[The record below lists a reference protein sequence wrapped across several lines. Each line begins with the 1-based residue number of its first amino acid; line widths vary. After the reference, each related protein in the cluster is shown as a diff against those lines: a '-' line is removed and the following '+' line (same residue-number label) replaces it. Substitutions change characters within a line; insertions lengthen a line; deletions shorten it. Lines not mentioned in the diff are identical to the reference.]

1 MLRGFI
7 DSNNKEEFVRNADFV
22 QSSTSDTYMSIG
34 EAYSHLNN
42 MFKAYEAET
51 DAVKKQRQG
60 MDAIN
65 FQNTLNAAIA
75 DPSMPYYNPYTRATN
90 YNIVD
95 NLKKYYNID
104 LSNGITQST
113 INDLKKNVDYSR
125 ISYNYGG
132 SIASNTKDA
141 NQQLAYYI
149 AMLEDDEAITQKAE
163 SELQSLQ
170 NDVWMMVQQGYSDN
184 DISRKIDMSK
194 YPTLSKM
201 DEGKRTN
208 APLTLN
214 RRVNYSQDYLPAYI
228 WAARNDYQLKDD
240 DSYVMALIGS
250 NDGVG
255 NVYKP
260 NSKSYASLDPSSE
273 YFAPYSQATTLFELG
288 SKYHTSA
295 FDSKW
300 LETHK
305 SKLLNGDS
313 TAQKDYQ
320 KIATAV
326 ETADKA
332 AQELEK
338 LNRWRNAQLKGK
350 SADEVVA
357 MITRRMEDGTF
368 AEDYPTLASMENKR
382 RRGAALELGYSVD
395 FSMPIFEAQTRK
407 MEQTRQTEEV
417 EDAEAD
423 TNVTPTELNALRAAA
438 GVTTETESVQPT
450 KAPEQPTE
458 KVQASEEK
466 RAIEAPSAKEEPK
479 ATEKPA
485 GKSISGSTST
495 APFSVIAF
503 KESLAGKSAVEQN
516 TAMSNLED
524 EIAAYKNGTPME
536 NLSEEAQSFISSN
549 KELFGGRQYYEKQHY
564 DETEKVYYDSRQ
576 NTLTQTFWNDT
587 FTSTGVG
594 EEVANA
600 IQRAD
605 VGVEDGVLTPEDN
618 AAFLIGIA
626 EAKEKAKAA
635 GLTLEA
641 YMQSDKAAYDSTIGV
656 LDETLEKNRAEMEV
670 YQQKVQDE
678 FVAQYSAAQANTW
691 NGNASDDDTRLMRQ
705 INTFNVDFSKDV
717 VYADASIEVNDY
729 VQELLYENGYSYEED
744 YSKKTAVSSWMEFGT
759 GSASI
764 VSGNVQQAAMS
775 VYNEDMRAAR
785 YLGFKNLTE
794 FYERYP
800 ELEARAQK
808 RAEAAADE
816 KIDEYNSAVEEFN
829 ELYQNAMQASSKG
842 KSTVEHDGET
852 YDVLDAIEIA
862 RNSVGQI
869 MTEDSERYKS
879 NTASEFSGVEP
890 APEEERWGLIEAPV
904 KVAWKSAKSG
914 LVSVPLSF
922 ADAIDY
928 YFYTNTQSDI
938 EAYVRSNM
946 TRAEYRAMIE
956 YAVSDE
962 SGVIPD
968 ENRRKALRTK
978 LYGDEELGIAAY
990 SGDIYDFGYDVSR
1003 EDILKYIESREKY
1016 LQGNRDDV
1024 AKYAPGYLDGYDTM
1038 VSAVDNIARMG
1049 VVMGLTAATGGGGVA
1064 SFAASGVAYGVTEGA
1079 TFGRL
1084 LEDKFGLSHDKAAA
1098 WSVLYGAGITAME
1111 SFMFD
1116 KLESGAMKGVD
1127 EDNFASYGRN
1137 AVRDWIKKG
1146 SLNPSNARK
1155 NFAWFGGKATEFTL
1169 STLSESL
1176 QEGGEALWQNAV
1188 VSIATKDTEIL
1199 PGETYTPEAFWGTTV
1214 DAIPVSAILTLVTGA
1229 IGDSQLGRWAKKYEK
1244 QTAIT
1249 YEQAQLGVEAA
1260 KADLEALRTKV
1271 ETEGWQGIVDQNKV
1285 EEYTLNRFL
1294 ESLDGIK
1301 NSAESQQ
1308 AAEAQQAVEEQKQ
1321 KRSKAQQEYD
1331 AAQARAQQEAESLMN
1346 EEIPSTDTIASMQD
1360 AQAELDKHADALK
1373 KENELLDKA
1382 QTTASEKQA
1391 QLDAIKQQAF
1401 NEAQAAAEQRVRQEH
1416 AEEEILQK
1424 QKRVEEEQQK
1434 VDEYLNETSKA
1445 IAESLEEEGARGN
1458 PDAIKSKILKYGENF
1473 SKYIGTQQE
1482 RLSKQFA
1489 NSVPGWKLQFDT
1501 FSDAGT
1507 QGYVDKNSKTI
1518 HLSNGITMMEAMR
1531 ATIGHELTHIL
1542 EGLPDYAEIRDAIF
1556 DGYYNGDVDKIQS
1569 DLQAIE
1575 NRYNKQADE
1584 TGNEGFRLDTDEKQ
1598 RQELFGDLVGQ
1609 VLFKADPYVINRIA
1623 SQNQSVVRKIFRKIS
1638 DLVKSLGI
1646 RLSRD
1651 GGKEAARAYREL
1663 SRMRDTFAEALSRA
1677 SGLEQ
1682 QTGSVDVAGMQ
1693 QVGERV
1699 EAPVDTLT
1707 AEDVLRQKAPV
1718 QEEITV
1724 EQEAPAQQEEVVAEN
1739 ETTNV
1744 PVEQEKTKTPTAAQE
1759 AQTQMNDEDYAAANT
1774 KADAKA
1780 YAPVD
1785 GSDPKFYTKR
1795 KYDFRK
1801 SEREG
1806 KQITIENVN
1815 DAQSANRIIKL
1826 LGNDSIPFATTRI
1839 FTNNPDVAQRWWGYI
1854 DYQVKANSVS
1864 EYIEA
1869 LKNPDVDNVVFEGQN
1884 ASTMPTFYYKDG
1896 SWHVDFSGVTEQQRA
1911 LANAIEA
1918 EGLEMAYAMK
1928 SPIERTTENA
1938 DYVSNRNAGSRAMWS
1953 VIAEEKQEAK
1963 AQAEKERAA
1972 QEEQRKATLDTP
1984 VDGKLAPETPTAI
1997 KERVS
2002 NLLTTEAAPEIV
2014 KVADIQVDPETYQF
2028 KGDVNEQGV
2037 TKPLTG
2043 DYKPGLSQ
2051 PLILHERLDGTLYVA
2066 DGHHRLDLAKR
2077 NGVDTVSAV
2086 VLKEADGYTPADV
2099 RVYAALRNLSQG
2111 RGTSIDAAKLF
2122 RDAEFTREELAEYG
2136 LSTNETIVEQG
2147 MNIANLSEDAFNRVV
2162 NGEIPVYAGALMG
2175 EMFADDVSR
2184 QNTFLKEMH
2193 GKNLTQQEQRYLAED
2208 IQRAVPVEREGE
2220 QLAFDDALFQQ
2231 INTNLAERAQIV
2243 SGLKNRLAKEANQ
2256 FSTLS
2261 KQKTVD
2267 KVSAV
2272 GQNVLDAEANK
2283 AHAQTAQAANALLS
2297 TYHLTGETNQQVR
2310 AILDKYATE
2319 LATNPKMSKNAAIN
2333 AAYNEIMAIAEGGM
2347 TSEVRGSQK
2356 ADDATSDRAGLE
2368 GQGGTGK
2375 IPAIPAEGRTGGVLE
2390 GGRGTVETAQGGKN
2404 LNPQY
2409 SVRFDEDERLDALIS
2424 FARDNN
2430 AADLLQ
2436 DLYGKK
2442 LRSLFGSRDTRT
2454 SFEQVNPV
2462 RILKT
2467 LAANL
2472 GTQIY
2477 TADIKDDVI
2486 MGYYDQAARAIVVD
2500 ENSLSNLRVGLFGI
2514 GQYVYDA
2521 IGDKFKLRGITRFD
2535 FFREFAEYMT
2545 HATDDVN
2552 PMFRSNLRSL
2562 VNEKMFKA
2570 IEDARAQ
2577 IIMYSSLSDVQQTMN
2592 RVRDRY
2598 EERAGKKSMRRLI
2611 RDFYINNVNA
2621 PFAAN
2626 TVDRITGTD
2635 ALSLAARYLPYAKR
2649 MSDSI
2654 LTREYVRPDGSNGGA
2669 SFADVLQNAGVTT
2682 ENQQKVFTYMLL
2694 QHEQETRNNTRTRRN
2709 SMTGEIEVV
2718 EAPIY
2723 IFPEKTL
2730 YQEEIEM
2737 AEIEQQ
2743 IPGVEN
2749 MAKSIRAWWT
2759 QFMQDWYVNE
2769 GFMPQEKFAE
2779 WQTKYANYVPHFR
2792 FGKEGTDG
2800 TVKRSKGSGR
2810 DVINPLDTYVE
2821 YIQSI
2826 VNRAQQNRVARTF
2839 HQLYQTNS
2847 SMSAIAKYVPVS
2859 GVDEYKKWSQDIQA
2873 YLDLSNG
2880 FNPADVFDNMA
2891 KMTRKKG
2898 SDGQNLTVYLENG
2911 AIVRYEITDPS
2922 LYNLLSGR
2930 DGRNLNTFARGLKRV
2945 TNTFARLTTG
2955 INPMFSVKNAIRDM
2969 QHSINW
2975 GSWASNYGSGIAK
2988 WMENFVYTAD
2998 NYIKEQ
3004 RGLKT
3009 DKAYAQYRALGGGES
3024 ERYNTRD
3031 YKSVKGL
3038 RKELLGQNPTTFE
3051 AAKSIVWKAL
3061 TWEDLNNIIEMNSR
3075 LIEYRF
3081 GKQETKTLEG
3091 RKRAFM
3097 NAQEAT
3103 VDFQR
3108 RGLGGVGS
3116 FLSAAIPFF
3125 NATVQGIDQQVR
3137 MFSSGERS
3145 RLGTRLAK
3153 TAINNAL
3160 MGVLQVLMVG
3170 VFGDDDDKE
3179 GYSWLLDST
3188 KNDFFLFP
3196 LHWIDN
3202 DVARG
3207 FVRLPLAQDA
3217 LSKGMF
3223 AFGRN
3228 LAAGTLGEEYQ
3239 DEFSVDLLKTAY
3251 DIILDQIPD
3260 TSIFSSFIDV
3270 LLNQTWYGTQMES
3283 DYKQKLSEVN
3293 RTNTNMPEFFN
3304 MLAQRLSAMG
3314 AHGKFASPIMLKYLF
3329 QQNTGVIGQFLIP
3342 MLSPDA
3348 NGNLNPLRAFWT
3360 TWRNSL
3366 TLEPAYTNKV
3376 RGTYDELSTII
3387 ETTIYDG
3394 NAGLIGGQ
3402 LKPGLTSAEAAEA
3415 YEQALDFQNGL
3426 IKRTDQAVAQIYGEI
3441 NSINANETLSA
3452 SEKETLVVAKQKEI
3466 VRAQEAANDE
3476 LNEWYDRY
3484 CADVSFLTRLVGRQ
3498 AVISPYTVPQKL
3510 SRKFGYGV
3518 DDVQPMFEYG
3528 YDLATELKSETGTGS
3543 TQTYPNPR
3551 YKSTSSEKKPYEVS
3565 EEDRPGFDAAYIEEY
3580 ETLFNEEANAL
3591 EELPIEDQKKILV
3604 GIHKKAQ
3611 QAAVD
3616 WYFENHTTE

>member
-22 QSSTSDTYMSIG
+22 RSSTSDTYMPIG

-51 DAVKKQRQG
+51 DAVKKQQQG
-60 MDAIN
+60 MEAIN

-113 INDLKKNVDYSR
+113 INDLKKNVDYSK

-149 AMLEDDEAITQKAE
+149 SMLEDDEAITQKAE
-163 SELQSLQ
+163 QELNSLQ

-250 NDGVG
+250 NDRVG

-260 NSKSYASLDPSSE
+260 NSKTYASLDPSSE

-300 LETHK
+300 LEAHK
-305 SKLLNGDS
+305 SELLNGDS

-338 LNRWRNAQLKGK
+338 LNKWRNAQLKGK
-350 SADEVVA
+350 SADEVVD

-395 FSMPIFEAQTRK
+395 FSMPIFEAQTRE

-423 TNVTPTELNALRAAA
+423 TNVTPTELNMLRAAA

-466 RAIEAPSAKEEPK
+466 RATEAPSAKEEPK

-485 GKSISGSTST
+485 GKLVSGSTST

-536 NLSEEAQSFISSN
+536 KLSEEAQSFISSN

-576 NTLTQTFWNDT
+576 NTLNRTFWNDT

-594 EEVANA
+594 EDVANA

-618 AAFLIGIA
+618 AAFLIGVA

-635 GLTLEA
+635 GLTLEE
-641 YMQSDKAAYDSTIGV
+641 YLQSDKAAYDSTIGV

-705 INTFNVDFSKDV
+705 INTFNVDLSKDV
-717 VYADASIEVNDY
+717 VYADASAEVNDY

-800 ELEARAQK
+800 ELEVRAQK
-808 RAEAAADE
+808 RAEEAADE

-869 MTEDSERYKS
+869 MTEDSERYKTS
-879 NTASEFSGVEP
+879 AANEPGSVEP
-890 APEEERWGLIEAPV
+890 VSEEERWGIIEAPA
-904 KVAWKSAKSG
+904 KTAWKATKSG

-928 YFYTNTQSDI
+928 YFYTNTKSDI

-956 YAVSDE
+956 NAVGDE

-1038 VSAVDNIARMG
+1038 VSAVDNIARMA
-1049 VVMGLTAATGGGGVA
+1049 VVTGLTAATGGGAAA

-1146 SLNPSNARK
+1146 SLNPSNASK

-1308 AAEAQQAVEEQKQ
+1308 AVEAQKVVEEQKRKQ
-1321 KRSKAQQEYD
+1321 SEAQQEYA
-1331 AAQARAQQEAESLMN
+1331 AAQARAQQEAEILMN

-1445 IAESLEEEGARGN
+1445 IAESLEEEGAHGN
-1458 PDAIKSKILKYGENF
+1458 PDAIKSKILKYGKNF

-1518 HLSNGITMMEAMR
+1518 HLSNGITMMDAMR

-1542 EGLPDYAEIRDAIF
+1542 EGLPDYTEIRDAIF
-1556 DGYYNGDVDKIQS
+1556 KGYYNGDVDKIQS

-1584 TGNEGFRLDTDEKQ
+1584 TGNEGFRLDTDEKK

-1623 SQNQSVVRKIFRKIS
+1623 SQNQGVVRKIFRKIS

-1707 AEDVLRQKAPV
+1707 AEDVLRQDAPV
-1718 QEEITV
+1718 QEEVAV

-1739 ETTNV
+1739 ETTNT
-1744 PVEQEKTKTPTAAQE
+1744 PVQQSEEAVMTADASSLDNLKKHWEDLNRAERQEKQFT
-1759 AQTQMNDEDYAAANT
+1759 
-1774 KADAKA
+1774 
-1780 YAPVD
+1780 
-1785 GSDPKFYTKR
+1785 F
-1795 KYDFRK
+1795 
-1801 SEREG
+1801 
-1806 KQITIENVN
+1806 ENVN
-1815 DAQSANRIIKL
+1815 DKDVAVAIDAVRNSAGYTYFR
-1826 LGNDSIPFATTRI
+1826 A
-1839 FTNNPDVAQRWWGYI
+1839 FTNDLNLRNAYSWL
-1854 DYQVKANSVS
+1854 DYQVKVDTVEDYVN
-1864 EYIEA
+1864 A

-1884 ASTMPTFYYKDG
+1884 AATMPTFYYKDG
-1896 SWHVDFSGVTEQQRA
+1896 DWHVDFGGVTEQQRA
-1911 LANAIEA
+1911 LAAEIEA
-1918 EGLEMAYAMK
+1918 EGLGLEYAMK
-1928 SPIERTTENA
+1928 SPVERTTENA
-1938 DYVSNRNAGSRAMWS
+1938 DYVSNRDAGSRAMW
-1953 VIAEEKQEAK
+1953 EAK
-1963 AQAEKERAA
+1963 A
-1972 QEEQRKATLDTP
+1972 EE
-1984 VDGKLAPETPTAI
+1984 E
-1997 KERVS
+1997 
-2002 NLLTTEAAPEIV
+2002 N
-2014 KVADIQVDPETYQF
+2014 
-2028 KGDVNEQGV
+2028 
-2037 TKPLTG
+2037 
-2043 DYKPGLSQ
+2043 
-2051 PLILHERLDGTLYVA
+2051 
-2066 DGHHRLDLAKR
+2066 
-2077 NGVDTVSAV
+2077 
-2086 VLKEADGYTPADV
+2086 
-2099 RVYAALRNLSQG
+2099 
-2111 RGTSIDAAKLF
+2111 AAKT
-2122 RDAEFTREELAEYG
+2122 ETRE
-2136 LSTNETIVEQG
+2136 
-2147 MNIANLSEDAFNRVV
+2147 
-2162 NGEIPVYAGALMG
+2162 
-2175 EMFADDVSR
+2175 
-2184 QNTFLKEMH
+2184 
-2193 GKNLTQQEQRYLAED
+2193 
-2208 IQRAVPVEREGE
+2208 
-2220 QLAFDDALFQQ
+2220 
-2231 INTNLAERAQIV
+2231 
-2243 SGLKNRLAKEANQ
+2243 
-2256 FSTLS
+2256 S
-2261 KQKTVD
+2261 K
-2267 KVSAV
+2267 
-2272 GQNVLDAEANK
+2272 
-2283 AHAQTAQAANALLS
+2283 
-2297 TYHLTGETNQQVR
+2297 
-2310 AILDKYATE
+2310 
-2319 LATNPKMSKNAAIN
+2319 
-2333 AAYNEIMAIAEGGM
+2333 
-2347 TSEVRGSQK
+2347 
-2356 ADDATSDRAGLE
+2356 
-2368 GQGGTGK
+2368 
-2375 IPAIPAEGRTGGVLE
+2375 
-2390 GGRGTVETAQGGKN
+2390 
-2404 LNPQY
+2404 PQY

-2430 AADLLQ
+2430 AADLLK

-2442 LRSLFGSRDTRT
+2442 LSILFGGRDTRT

-2545 HATDDVN
+2545 HANDDVN
-2552 PMFRSNLRSL
+2552 PMFRSNLRSF

-2577 IIMYSSLSDVQQTMN
+2577 IITYSSLSDVQQTMN

-2626 TVDRITGTD
+2626 MVDRITGTD

-2654 LTREYVRPDGSNGGA
+2654 LTREYVRPDGSRGGD
-2669 SFADVLQNAGVTT
+2669 SFADVLQKVGVTT
-2682 ENQQKVFTYMLL
+2682 ENQLKVFTYMLL
-2694 QHEQETRNNTRTRRN
+2694 QHELETRQNTRTQRN
-2709 SMTGEIEVV
+2709 KMTGEIEVI

-2730 YQEEIEM
+2730 YQVEIEM

-2769 GFMPQEKFAE
+2769 GFMPQEQFAE

-2792 FGKEGTDG
+2792 FGKEGTNG

-3038 RKELLGQNPTTFE
+3038 RKELLGQNPTAFE
-3051 AAKSIVWKAL
+3051 TAKSIVWKAM

-3125 NATVQGIDQQVR
+3125 NATVQGVDQQVR

-3304 MLAQRLSAMG
+3304 LLAQRLSAMG

-3387 ETTIYDG
+3387 ETTINDG

-3426 IKRTDQAVAQIYGEI
+3426 IKRTDQAVSQIYSEI

-3484 CADVSFLTRLVGRQ
+3484 CADVSFLTRLVGSQ

-3565 EEDRPGFDAAYIEEY
+3565 EEDRPGFDAAYIKEY

>member
-42 MFKAYEAET
+42 MFKAYETET
-51 DAVKKQRQG
+51 DAVKKQQQG

-65 FQNTLNAAIA
+65 FRNTLNAAIA

-125 ISYNYGG
+125 INYNYGG
-132 SIASNTKDA
+132 SISSNTKDA

-149 AMLEDDEAITQKAE
+149 AMLEDDETITQKAE

-208 APLTLN
+208 TPLTLN

-228 WAARNDYQLKDD
+228 WAARNDYQLKGD

-305 SKLLNGDS
+305 SELLNGDS

-395 FSMPIFEAQTRK
+395 FSMPIFEAQTRE

-423 TNVTPTELNALRAAA
+423 TNVTPTEVNALRAAA

-450 KAPEQPTE
+450 KAPKQPTE

-466 RAIEAPSAKEEPK
+466 RATEAPSAKEEPK

-485 GKSISGSTST
+485 RKSVSGSTST

-536 NLSEEAQSFISSN
+536 NLSEEARSFISSN

-594 EEVANA
+594 EDVANA

-618 AAFLIGIA
+618 AAFLIGVA

-635 GLTLEA
+635 GLTLEE
-641 YMQSDKAAYDSTIGV
+641 YLQSDKAAYDSTIGV

-678 FVAQYSAAQANTW
+678 FVAQYSAAQTNTW

-705 INTFNVDFSKDV
+705 INTFNVDLSKDV
-717 VYADASIEVNDY
+717 VYADASTEVNDY
-729 VQELLYENGYSYEED
+729 VQELLHENGYSYEED

-829 ELYQNAMQASSKG
+829 DLYQNAMQASSKG

-956 YAVSDE
+956 NAVGDE

-1038 VSAVDNIARMG
+1038 VSAVDNIARMA
-1049 VVMGLTAATGGGGVA
+1049 VVTGLTAVTGGGAAA

-1146 SLNPSNARK
+1146 SLNPSNAWK

-1308 AAEAQQAVEEQKQ
+1308 AVEAQKVVEEQKRKQ
-1321 KRSKAQQEYD
+1321 SEAQQEYD
-1331 AAQARAQQEAESLMN
+1331 AAQARAQQEAEILMN

-1401 NEAQAAAEQRVRQEH
+1401 NEAQAEAEQRVRQEH

-1424 QKRVEEEQQK
+1424 QKRVEEEQQR
-1434 VDEYLNETSKA
+1434 VDAYLNDASKA
-1445 IAESLEEEGARGN
+1445 IAESLEEEGTRGN
-1458 PDAIKSKILKYGENF
+1458 PDVIKNKILKYGENF

-1518 HLSNGITMMEAMR
+1518 HLSNGITMMDAMR

-1556 DGYYNGDVDKIQS
+1556 EGYYNGDVDKIQS

-1623 SQNQSVVRKIFRKIS
+1623 SQNQGVVRKIFRKIS

-1646 RLSRD
+1646 RISRD

-1677 SGLEQ
+1677 SGLDQ

-1724 EQEAPAQQEEVVAEN
+1724 EQEAPAQQKEVVAEN
-1739 ETTNV
+1739 ETTNT
-1744 PVEQEKTKTPTAAQE
+1744 PVQQSEEAVMTADASSLDNLKKHLEDLYKAERQEKQFT
-1759 AQTQMNDEDYAAANT
+1759 
-1774 KADAKA
+1774 
-1780 YAPVD
+1780 
-1785 GSDPKFYTKR
+1785 F
-1795 KYDFRK
+1795 
-1801 SEREG
+1801 
-1806 KQITIENVN
+1806 ENVN
-1815 DAQSANRIIKL
+1815 DKDVAVAIDAVRNSTGYTYFRA
-1826 LGNDSIPFATTRI
+1826 
-1839 FTNNPDVAQRWWGYI
+1839 FTNDLNLRNAYSWL
-1854 DYQVKANSVS
+1854 DYQVKVDTVEDYVN
-1864 EYIEA
+1864 A

-1884 ASTMPTFYYKDG
+1884 AATMPTFYYKDG
-1896 SWHVDFSGVTEQQRA
+1896 DWHVDFGGVTEQQRA
-1911 LANAIEA
+1911 LAAEIEA
-1918 EGLEMAYAMK
+1918 EGLGLEYAMK
-1928 SPIERTTENA
+1928 SPIERTAENEA
-1938 DYVSNRNAGSRAMWS
+1938 YVSNRNAGSRDMWS
-1953 VIAEEKQEAK
+1953 AKAEEEQGAK

-1984 VDGKLAPETPTAI
+1984 VDGKLTPE
-1997 KERVS
+1997 
-2002 NLLTTEAAPEIV
+2002 
-2014 KVADIQVDPETYQF
+2014 
-2028 KGDVNEQGV
+2028 
-2037 TKPLTG
+2037 
-2043 DYKPGLSQ
+2043 
-2051 PLILHERLDGTLYVA
+2051 
-2066 DGHHRLDLAKR
+2066 
-2077 NGVDTVSAV
+2077 
-2086 VLKEADGYTPADV
+2086 
-2099 RVYAALRNLSQG
+2099 
-2111 RGTSIDAAKLF
+2111 
-2122 RDAEFTREELAEYG
+2122 
-2136 LSTNETIVEQG
+2136 
-2147 MNIANLSEDAFNRVV
+2147 
-2162 NGEIPVYAGALMG
+2162 
-2175 EMFADDVSR
+2175 
-2184 QNTFLKEMH
+2184 
-2193 GKNLTQQEQRYLAED
+2193 
-2208 IQRAVPVEREGE
+2208 
-2220 QLAFDDALFQQ
+2220 
-2231 INTNLAERAQIV
+2231 
-2243 SGLKNRLAKEANQ
+2243 
-2256 FSTLS
+2256 
-2261 KQKTVD
+2261 
-2267 KVSAV
+2267 
-2272 GQNVLDAEANK
+2272 
-2283 AHAQTAQAANALLS
+2283 
-2297 TYHLTGETNQQVR
+2297 
-2310 AILDKYATE
+2310 
-2319 LATNPKMSKNAAIN
+2319 
-2333 AAYNEIMAIAEGGM
+2333 
-2347 TSEVRGSQK
+2347 
-2356 ADDATSDRAGLE
+2356 
-2368 GQGGTGK
+2368 
-2375 IPAIPAEGRTGGVLE
+2375 
-2390 GGRGTVETAQGGKN
+2390 
-2404 LNPQY
+2404 Y

-2424 FARDNN
+2424 FARDNS
-2430 AADLLQ
+2430 AADLLK

-2442 LRSLFGSRDTRT
+2442 LSSLFGGRDTRT

-2486 MGYYDQAARAIVVD
+2486 MGYYDQAARTIVVD
-2500 ENSLSNLRVGLFGI
+2500 ENSISNLRVGLFGI
-2514 GQYVYDA
+2514 GQYVYDS
-2521 IGDKFKLRGITRFD
+2521 IRDKFNMKGVARAD
-2535 FFREFAEYMT
+2535 FFMKFAEYMT
-2545 HATDDVN
+2545 HTDDN
-2552 PMFRSNLRSL
+2552 IDPAFRSNLRSL

-2577 IIMYSSLSDVQQTMN
+2577 IITYSSLSDVQQTMN

-2654 LTREYVRPDGSNGGA
+2654 LTREYVRPDGSRGGD
-2669 SFADVLQNAGVTT
+2669 SFADVLQKTGVTT

-2694 QHEQETRNNTRTRRN
+2694 QHDQETRKNTRTQRN
-2709 SMTGEIEVV
+2709 KMTGETEVV

-2730 YQEEIEM
+2730 YQEAAEM
-2737 AEIEQQ
+2737 KEIEQQ
-2743 IPGVEN
+2743 IPGVKN
-2749 MAKSIRAWWT
+2749 MVRPIRAWWT
-2759 QFMQDWYVNE
+2759 RFMQDWYVSE
-2769 GFMPQEKFAE
+2769 GFMPQEKFDV

-2873 YLDLSNG
+2873 YLEPSND

-2975 GSWASNYGSGIAK
+2975 GSWASNYGSGVAK

-3009 DKAYAQYRALGGGES
+3009 DEAYAQYRALGGGES

-3038 RKELLGQNPTTFE
+3038 RKELLGQNPTAFE
-3051 AAKSIVWKAL
+3051 TAKSIVWKAM

-3304 MLAQRLSAMG
+3304 LLAQRLSAMG

-3387 ETTIYDG
+3387 ETTINDG

-3484 CADVSFLTRLVGRQ
+3484 CVDVSFLTRLVGRQ

-3518 DDVQPMFEYG
+3518 DDVQPIFEYG

-3616 WYFENHTTE
+3616 WYFENQTTE

>member
-1 MLRGFI
+1 ML
-7 DSNNKEEFVRNADFV
+7 NNWGEKTALN
-22 QSSTSDTYMSIG
+22 STSAQKNVGNWNEKTALVPAFKKEPVINVRSNTPNYMSIG
-34 EAYSHLNN
+34 QAYSKLNN
-42 MFKAYEAET
+42 MAKAYSSET
-51 DAVKKQRQG
+51 DTAKRQQQYND
-60 MDAIN
+60 MLKFSD
-65 FQNTLNAAIA
+65 TLNRAMA
-75 DPSMPYYNPYTRATN
+75 DPTMPYYNPYTRATN

-95 NLKKYYNID
+95 NINKYYGID
-104 LSNGITQST
+104 LSGGITQDT
-113 INDLKKNVDYSR
+113 INALKKNVDYSK

-132 SIASNTKDA
+132 SISSNTKDA

-149 AMLEDDEAITQKAE
+149 SMLEDDEAITQKAE
-163 SELQSLQ
+163 QELNSLQ

-228 WAARNDYQLKDD
+228 WAARNDYQLNSDEA
-240 DSYVMALIGS
+240 YVNALIGS
-250 NDGVG
+250 YDGVG
-255 NVYKP
+255 EHYIP
-260 NSKSYASLDPSSE
+260 RSSSYASLDPSSE

-305 SKLLNGDS
+305 SELLNGDS

-395 FSMPIFEAQTRK
+395 FSMPIFEAQTRE
-407 MEQTRQTEEV
+407 MEQMRQTEEV
-417 EDAEAD
+417 EDAEAY

-438 GVTTETESVQPT
+438 GVTAETESVQPT

-466 RAIEAPSAKEEPK
+466 RATEAPSAKEEPK

-485 GKSISGSTST
+485 GKSVLGSTST

-576 NTLTQTFWNDT
+576 NTLNRTFWDDT

-594 EEVANA
+594 EDVANA

-618 AAFLIGIA
+618 AAFLIGVA
-626 EAKEKAKAA
+626 EAKEKAKAS
-635 GLTLEA
+635 GLTLEE
-641 YMQSDKAAYDSTIGV
+641 YLQSDKAAYDSTIGV

-705 INTFNVDFSKDV
+705 INTFNVDLSKDI

-729 VQELLYENGYSYEED
+729 VQELLHENGYSYEED

-800 ELEARAQK
+800 KLEARAQK

-869 MTEDSERYKS
+869 MTEDSERYKTS
-879 NTASEFSGVEP
+879 AANEPDSVEP
-890 APEEERWGLIEAPV
+890 VSEEERWGIIEAPA
-904 KVAWKSAKSG
+904 KTAWKATKSG

-956 YAVSDE
+956 NAVGDE

-1038 VSAVDNIARMG
+1038 VSAVDNIARMA
-1049 VVMGLTAATGGGGVA
+1049 VVTGLTAATGGGGVA

-1146 SLNPSNARK
+1146 SLNPSNAWK

-1214 DAIPVSAILTLVTGA
+1214 DAIPVSAILTLATGA

-1308 AAEAQQAVEEQKQ
+1308 AVEAQKVVEEQKRKQ
-1321 KRSKAQQEYD
+1321 SEAQQEYD
-1331 AAQARAQQEAESLMN
+1331 AAQARAQQEAEILMN

-1501 FSDAGT
+1501 FRDAGT

-1518 HLSNGITMMEAMR
+1518 HLSNGITMMDAMR

-1556 DGYYNGDVDKIQS
+1556 EGYYNGDVDKIQS

-1598 RQELFGDLVGQ
+1598 RQELFGDLIGQ

-1623 SQNQSVVRKIFRKIS
+1623 SQNQGVVRKIFRKIS
-1638 DLVKSLGI
+1638 DFVKSLGI
-1646 RLSRD
+1646 RISRD

-1663 SRMRDTFAEALSRA
+1663 SRMRDTFAEALNRA

-1739 ETTNV
+1739 ETTNT
-1744 PVEQEKTKTPTAAQE
+1744 PVQQSEEAVMTADASSLDNLKKHLEDLYKAERQEKQFT
-1759 AQTQMNDEDYAAANT
+1759 
-1774 KADAKA
+1774 
-1780 YAPVD
+1780 
-1785 GSDPKFYTKR
+1785 F
-1795 KYDFRK
+1795 
-1801 SEREG
+1801 
-1806 KQITIENVN
+1806 ENVN
-1815 DAQSANRIIKL
+1815 DKDVAVAIDTVRNSTGYTYFRA
-1826 LGNDSIPFATTRI
+1826 
-1839 FTNNPDVAQRWWGYI
+1839 FTNDLNLRNAYSWL
-1854 DYQVKANSVS
+1854 DYQVKVDTVEDYVN
-1864 EYIEA
+1864 A

-1884 ASTMPTFYYKDG
+1884 AATMPTFYYKDG
-1896 SWHVDFSGVTEQQRA
+1896 DWHVDFGGVTEQQRA
-1911 LANAIEA
+1911 LAAEIEA
-1918 EGLEMAYAMK
+1918 EGLGLEYAMK
-1928 SPIERTTENA
+1928 SPVERTTENA
-1938 DYVSNRNAGSRAMWS
+1938 DYVSNRDVGSRAMW
-1953 VIAEEKQEAK
+1953 EAK
-1963 AQAEKERAA
+1963 A
-1972 QEEQRKATLDTP
+1972 EE
-1984 VDGKLAPETPTAI
+1984 E
-1997 KERVS
+1997 
-2002 NLLTTEAAPEIV
+2002 N
-2014 KVADIQVDPETYQF
+2014 
-2028 KGDVNEQGV
+2028 
-2037 TKPLTG
+2037 
-2043 DYKPGLSQ
+2043 
-2051 PLILHERLDGTLYVA
+2051 
-2066 DGHHRLDLAKR
+2066 
-2077 NGVDTVSAV
+2077 
-2086 VLKEADGYTPADV
+2086 
-2099 RVYAALRNLSQG
+2099 
-2111 RGTSIDAAKLF
+2111 AAKT
-2122 RDAEFTREELAEYG
+2122 ETRE
-2136 LSTNETIVEQG
+2136 
-2147 MNIANLSEDAFNRVV
+2147 
-2162 NGEIPVYAGALMG
+2162 
-2175 EMFADDVSR
+2175 
-2184 QNTFLKEMH
+2184 
-2193 GKNLTQQEQRYLAED
+2193 
-2208 IQRAVPVEREGE
+2208 
-2220 QLAFDDALFQQ
+2220 
-2231 INTNLAERAQIV
+2231 
-2243 SGLKNRLAKEANQ
+2243 
-2256 FSTLS
+2256 S
-2261 KQKTVD
+2261 K
-2267 KVSAV
+2267 
-2272 GQNVLDAEANK
+2272 
-2283 AHAQTAQAANALLS
+2283 
-2297 TYHLTGETNQQVR
+2297 
-2310 AILDKYATE
+2310 
-2319 LATNPKMSKNAAIN
+2319 
-2333 AAYNEIMAIAEGGM
+2333 
-2347 TSEVRGSQK
+2347 
-2356 ADDATSDRAGLE
+2356 
-2368 GQGGTGK
+2368 
-2375 IPAIPAEGRTGGVLE
+2375 
-2390 GGRGTVETAQGGKN
+2390 
-2404 LNPQY
+2404 PQY
-2409 SVRFDEDERLDALIS
+2409 SVRFDEDERLDALIN
-2424 FARDNN
+2424 FARDNS
-2430 AADLLQ
+2430 AADLLK

-2442 LRSLFGSRDTRT
+2442 LSILFGGRDTRT

-2486 MGYYDQAARAIVVD
+2486 MGYYDQAARTIVVD
-2500 ENSLSNLRVGLFGI
+2500 ENSISNLRVGLFGI

-2545 HATDDVN
+2545 HATDDVD
-2552 PMFRSNLRSL
+2552 PMFRSYLRSL

-2577 IIMYSSLSDVQQTMN
+2577 IITYSSLSDVQQTMN

-2598 EERAGKKSMRRLI
+2598 EERAGKKSMRRWI

-2626 TVDRITGTD
+2626 MVDRITGTD

-2654 LTREYVRPDGSNGGA
+2654 LTREYVRPDGSRGGD
-2669 SFADVLQNAGVTT
+2669 SFADVLQKTGVTP

-2694 QHEQETRNNTRTRRN
+2694 QHEQETRKNTRTQRN
-2709 SMTGEIEVV
+2709 KMTGETEVV

-2743 IPGVEN
+2743 VPGVKN
-2749 MAKSIRAWWT
+2749 MARSIRAWWT
-2759 QFMQDWYVNE
+2759 QFMQDWYVKE
-2769 GFMPQEKFAE
+2769 GFMPQEQFTE

-2839 HQLYQTNS
+2839 HRLYQTNS

-2859 GVDEYKKWSQDIQA
+2859 GVDEYNAWSNNIQA
-2873 YLDLSNG
+2873 YLDISDPL
-2880 FNPADVFDNMA
+2880 NPADVFDNMA

-2975 GSWASNYGSGIAK
+2975 GSWSSNYGSGIAK

-3038 RKELLGQNPTTFE
+3038 RKELLGQNPTAFE
-3051 AAKSIVWKAL
+3051 TAKSIVWKAM

-3145 RLGTRLAK
+3145 RLSTRLAK

-3251 DIILDQIPD
+3251 DIILGQIPD

-3387 ETTIYDG
+3387 ETTINDG

-3498 AVISPYTVPQKL
+3498 EVISPYTVPQKL

-3565 EEDRPGFDAAYIEEY
+3565 EEDRPGFDAAYIKEY
-3580 ETLFNEEANAL
+3580 EQLFNEEANAL

>member
-7 DSNNKEEFVRNADFV
+7 DSNNKEKFVRNADFV
-22 QSSTSDTYMSIG
+22 RSSTSDTYMSIG

-113 INDLKKNVDYSR
+113 INDLKKNVDYSK

-228 WAARNDYQLKDD
+228 WAARNDYQLKGD

-305 SKLLNGDS
+305 SELLNGDS

-395 FSMPIFEAQTRK
+395 FSMPIFEAQTRE
-407 MEQTRQTEEV
+407 MEQMRQTEEV

-438 GVTTETESVQPT
+438 GVTAETESVQPT

-466 RAIEAPSAKEEPK
+466 RATEAPSAKEEPK

-485 GKSISGSTST
+485 GKSVSGSTST

-576 NTLTQTFWNDT
+576 NTLNRTFWNDT

-594 EEVANA
+594 EDVANA

-618 AAFLIGIA
+618 AAFLIGVA

-635 GLTLEA
+635 GLTLEE
-641 YMQSDKAAYDSTIGV
+641 YLQSDKAAYDSTIGV

-678 FVAQYSAAQANTW
+678 FVAQYSAAQTNTW

-717 VYADASIEVNDY
+717 VYADASAEVNDY

-869 MTEDSERYKS
+869 MTEDSERYKTS
-879 NTASEFSGVEP
+879 AANEPDSVEP
-890 APEEERWGLIEAPV
+890 VSEEERWGIIEAPA
-904 KVAWKSAKSG
+904 KTAWKATKSG

-956 YAVSDE
+956 NAVSDE

-1038 VSAVDNIARMG
+1038 VSAVDNIARMSI
-1049 VVMGLTAATGGGGVA
+1049 VTGLTAATGGGAAA

-1146 SLNPSNARK
+1146 SLNPSNAWK

-1214 DAIPVSAILTLVTGA
+1214 DAIPVSAILTLATGA

-1308 AAEAQQAVEEQKQ
+1308 AVEAQKAVEEQKRKQ
-1321 KRSKAQQEYD
+1321 SEAQQEYD
-1331 AAQARAQQEAESLMN
+1331 AAQARAQQEAEILMN
-1346 EEIPSTDTIASMQD
+1346 EEIPSTDTIASMQN
-1360 AQAELDKHADALK
+1360 AQAELNKHADALK

-1416 AEEEILQK
+1416 AEKEILQK

-1518 HLSNGITMMEAMR
+1518 HLSNGITMMDAMR

-1542 EGLPDYAEIRDAIF
+1542 EGLPDYTEIRDAIF
-1556 DGYYNGDVDKIQS
+1556 KGYYNGDVDKIQS

-1623 SQNQSVVRKIFRKIS
+1623 SQNQGVVRKIFRKIS
-1638 DLVKSLGI
+1638 DFVKSLGI
-1646 RLSRD
+1646 RISRD

-1663 SRMRDTFAEALSRA
+1663 SRMRDTFAEALNRA

-1739 ETTNV
+1739 ETTNT
-1744 PVEQEKTKTPTAAQE
+1744 PVQQSEEAVMTADASSLDNLKKHLEDLYKAERQEKQFT
-1759 AQTQMNDEDYAAANT
+1759 
-1774 KADAKA
+1774 
-1780 YAPVD
+1780 
-1785 GSDPKFYTKR
+1785 F
-1795 KYDFRK
+1795 
-1801 SEREG
+1801 
-1806 KQITIENVN
+1806 ENVN
-1815 DAQSANRIIKL
+1815 DKDVAVAIDTVRNSAGYTYFR
-1826 LGNDSIPFATTRI
+1826 A
-1839 FTNNPDVAQRWWGYI
+1839 FTNDLNLRNAYSWL
-1854 DYQVKANSVS
+1854 DYQVKVDTVEDYVN
-1864 EYIEA
+1864 A

-1884 ASTMPTFYYKDG
+1884 AATMPTFYYKDG
-1896 SWHVDFSGVTEQQRA
+1896 DWHVDFGGVTEQQRA
-1911 LANAIEA
+1911 LAAEIEA
-1918 EGLEMAYAMK
+1918 EGLCLEYAMK

-1938 DYVSNRNAGSRAMWS
+1938 DYVSNRDAGSRAMW
-1953 VIAEEKQEAK
+1953 EAK
-1963 AQAEKERAA
+1963 A
-1972 QEEQRKATLDTP
+1972 EE
-1984 VDGKLAPETPTAI
+1984 E
-1997 KERVS
+1997 
-2002 NLLTTEAAPEIV
+2002 N
-2014 KVADIQVDPETYQF
+2014 
-2028 KGDVNEQGV
+2028 
-2037 TKPLTG
+2037 
-2043 DYKPGLSQ
+2043 
-2051 PLILHERLDGTLYVA
+2051 
-2066 DGHHRLDLAKR
+2066 
-2077 NGVDTVSAV
+2077 
-2086 VLKEADGYTPADV
+2086 
-2099 RVYAALRNLSQG
+2099 
-2111 RGTSIDAAKLF
+2111 AAK
-2122 RDAEFTREELAEYG
+2122 T
-2136 LSTNETIVEQG
+2136 ET
-2147 MNIANLSEDAFNRVV
+2147 
-2162 NGEIPVYAGALMG
+2162 
-2175 EMFADDVSR
+2175 
-2184 QNTFLKEMH
+2184 
-2193 GKNLTQQEQRYLAED
+2193 QE
-2208 IQRAVPVEREGE
+2208 
-2220 QLAFDDALFQQ
+2220 
-2231 INTNLAERAQIV
+2231 
-2243 SGLKNRLAKEANQ
+2243 
-2256 FSTLS
+2256 S
-2261 KQKTVD
+2261 K
-2267 KVSAV
+2267 
-2272 GQNVLDAEANK
+2272 
-2283 AHAQTAQAANALLS
+2283 
-2297 TYHLTGETNQQVR
+2297 
-2310 AILDKYATE
+2310 
-2319 LATNPKMSKNAAIN
+2319 
-2333 AAYNEIMAIAEGGM
+2333 
-2347 TSEVRGSQK
+2347 
-2356 ADDATSDRAGLE
+2356 
-2368 GQGGTGK
+2368 
-2375 IPAIPAEGRTGGVLE
+2375 
-2390 GGRGTVETAQGGKN
+2390 
-2404 LNPQY
+2404 PQY

-2430 AADLLQ
+2430 AADLLK

-2442 LRSLFGSRDTRT
+2442 LSSLFGGRDTRT

-2500 ENSLSNLRVGLFGI
+2500 ENSISNLRVGLFGI

-2577 IIMYSSLSDVQQTMN
+2577 IITYSSLSDVQQTMN

-2598 EERAGKKSMRRLI
+2598 EERAGKKSMRRWI

-2654 LTREYVRPDGSNGGA
+2654 LTREYVRPDGSRGGD
-2669 SFADVLQNAGVTT
+2669 SFADVLQKAGVTT

-2694 QHEQETRNNTRTRRN
+2694 QHEQETRQNTRTQRN
-2709 SMTGEIEVV
+2709 KMTGETEVI

-2743 IPGVEN
+2743 IPGVEK
-2749 MAKSIRAWWT
+2749 MARSIRAWWT
-2759 QFMQDWYVNE
+2759 RFMQDWYVSE
-2769 GFMPQEKFAE
+2769 GFMPQEQFAE

-3038 RKELLGQNPTTFE
+3038 RKELLGQNPTAFE
-3051 AAKSIVWKAL
+3051 TAKSIVWKAM

-3137 MFSSGERS
+3137 MFSSSERS

-3251 DIILDQIPD
+3251 DIILGQIPD

-3304 MLAQRLSAMG
+3304 LLAQRLSAMG

-3387 ETTIYDG
+3387 KTTINDG

-3565 EEDRPGFDAAYIEEY
+3565 EEDRPGFDAAYIKEY
-3580 ETLFNEEANAL
+3580 EQLFNEEANAL

>member
-228 WAARNDYQLKDD
+228 WAARNDYQLKGD

-305 SKLLNGDS
+305 SELLNGDS

-395 FSMPIFEAQTRK
+395 FSMPIFEAQTRE

-417 EDAEAD
+417 EYAEAG

-466 RAIEAPSAKEEPK
+466 RATEVPSVKEEPK

-594 EEVANA
+594 EDVANA

-656 LDETLEKNRAEMEV
+656 LDEKLEKNRAEMEV

-678 FVAQYSAAQANTW
+678 FVAQYSAAQTNTW

-705 INTFNVDFSKDV
+705 INTFNVDLSKDV
-717 VYADASIEVNDY
+717 VYADASAEVNDY

-869 MTEDSERYKS
+869 MTEDSERYKTS
-879 NTASEFSGVEP
+879 AANEPGSVEP
-890 APEEERWGLIEAPV
+890 VSEEERWGIIEAPA
-904 KVAWKSAKSG
+904 KTAWKATKSG

-956 YAVSDE
+956 NAVSDE

-1038 VSAVDNIARMG
+1038 VSAVDNIARMA
-1049 VVMGLTAATGGGGVA
+1049 VVTGLTAATGGGGVA

-1214 DAIPVSAILTLVTGA
+1214 DAIPVSAILTLATGA

-1308 AAEAQQAVEEQKQ
+1308 AVEAQKVVEEQKRKQ
-1321 KRSKAQQEYD
+1321 SEAQQEYD
-1331 AAQARAQQEAESLMN
+1331 AAQARAQQEAEILMN
-1346 EEIPSTDTIASMQD
+1346 EEIPSTDTIASMQN
-1360 AQAELDKHADALK
+1360 AQAELNKHADALK

-1556 DGYYNGDVDKIQS
+1556 EGYYNGDVDKIQS

-1623 SQNQSVVRKIFRKIS
+1623 SQNQGVVRKIFRKIS
-1638 DLVKSLGI
+1638 DFVKSLGI
-1646 RLSRD
+1646 RISRD

-1739 ETTNV
+1739 ETTNT
-1744 PVEQEKTKTPTAAQE
+1744 PVQQSEEAVMTADASSLDNLKKHLEDLYKAERQEKQFT
-1759 AQTQMNDEDYAAANT
+1759 
-1774 KADAKA
+1774 
-1780 YAPVD
+1780 
-1785 GSDPKFYTKR
+1785 F
-1795 KYDFRK
+1795 
-1801 SEREG
+1801 
-1806 KQITIENVN
+1806 ENVN
-1815 DAQSANRIIKL
+1815 DKDVAVAIDAVRNSTGYTYFRA
-1826 LGNDSIPFATTRI
+1826 
-1839 FTNNPDVAQRWWGYI
+1839 FTNDLNLRNAYSWL
-1854 DYQVKANSVS
+1854 DYQVKVDTVEDYVN
-1864 EYIEA
+1864 A

-1884 ASTMPTFYYKDG
+1884 AATMPTFYYKDG
-1896 SWHVDFSGVTEQQRA
+1896 DWHVDFGGVTEQQRA
-1911 LANAIEA
+1911 LAAEIEA
-1918 EGLEMAYAMK
+1918 EGLGLEYAMK
-1928 SPIERTTENA
+1928 SPVERTTENA
-1938 DYVSNRNAGSRAMWS
+1938 DYVSNRNAGSRAMW
-1953 VIAEEKQEAK
+1953 EAK
-1963 AQAEKERAA
+1963 AEEENAA
-1972 QEEQRKATLDTP
+1972 KTETRE
-1984 VDGKLAPETPTAI
+1984 PEAREI
-1997 KERVS
+1997 
-2002 NLLTTEAAPEIV
+2002 PE
-2014 KVADIQVDPETYQF
+2014 
-2028 KGDVNEQGV
+2028 
-2037 TKPLTG
+2037 
-2043 DYKPGLSQ
+2043 
-2051 PLILHERLDGTLYVA
+2051 LDG
-2066 DGHHRLDLAKR
+2066 
-2077 NGVDTVSAV
+2077 S
-2086 VLKEADGYTPADV
+2086 
-2099 RVYAALRNLSQG
+2099 
-2111 RGTSIDAAKLF
+2111 
-2122 RDAEFTREELAEYG
+2122 
-2136 LSTNETIVEQG
+2136 
-2147 MNIANLSEDAFNRVV
+2147 
-2162 NGEIPVYAGALMG
+2162 
-2175 EMFADDVSR
+2175 
-2184 QNTFLKEMH
+2184 
-2193 GKNLTQQEQRYLAED
+2193 
-2208 IQRAVPVEREGE
+2208 
-2220 QLAFDDALFQQ
+2220 
-2231 INTNLAERAQIV
+2231 
-2243 SGLKNRLAKEANQ
+2243 
-2256 FSTLS
+2256 
-2261 KQKTVD
+2261 
-2267 KVSAV
+2267 
-2272 GQNVLDAEANK
+2272 
-2283 AHAQTAQAANALLS
+2283 
-2297 TYHLTGETNQQVR
+2297 
-2310 AILDKYATE
+2310 
-2319 LATNPKMSKNAAIN
+2319 
-2333 AAYNEIMAIAEGGM
+2333 
-2347 TSEVRGSQK
+2347 
-2356 ADDATSDRAGLE
+2356 
-2368 GQGGTGK
+2368 
-2375 IPAIPAEGRTGGVLE
+2375 VLE

-2442 LRSLFGSRDTRT
+2442 LSILFGGRDTRT

-2486 MGYYDQAARAIVVD
+2486 MGYYDQAARTIVVD
-2500 ENSLSNLRVGLFGI
+2500 ENNLANLRVGLFGI

-2521 IGDKFKLRGITRFD
+2521 IGDKFKLKGITRID
-2535 FFREFAEYMT
+2535 FFRDFAEYMT
-2545 HATDDVN
+2545 HTDDN
-2552 PMFRSNLRSL
+2552 IDPTFRANLRSL

-2577 IIMYSSLSDVQQTMN
+2577 IITYSSLSDVQQTMN

-2654 LTREYVRPDGSNGGA
+2654 LTREYVRPDGSRGGD
-2669 SFADVLQNAGVTT
+2669 SFADVLQNAGVTP

-2694 QHEQETRNNTRTRRN
+2694 QHEQETRQNTRTQRN
-2709 SMTGEIEVV
+2709 KMTGETEVV

-2730 YQEEIEM
+2730 YQEEAEM

-2749 MAKSIRAWWT
+2749 MARSIRAWWT

-2769 GFMPQEKFAE
+2769 GFMPQDEFAV

-2800 TVKRSKGSGR
+2800 TVKRSKGSSR

-3038 RKELLGQNPTTFE
+3038 RKELLGQNPTAFE
-3051 AAKSIVWKAL
+3051 SAKSIVWKAM

-3145 RLGTRLAK
+3145 RLGTRFAK

-3348 NGNLNPLRAFWT
+3348 NGDLNPLRAFWT

-3376 RGTYDELSTII
+3376 RSTYDELSTII

-3426 IKRTDQAVAQIYGEI
+3426 IKRTDQAVSQIYGEI

-3580 ETLFNEEANAL
+3580 ETLFNEEASAL

>member
-22 QSSTSDTYMSIG
+22 RSSTSDTYMPIG

-42 MFKAYEAET
+42 MFKSYEAET
-51 DAVKKQRQG
+51 DAVKKQQQG

-113 INDLKKNVDYSR
+113 INDLKKNVDYSK

-149 AMLEDDEAITQKAE
+149 SMLEDDEAITQKAE
-163 SELQSLQ
+163 QELNSLQ

-240 DSYVMALIGS
+240 DSYIMALIGS

-260 NSKSYASLDPSSE
+260 NSKTYASLDPSSE

-305 SKLLNGDS
+305 SELLNGDS

-395 FSMPIFEAQTRK
+395 FSMPIFEAQTRE
-407 MEQTRQTEEV
+407 MEQTRQPEKV

-466 RAIEAPSAKEEPK
+466 RATEAPSAKEEPK

-485 GKSISGSTST
+485 GKSVSSSTSA

-576 NTLTQTFWNDT
+576 NTLNRTFWNDT

-594 EEVANA
+594 EDVANA

-618 AAFLIGIA
+618 AAFLIGVA

-635 GLTLEA
+635 GLTLEE
-641 YMQSDKAAYDSTIGV
+641 YLQSDKAAYDNTIGV

-869 MTEDSERYKS
+869 MTEDSERYKTS
-879 NTASEFSGVEP
+879 AANEPDSVEP
-890 APEEERWGLIEAPV
+890 VSEEERWGLIEAPV
-904 KVAWKSAKSG
+904 KVAWKATKSG

-928 YFYTNTQSDI
+928 YFYTNTKNDV
-938 EAYVRSNM
+938 EAFVRSNM
-946 TRAEYRAMIE
+946 TRSEYRAMIE
-956 YAVSDE
+956 NAVSDE

-1038 VSAVDNIARMG
+1038 VSAVDNIARMSI
-1049 VVMGLTAATGGGGVA
+1049 VTGLTAATGGGAAA

-1146 SLNPSNARK
+1146 SLNPSNTWK

-1214 DAIPVSAILTLVTGA
+1214 DAIPVSAILTLATGA

-1308 AAEAQQAVEEQKQ
+1308 AVEAQKVVEEQKRKQ
-1321 KRSKAQQEYD
+1321 SEAQQEYD
-1331 AAQARAQQEAESLMN
+1331 AAQARAQQEAEILMN
-1346 EEIPSTDTIASMQD
+1346 EEIPSTDTIASMQN
-1360 AQAELDKHADALK
+1360 AQAELNKHADALK

-1401 NEAQAAAEQRVRQEH
+1401 NEAQAEAEQRVRQEH

-1424 QKRVEEEQQK
+1424 QKRVEEEQQR
-1434 VDEYLNETSKA
+1434 VDAYLNDASKA

-1518 HLSNGITMMEAMR
+1518 HLSNGITMMDAMR

-1556 DGYYNGDVDKIQS
+1556 KGYYNGDVDKIQS

-1623 SQNQSVVRKIFRKIS
+1623 SQNQGVVRKIFRKIS
-1638 DLVKSLGI
+1638 DFVKSLGI
-1646 RLSRD
+1646 RISRD

-1663 SRMRDTFAEALSRA
+1663 SRMRDTFAEALNRA

-1739 ETTNV
+1739 ETTNT
-1744 PVEQEKTKTPTAAQE
+1744 PVQQSEEAVMTADASSLDNLKKHLEDLYKAERQEKQFT
-1759 AQTQMNDEDYAAANT
+1759 
-1774 KADAKA
+1774 
-1780 YAPVD
+1780 
-1785 GSDPKFYTKR
+1785 F
-1795 KYDFRK
+1795 
-1801 SEREG
+1801 
-1806 KQITIENVN
+1806 ENVN
-1815 DAQSANRIIKL
+1815 DKDVAVAIDAVRNSTGYTYFRA
-1826 LGNDSIPFATTRI
+1826 
-1839 FTNNPDVAQRWWGYI
+1839 FTNDLNLRNAYSWL
-1854 DYQVKANSVS
+1854 DYQVKVDTVEDYVN
-1864 EYIEA
+1864 A

-1911 LANAIEA
+1911 LAAEIEA
-1918 EGLEMAYAMK
+1918 EGLGLEYAMK
-1928 SPIERTTENA
+1928 SPVERTTENA
-1938 DYVSNRNAGSRAMWS
+1938 DYVSNRDAGSRAMW
-1953 VIAEEKQEAK
+1953 EAK
-1963 AQAEKERAA
+1963 A
-1972 QEEQRKATLDTP
+1972 EE
-1984 VDGKLAPETPTAI
+1984 E
-1997 KERVS
+1997 
-2002 NLLTTEAAPEIV
+2002 N
-2014 KVADIQVDPETYQF
+2014 
-2028 KGDVNEQGV
+2028 
-2037 TKPLTG
+2037 
-2043 DYKPGLSQ
+2043 
-2051 PLILHERLDGTLYVA
+2051 
-2066 DGHHRLDLAKR
+2066 
-2077 NGVDTVSAV
+2077 
-2086 VLKEADGYTPADV
+2086 
-2099 RVYAALRNLSQG
+2099 
-2111 RGTSIDAAKLF
+2111 AAK
-2122 RDAEFTREELAEYG
+2122 T
-2136 LSTNETIVEQG
+2136 ET
-2147 MNIANLSEDAFNRVV
+2147 
-2162 NGEIPVYAGALMG
+2162 
-2175 EMFADDVSR
+2175 
-2184 QNTFLKEMH
+2184 
-2193 GKNLTQQEQRYLAED
+2193 QE
-2208 IQRAVPVEREGE
+2208 
-2220 QLAFDDALFQQ
+2220 
-2231 INTNLAERAQIV
+2231 
-2243 SGLKNRLAKEANQ
+2243 
-2256 FSTLS
+2256 S
-2261 KQKTVD
+2261 K
-2267 KVSAV
+2267 
-2272 GQNVLDAEANK
+2272 
-2283 AHAQTAQAANALLS
+2283 
-2297 TYHLTGETNQQVR
+2297 
-2310 AILDKYATE
+2310 
-2319 LATNPKMSKNAAIN
+2319 
-2333 AAYNEIMAIAEGGM
+2333 
-2347 TSEVRGSQK
+2347 
-2356 ADDATSDRAGLE
+2356 
-2368 GQGGTGK
+2368 
-2375 IPAIPAEGRTGGVLE
+2375 
-2390 GGRGTVETAQGGKN
+2390 
-2404 LNPQY
+2404 PQY
-2409 SVRFDEDERLDALIS
+2409 SVRFDEDERLDALIN

-2442 LRSLFGSRDTRT
+2442 LSSLFGSRDTRT

-2577 IIMYSSLSDVQQTMN
+2577 IITYSSLSDVQQTMN

-2598 EERAGKKSMRRLI
+2598 EERAGKKSMRRWI

-2654 LTREYVRPDGSNGGA
+2654 LTREYVRPDGSRGGD
-2669 SFADVLQNAGVTT
+2669 SFADVLQKAGVTT

-2694 QHEQETRNNTRTRRN
+2694 QHEQETRQNTRTQRN
-2709 SMTGEIEVV
+2709 KMTGEIEVV

-2743 IPGVEN
+2743 IPGVEK
-2749 MAKSIRAWWT
+2749 MARSIRAWWT
-2759 QFMQDWYVNE
+2759 RFMQDWYVSE
-2769 GFMPQEKFAE
+2769 GFMPQSEFDE

-2880 FNPADVFDNMA
+2880 FNPADVFDNME

-3038 RKELLGQNPTTFE
+3038 RKELLGQNPTAFE
-3051 AAKSIVWKAL
+3051 TAKSIVWKAM

-3251 DIILDQIPD
+3251 DIILGQIPD

-3387 ETTIYDG
+3387 ETTINDG

-3426 IKRTDQAVAQIYGEI
+3426 IKRTDQAVSQIYSEI

-3498 AVISPYTVPQKL
+3498 EVISPYTVPQKL

-3565 EEDRPGFDAAYIEEY
+3565 EEDRPGFDAAYIKEY

>member
-22 QSSTSDTYMSIG
+22 RSSTSDTYMPIG

-113 INDLKKNVDYSR
+113 INDLKKNVDYSK

-149 AMLEDDEAITQKAE
+149 SMLEDDEAITQKAE
-163 SELQSLQ
+163 QELNSLQ

-305 SKLLNGDS
+305 SELLNGDS

-338 LNRWRNAQLKGK
+338 LNKWRNAQLKGK

-395 FSMPIFEAQTRK
+395 FSMPIFEAQTRE

-423 TNVTPTELNALRAAA
+423 TNVTPTELNVLRAAA

-466 RAIEAPSAKEEPK
+466 RATEAPSAKEEPK

-485 GKSISGSTST
+485 GKSVSSSTSA

-536 NLSEEAQSFISSN
+536 NLSKEAQSFISSN

-594 EEVANA
+594 EDVANA

-678 FVAQYSAAQANTW
+678 FVAQYSAAQTNTW

-705 INTFNVDFSKDV
+705 INTFNVDLSKDV
-717 VYADASIEVNDY
+717 VYADASAEVNDY

-842 KSTVEHDGET
+842 RSTVEHDGET

-869 MTEDSERYKS
+869 MTEDSERYKTS
-879 NTASEFSGVEP
+879 ATNEP
-890 APEEERWGLIEAPV
+890 GSIEPVSEEERWGIIEAPA
-904 KVAWKSAKSG
+904 KTAWKATKSG

-956 YAVSDE
+956 NAVSDE

-1038 VSAVDNIARMG
+1038 VSAVDNIARMA
-1049 VVMGLTAATGGGGVA
+1049 VVTGLTAATGGGAAA

-1214 DAIPVSAILTLVTGA
+1214 DAIPVSAILTLATGA

-1308 AAEAQQAVEEQKQ
+1308 AAEAQKVVEEQKRKQ
-1321 KRSKAQQEYD
+1321 SEAQQEYD
-1331 AAQARAQQEAESLMN
+1331 AAQARAQQEAEILMN
-1346 EEIPSTDTIASMQD
+1346 EEIPSTDTIASMQN
-1360 AQAELDKHADALK
+1360 AQAELNKHADALK

-1401 NEAQAAAEQRVRQEH
+1401 NEAQAEAEQRVRQEH

-1542 EGLPDYAEIRDAIF
+1542 EGLPDYTEIRDAIF
-1556 DGYYNGDVDKIQS
+1556 KGYYNGDVDKIQS

-1623 SQNQSVVRKIFRKIS
+1623 SQNQGVVRKIFRKIS

-1663 SRMRDTFAEALSRA
+1663 SRMRDTFAEALNRA

-1739 ETTNV
+1739 ETTNT
-1744 PVEQEKTKTPTAAQE
+1744 PVQQSEEAVMTADASSLDNLKKHWEDLNRAERQEKQFT
-1759 AQTQMNDEDYAAANT
+1759 
-1774 KADAKA
+1774 
-1780 YAPVD
+1780 
-1785 GSDPKFYTKR
+1785 F
-1795 KYDFRK
+1795 
-1801 SEREG
+1801 
-1806 KQITIENVN
+1806 ENVN
-1815 DAQSANRIIKL
+1815 DKDVAVAIDAVRNSAGYTYFR
-1826 LGNDSIPFATTRI
+1826 A
-1839 FTNNPDVAQRWWGYI
+1839 FTNDLNLRNAYSWL
-1854 DYQVKANSVS
+1854 DYQVKVDTVEDYVN
-1864 EYIEA
+1864 A

-1884 ASTMPTFYYKDG
+1884 AATMPTFYYKDG
-1896 SWHVDFSGVTEQQRA
+1896 DWHVDFGGVTEQQRA
-1911 LANAIEA
+1911 LAAEIEA
-1918 EGLEMAYAMK
+1918 EGLGLEYAMK
-1928 SPIERTTENA
+1928 SPVERTTENA
-1938 DYVSNRNAGSRAMWS
+1938 DYVSNRDAGSRAMW
-1953 VIAEEKQEAK
+1953 EAK
-1963 AQAEKERAA
+1963 A
-1972 QEEQRKATLDTP
+1972 EE
-1984 VDGKLAPETPTAI
+1984 E
-1997 KERVS
+1997 
-2002 NLLTTEAAPEIV
+2002 N
-2014 KVADIQVDPETYQF
+2014 
-2028 KGDVNEQGV
+2028 
-2037 TKPLTG
+2037 
-2043 DYKPGLSQ
+2043 
-2051 PLILHERLDGTLYVA
+2051 
-2066 DGHHRLDLAKR
+2066 
-2077 NGVDTVSAV
+2077 
-2086 VLKEADGYTPADV
+2086 
-2099 RVYAALRNLSQG
+2099 
-2111 RGTSIDAAKLF
+2111 AAK
-2122 RDAEFTREELAEYG
+2122 T
-2136 LSTNETIVEQG
+2136 ET
-2147 MNIANLSEDAFNRVV
+2147 
-2162 NGEIPVYAGALMG
+2162 
-2175 EMFADDVSR
+2175 
-2184 QNTFLKEMH
+2184 
-2193 GKNLTQQEQRYLAED
+2193 QE
-2208 IQRAVPVEREGE
+2208 
-2220 QLAFDDALFQQ
+2220 
-2231 INTNLAERAQIV
+2231 
-2243 SGLKNRLAKEANQ
+2243 
-2256 FSTLS
+2256 S
-2261 KQKTVD
+2261 K
-2267 KVSAV
+2267 
-2272 GQNVLDAEANK
+2272 
-2283 AHAQTAQAANALLS
+2283 
-2297 TYHLTGETNQQVR
+2297 
-2310 AILDKYATE
+2310 
-2319 LATNPKMSKNAAIN
+2319 
-2333 AAYNEIMAIAEGGM
+2333 
-2347 TSEVRGSQK
+2347 
-2356 ADDATSDRAGLE
+2356 
-2368 GQGGTGK
+2368 
-2375 IPAIPAEGRTGGVLE
+2375 
-2390 GGRGTVETAQGGKN
+2390 
-2404 LNPQY
+2404 PQY
-2409 SVRFDEDERLDALIS
+2409 SVRFDEDERLDALIN

-2436 DLYGKK
+2436 DLYRKK
-2442 LRSLFGSRDTRT
+2442 LSSLFGSRDTRT

-2598 EERAGKKSMRRLI
+2598 EERAGKKSMRRWI

-2654 LTREYVRPDGSNGGA
+2654 LTREYVRPDGRRGGD
-2669 SFADVLQNAGVTT
+2669 SFADVLQKAGVTT

-2694 QHEQETRNNTRTRRN
+2694 QHEQETRNNTRTQRN

-2769 GFMPQEKFAE
+2769 GFMPQEQFAE

-2800 TVKRSKGSGR
+2800 TVKRSKGSSR

-2880 FNPADVFDNMA
+2880 FNPADVFDNME

-2988 WMENFVYTAD
+2988 WMENFAYTAD

-3009 DKAYAQYRALGGGES
+3009 DEAYAQYRALGGGES

-3038 RKELLGQNPTTFE
+3038 RKELLGQNPTAFE
-3051 AAKSIVWKAL
+3051 TAKSIVWKAM

-3137 MFSSGERS
+3137 MFSSSERS

-3426 IKRTDQAVAQIYGEI
+3426 IKRTDQAVSQIYSEI

-3498 AVISPYTVPQKL
+3498 EVISPYTVPQKL

-3528 YDLATELKSETGTGS
+3528 YDLANELKSETGTGS

-3565 EEDRPGFDAAYIEEY
+3565 EEDRPGFDAAYIKEY
-3580 ETLFNEEANAL
+3580 EQLFNEEANAL

>member
-7 DSNNKEEFVRNADFV
+7 DSNNKEKFVRNADFV

-51 DAVKKQRQG
+51 DAVKKQQQG

-65 FQNTLNAAIA
+65 FRNTLNAAIA

-228 WAARNDYQLKDD
+228 WAARNDYQLKGD

-288 SKYHTSA
+288 SKYHTSV

-305 SKLLNGDS
+305 SELLNGDS

-395 FSMPIFEAQTRK
+395 FSMPIFEAQTRE
-407 MEQTRQTEEV
+407 MEQTQQTEEV

-423 TNVTPTELNALRAAA
+423 TNVTPTQVNALRAAA
-438 GVTTETESVQPT
+438 GVTSETESVQPT

-466 RAIEAPSAKEEPK
+466 RATEAPSAKEEPK

-485 GKSISGSTST
+485 GKSVSSSTST

-576 NTLTQTFWNDT
+576 NTLNRTFWNDT

-594 EEVANA
+594 EDVANA

-618 AAFLIGIA
+618 AAFLIGVA

-635 GLTLEA
+635 GLTLEE
-641 YMQSDKAAYDSTIGV
+641 YLQSDKAAYDSTIGV

-678 FVAQYSAAQANTW
+678 FVAQYSAAQVNTW

-705 INTFNVDFSKDV
+705 INTFNVDLSKDV
-717 VYADASIEVNDY
+717 VYADASAEVNDY

-869 MTEDSERYKS
+869 MTEDSERYKTS
-879 NTASEFSGVEP
+879 AANEPGSVEP
-890 APEEERWGLIEAPV
+890 VSEEERWGIIEAPA
-904 KVAWKSAKSG
+904 KTAWKATKSG

-956 YAVSDE
+956 NAVGDE

-1038 VSAVDNIARMG
+1038 VSAVDNIARMA
-1049 VVMGLTAATGGGGVA
+1049 VVTGLTAATGGGGVA

-1146 SLNPSNARK
+1146 SLNPSNAWK

-1214 DAIPVSAILTLVTGA
+1214 DAIPVSAILTLATGA

-1308 AAEAQQAVEEQKQ
+1308 AVEAQKVVEEQKRKQ
-1321 KRSKAQQEYD
+1321 SEAQQEYD
-1331 AAQARAQQEAESLMN
+1331 AAQARAQQEAEILMN

-1518 HLSNGITMMEAMR
+1518 HLSNGITMMDAMR

-1542 EGLPDYAEIRDAIF
+1542 EGLPDYTEIRDAIF
-1556 DGYYNGDVDKIQS
+1556 KGYYNGDVDKIQS

-1623 SQNQSVVRKIFRKIS
+1623 SQNQGVVRKIFRKIS
-1638 DLVKSLGI
+1638 DFVKSLGI
-1646 RLSRD
+1646 RISRD

-1739 ETTNV
+1739 ETTNT
-1744 PVEQEKTKTPTAAQE
+1744 PVQQSEEAVMTADASSLDNLKKHLEDLYKAERQEKQFT
-1759 AQTQMNDEDYAAANT
+1759 
-1774 KADAKA
+1774 
-1780 YAPVD
+1780 
-1785 GSDPKFYTKR
+1785 F
-1795 KYDFRK
+1795 
-1801 SEREG
+1801 
-1806 KQITIENVN
+1806 ENVN
-1815 DAQSANRIIKL
+1815 DKDVAVAIDTVRNSTGYTYFRA
-1826 LGNDSIPFATTRI
+1826 
-1839 FTNNPDVAQRWWGYI
+1839 FTNDLNLRNAYSWL
-1854 DYQVKANSVS
+1854 DYQVKVDTVEDYVN
-1864 EYIEA
+1864 A

-1884 ASTMPTFYYKDG
+1884 AATMPTFYYKDG
-1896 SWHVDFSGVTEQQRA
+1896 DWHVDFGGVTEQQRA
-1911 LANAIEA
+1911 LAAEIEA
-1918 EGLEMAYAMK
+1918 EGLGLEYAMK

-1938 DYVSNRNAGSRAMWS
+1938 DYVSNRDAGSRAMW
-1953 VIAEEKQEAK
+1953 EAK
-1963 AQAEKERAA
+1963 A
-1972 QEEQRKATLDTP
+1972 EE
-1984 VDGKLAPETPTAI
+1984 E
-1997 KERVS
+1997 
-2002 NLLTTEAAPEIV
+2002 N
-2014 KVADIQVDPETYQF
+2014 
-2028 KGDVNEQGV
+2028 
-2037 TKPLTG
+2037 
-2043 DYKPGLSQ
+2043 
-2051 PLILHERLDGTLYVA
+2051 
-2066 DGHHRLDLAKR
+2066 
-2077 NGVDTVSAV
+2077 
-2086 VLKEADGYTPADV
+2086 
-2099 RVYAALRNLSQG
+2099 
-2111 RGTSIDAAKLF
+2111 AAK
-2122 RDAEFTREELAEYG
+2122 T
-2136 LSTNETIVEQG
+2136 ET
-2147 MNIANLSEDAFNRVV
+2147 
-2162 NGEIPVYAGALMG
+2162 
-2175 EMFADDVSR
+2175 
-2184 QNTFLKEMH
+2184 
-2193 GKNLTQQEQRYLAED
+2193 QE
-2208 IQRAVPVEREGE
+2208 
-2220 QLAFDDALFQQ
+2220 
-2231 INTNLAERAQIV
+2231 
-2243 SGLKNRLAKEANQ
+2243 
-2256 FSTLS
+2256 S
-2261 KQKTVD
+2261 K
-2267 KVSAV
+2267 
-2272 GQNVLDAEANK
+2272 
-2283 AHAQTAQAANALLS
+2283 
-2297 TYHLTGETNQQVR
+2297 
-2310 AILDKYATE
+2310 
-2319 LATNPKMSKNAAIN
+2319 
-2333 AAYNEIMAIAEGGM
+2333 
-2347 TSEVRGSQK
+2347 
-2356 ADDATSDRAGLE
+2356 
-2368 GQGGTGK
+2368 
-2375 IPAIPAEGRTGGVLE
+2375 
-2390 GGRGTVETAQGGKN
+2390 
-2404 LNPQY
+2404 PQY
-2409 SVRFDEDERLDALIS
+2409 SVRFDEDERLDALIN
-2424 FARDNN
+2424 FARDNS
-2430 AADLLQ
+2430 AADLLK

-2442 LRSLFGSRDTRT
+2442 LSSLFGSRDTRT

-2486 MGYYDQAARAIVVD
+2486 MGYYDQAARTIVVD
-2500 ENSLSNLRVGLFGI
+2500 ENSISNLRVGLFGI
-2514 GQYVYDA
+2514 GQYVYDS
-2521 IGDKFKLRGITRFD
+2521 IRDKFNMKGVARAD
-2535 FFREFAEYMT
+2535 FFMKFAEYMT
-2545 HATDDVN
+2545 HTDDN
-2552 PMFRSNLRSL
+2552 IDPMFRSYLRSL

-2570 IEDARAQ
+2570 IEDARSQ
-2577 IIMYSSLSDVQQTMN
+2577 IITYSSLSDVQQTMN

-2626 TVDRITGTD
+2626 MVDRITGTD

-2654 LTREYVRPDGSNGGA
+2654 LTREYVRPDGSRGGD
-2669 SFADVLQNAGVTT
+2669 SFADVLQNAGVTP

-2694 QHEQETRNNTRTRRN
+2694 QHEQETRKNTRTQRN
-2709 SMTGEIEVV
+2709 KMTGETEVV

-2730 YQEEIEM
+2730 YQETAEM
-2737 AEIEQQ
+2737 KEIEQQ
-2743 IPGVEN
+2743 IPGVKN
-2749 MAKSIRAWWT
+2749 MARSIRAWWT
-2759 QFMQDWYVNE
+2759 QFMQDWYVKE
-2769 GFMPQEKFAE
+2769 GFMPQEQFTE

-2839 HQLYQTNS
+2839 HRLYQTNS

-2859 GVDEYKKWSQDIQA
+2859 GVDEYNAWSNNIQA
-2873 YLDLSNG
+2873 YLDMSDTL
-2880 FNPADVFDNMA
+2880 NPADVFDNMA

-3004 RGLKT
+3004 RGLET
-3009 DKAYAQYRALGGGES
+3009 DEAYAQYRALGGGES

-3038 RKELLGQNPTTFE
+3038 RKELLGQNPTAFE
-3051 AAKSIVWKAL
+3051 TAKSIVWKAM

-3387 ETTIYDG
+3387 ETTINDG

-3426 IKRTDQAVAQIYGEI
+3426 IKRTDQAVSQIYGEI

-3580 ETLFNEEANAL
+3580 ERLFNEEANAL

>member
-1 MLRGFI
+1 MLNFSSVLNRI
-7 DSNNKEEFVRNADFV
+7 NASNMPAQTQPTKD
-22 QSSTSDTYMSIG
+22 DYMSLG
-34 EAYSHLNN
+34 KAYSKLNN
-42 MFKAYEAET
+42 MYKAYEAET

-65 FQNTLNAAIA
+65 FRNTLNAAIA

-104 LSNGITQST
+104 LSNGVTQIT

-125 ISYNYGG
+125 INYNYGG

-208 APLTLN
+208 RPLTLN

-240 DSYVMALIGS
+240 DSYIMALIGS
-250 NDGVG
+250 NDRAG

-288 SKYHTSA
+288 SKYHTSV
-295 FDSKW
+295 FDRGW
-300 LETHK
+300 LEAHK
-305 SKLLNGDS
+305 SELLNGDS

-338 LNRWRNAQLKGK
+338 LNKWRNAQLEGK
-350 SADEVVA
+350 SADEVIA

-368 AEDYPTLASMENKR
+368 SEDYPTLASMENKR

-395 FSMPIFEAQTRK
+395 FSMPIFDAQTRE
-407 MEQTRQTEEV
+407 MEQTRRTEEV
-417 EDAEAD
+417 EDAEEGA
-423 TNVTPTELNALRAAA
+423 NVTPTELNMLRAAA

-458 KVQASEEK
+458 KAQASEEK
-466 RAIEAPSAKEEPK
+466 RASETPSVKEEPK

-485 GKSISGSTST
+485 GKSVSSSTST

-524 EIAAYKNGTPME
+524 EITAYKNGAPME
-536 NLSEEAQSFISSN
+536 NLSKEAQSFISSN

-576 NTLTQTFWNDT
+576 KTLNRTFWNDT
-587 FTSTGVG
+587 FTNTGIG
-594 EEVANA
+594 EDVANA
-600 IQRAD
+600 IERAD
-605 VGVEDGVLTPEDN
+605 DGVEDGVLTPEDN

-635 GLTLEA
+635 KLTLEE
-641 YMQSDKAAYDSTIGV
+641 YLQSDKAAYDSTIGL
-656 LDETLEKNRAEMEV
+656 LDKTLDKNRAEMEV

-691 NGNASDDDTRLMRQ
+691 NGDASDDDTRLMQQ

-717 VYADASIEVNDY
+717 VYADASVEVNDY
-729 VQELLYENGYSYEED
+729 VQKLLHENGYSYEED
-744 YSKKTAVSSWMEFGT
+744 YSRKTAVSSWMEFGT

-794 FYERYP
+794 FYDRYP
-800 ELEARAQK
+800 ELEARAQR
-808 RAEAAADE
+808 RAEAAAD
-816 KIDEYNSAVEEFN
+816 KKVGEYNSAVEEFN

-842 KSTVEHDGET
+842 KSTVEHDGKT
-852 YDVLDAIEIA
+852 YNILNAIEAA
-862 RNSVGQI
+862 RNGVGQI
-869 MTEDSERYKS
+869 MTEDSERYKA
-879 NTASEFSGVEP
+879 NTANEFDGVEP

-914 LVSVPLSF
+914 VVSVPLSF

-928 YFYTNTQSDI
+928 YFYTNTRSDI

-956 YAVSDE
+956 NAVSDE
-962 SGVIPD
+962 GGVIPD
-968 ENRRKALRTK
+968 ENRRRALRTK
-978 LYGDEELGIAAY
+978 LYGDEELGISAY

-1003 EDILKYIESREKY
+1003 ESILKYIESREKY

-1038 VSAVDNIARMG
+1038 VGAVDNIARMAI
-1049 VVMGLTAATGGGGVA
+1049 VAGLTAATGGGGVA
-1064 SFAASGVAYGVTEGA
+1064 SFAASGVAYGFTEGA

-1098 WSVLYGAGITAME
+1098 WSVMYGAGITAME

-1146 SLNPSNARK
+1146 SLNPSNVRR
-1155 NFAWFGGKATEFTL
+1155 NFAWLGGKATEFTL

-1176 QEGGEALWQNAV
+1176 QEGTEAIWQNSI

-1214 DAIPVSAILTLVTGA
+1214 DAIPVSAILTLVTNA

-1308 AAEAQQAVEEQKQ
+1308 AVEAQQAVEEQKQ
-1321 KRSKAQQEYD
+1321 KQSEAQQEYN
-1331 AAQARAQQEAESLMN
+1331 AAQARVQQEAESLMN
-1346 EEIPSTDTIASMQD
+1346 EEIPSTDAIASMQD
-1360 AQAELDKHADALK
+1360 AQTELDKHADALK

-1391 QLDAIKQQAF
+1391 RLDAIKQQAF

-1434 VDEYLNETSKA
+1434 VDQYLNDTSKA
-1445 IAESLEEEGARGN
+1445 IAESLGEEGARGN
-1458 PDAIKSKILKYGENF
+1458 PDAIKNKILKYGENF
-1473 SKYIGTQQE
+1473 SKYIGTQYE

-1518 HLSNGITMMEAMR
+1518 HLSNDITMMDAMR

-1556 DGYYNGDVDKIQS
+1556 EGYYNGDVDKIQS

-1598 RQELFGDLVGQ
+1598 RQELFGDLIGQ

-1623 SQNQSVVRKIFRKIS
+1623 SKNQGVVRRIFRKIS
-1638 DLVKSLGI
+1638 DFVKSLGI
-1646 RLSRD
+1646 RISRD

-1707 AEDVLRQKAPV
+1707 AEDALRQNGPV
-1718 QEEITV
+1718 QEEVTA
-1724 EQEAPAQQEEVVAEN
+1724 EQEAPAQQSEEAVMTADVSSLDNLKKHLEDLYKAER
-1739 ETTNV
+1739 
-1744 PVEQEKTKTPTAAQE
+1744 QEKQFT
-1759 AQTQMNDEDYAAANT
+1759 
-1774 KADAKA
+1774 
-1780 YAPVD
+1780 
-1785 GSDPKFYTKR
+1785 F
-1795 KYDFRK
+1795 
-1801 SEREG
+1801 
-1806 KQITIENVN
+1806 ENVN
-1815 DAQSANRIIKL
+1815 DKDVAVAIDAVRNSAGYTYFR
-1826 LGNDSIPFATTRI
+1826 A
-1839 FTNNPDVAQRWWGYI
+1839 FTNDLNLRNTYSWL
-1854 DYQVKANSVS
+1854 DYQAKADTVEDYVN
-1864 EYIEA
+1864 A

-1884 ASTMPTFYYKDG
+1884 AATMPTFYYKDG
-1896 SWHVDFSGVTEQQRA
+1896 DWHVDFGGVTEQQRA
-1911 LANAIEA
+1911 LANMIEA
-1918 EGLEMAYAMK
+1918 EGLGLEYAMK

-1953 VIAEEKQEAK
+1953 AVAEEKQEAK

-1972 QEEQRKATLDTP
+1972 REEQRKATPDTP
-1984 VDGKLAPETPTAI
+1984 VDGKLAPEAPTTT

-2002 NLLTTEAAPEIV
+2002 KLLSSDATVETV
-2014 KVADIQVDPETYQF
+2014 KVEDINVDPDTYQF
-2028 KGDVNEQGV
+2028 KGDVDERGV

-2051 PLILHERLDGTLYVA
+2051 PLILHQRLDGTLYVA

-2077 NGVDTVSAV
+2077 NGVQEVSAV
-2086 VLKEADGYTPADV
+2086 VLKESDGFTPADV

-2122 RDAEFTREELAEYG
+2122 RDAEFSREELAEYG

-2162 NGEIPVYAGALMG
+2162 NGEIPVYTGALMG
-2175 EMFADDVSR
+2175 EMFADDVAR
-2184 QNTFLKEMH
+2184 QNTFLKEIH

-2220 QLAFDDALFQQ
+2220 QLAFDDALFWQ
-2231 INTNLAERAQIV
+2231 IDTNLAERAQIA
-2243 SGLKNRLAKEANQ
+2243 SGLKNRMTKEAGQ
-2256 FSTLS
+2256 FSSLS
-2261 KQKTVD
+2261 KAKTVD
-2267 KVSAV
+2267 KVGKV
-2272 GQNVLDAEANK
+2272 GQNVLDAKANK
-2283 AHAQTAQAANALLS
+2283 AHAQTVQVALQMLES
-2297 TYHLTGETNQQVR
+2297 YHLTTDTGRQVR
-2310 AILDKYATE
+2310 NVLDKYATE
-2319 LATNPKMSKNAAIN
+2319 LAESKISKNKAID
-2333 AAYNEIMAIAEGGM
+2333 AAYNEIMQIAERGRQ
-2347 TSEVRGSQK
+2347 SEVRGQNEGN
-2356 ADDATSDRAGLE
+2356 DATGNRAGLE
-2368 GQGGTGK
+2368 GQRGTGEVSSNLAAGGTGD
-2375 IPAIPAEGRTGGVLE
+2375 VLE
-2390 GGRGTVETAQGGKN
+2390 GGRGTLETAQGGEN

-2409 SVRFDEDERLDALIS
+2409 SVRFDEDERLNALIN

-2430 AADLLQ
+2430 AADLLK

-2442 LRSLFGSRDTRT
+2442 LSSLFSGRDTRT

-2486 MGYYDQAARAIVVD
+2486 MGYYDQAARTIVVD
-2500 ENSLSNLRVGLFGI
+2500 ENNLANLRVGLFGI
-2514 GQYVYDA
+2514 GQYVYDT
-2521 IGDKFKLRGITRFD
+2521 IGEKFKLKGITRMD

-2545 HATDDVN
+2545 HTSDDID
-2552 PMFRSNLRSL
+2552 PMFRSTLRGL
-2562 VNEKMFKA
+2562 VNENMFKA

-2577 IIMYSSLSDVQQTMN
+2577 IITYSSLSDVQQTMN

-2654 LTREYVRPDGSNGGA
+2654 LTREYVRPDGVRGGV
-2669 SFADVLQNAGVTT
+2669 SFADMLQNAGVTT

-2694 QHEQETRNNTRTRRN
+2694 QHEQETRNNTRTQRN
-2709 SMTGEIEVV
+2709 RMTGEIEVV

-2730 YQEEIEM
+2730 YQEKAEM

-2749 MAKSIRAWWT
+2749 MARSIRKWWT
-2759 QFMQDWYVNE
+2759 RFMQDWYVNE
-2769 GFMPQEKFAE
+2769 GFMPQDEFAV
-2779 WQTKYANYVPHFR
+2779 WQTKYADYVPHFR

-2810 DVINPLDTYVE
+2810 DVINPLDAYVE

-2873 YLDLSNG
+2873 YLDLSDG
-2880 FNPADVFDNMA
+2880 FNPADVYDNMA
-2891 KMTRKKG
+2891 KMTKKKG
-2898 SDGQNLTVYLENG
+2898 SDGRNLTVYLENG
-2911 AIVRYEITDPS
+2911 AVVRYEIADPS
-2922 LYNLLSGR
+2922 LYKLLSGR
-2930 DGRNLNTFARGLKRV
+2930 DGHNLSTFARGLKRF

-2975 GSWASNYGSGIAK
+2975 GSWASNYGSGVAK

-3009 DKAYAQYRALGGGES
+3009 DEAYAQYRALGGGES

-3038 RKELLGQNPTTFE
+3038 RKELLGQNPTAVET
-3051 AAKSIVWKAL
+3051 AKSIVWKAL

-3075 LIEYRF
+3075 LVEYRF

-3153 TAINNAL
+3153 TALNNAL

-3217 LSKGMF
+3217 LSRGMF

-3239 DEFSVDLLKTAY
+3239 DEFSDDLLKTAY

-3260 TSIFSSFIDV
+3260 TSIFSSFVDV
-3270 LLNQTWYGTQMES
+3270 LLNRTWYGTQMES

-3293 RTNTNMPEFFN
+3293 RSNTNMPEFFN
-3304 MLAQRLSAMG
+3304 MVAERLSAMG
-3314 AHGKFASPIMLKYLF
+3314 VHNKFASPIMLKYLF
-3329 QQNTGVIGQFLIP
+3329 QQNAGVIGQFLIP

-3348 NGNLNPLRAFWT
+3348 NGNLNPLRSLWT

-3376 RGTYDELSTII
+3376 RGTYDELATII
-3387 ETTIYDG
+3387 KTTINDG

-3415 YEQALDFQNGL
+3415 YEQALDYQNGL

-3476 LNEWYDRY
+3476 LETWYERY
-3484 CADVSFLTRLVGRQ
+3484 CANVSVLTRLVGRQ
-3498 AVISPYTVPQKL
+3498 AVISPYTTPQRI

-3518 DDVQPMFEYG
+3518 DDVQPMYEYG
-3528 YDLATELKSETGTGS
+3528 YGLAAELKDKTGTGS

-3551 YKSTSSEKKPYEVS
+3551 YKSTASEKKQYEVS
-3565 EEDRPGFDAAYIEEY
+3565 EEERPGFDAAYIKEY
-3580 ETLFNEEANAL
+3580 ERLFNDEANAL
-3591 EELPIEDQKKILV
+3591 EALPLEEQKKILV
-3604 GIHKKAQ
+3604 NIHKRAQ
-3611 QAAVD
+3611 QAAVN
-3616 WYFENHTTE
+3616 WYFANHTTE

>member
-1 MLRGFI
+1 MF
-7 DSNNKEEFVRNADFV
+7 NNWGEKTALN
-22 QSSTSDTYMSIG
+22 STSAQKNVGNWNKKTALVPAFKKEPVINVRSNTPNYMSIG
-34 EAYSHLNN
+34 QAYSKLNN
-42 MFKAYEAET
+42 MAKAYSSET
-51 DAVKKQRQG
+51 DTAKRQQQYND
-60 MDAIN
+60 MLKFSD
-65 FQNTLNAAIA
+65 TLNRAMA
-75 DPSMPYYNPYTRATN
+75 DPTMPYYNPYTRATN

-95 NLKKYYNID
+95 NINKYYGID
-104 LSNGITQST
+104 LSDGITQDT
-113 INDLKKNVDYSR
+113 INALKKNVDYSK

-208 APLTLN
+208 TPLTLN

-228 WAARNDYQLKDD
+228 WAARNDYQLKGD

-300 LETHK
+300 LGTHK
-305 SKLLNGDS
+305 SELLNGDS

-338 LNRWRNAQLKGK
+338 LNRWRTAQLLKGK

-357 MITRRMEDGTF
+357 LITRWMGDGRF
-368 AEDYPTLASMENKR
+368 AEYYPTLASMENKR

-395 FSMPIFEAQTRK
+395 FSMPIFEAQTRE

-417 EDAEAD
+417 EDAEAG
-423 TNVTPTELNALRAAA
+423 TNVTPTEVNALRAAT
-438 GVTTETESVQPT
+438 GVTAETENVQPT
-450 KAPEQPTE
+450 KAPKQPTE
-458 KVQASEEK
+458 KTQVSEEK
-466 RAIEAPSAKEEPK
+466 RATEAPSVKEEPK
-479 ATEKPA
+479 ATTKPA
-485 GKSISGSTST
+485 GTSVSGSTST

-536 NLSEEAQSFISSN
+536 NLSEEARSFISSN

-594 EEVANA
+594 EDVANA

-618 AAFLIGIA
+618 AAFLIGVA

-635 GLTLEA
+635 GLTLEE
-641 YMQSDKAAYDSTIGV
+641 YLQSDKAAYDSTIGV

-678 FVAQYSAAQANTW
+678 FVAQYSAAQTNTW

-717 VYADASIEVNDY
+717 VYADASAEVNDY

-842 KSTVEHDGET
+842 RSTVEHDGET

-869 MTEDSERYKS
+869 MTEDSERYKTS
-879 NTASEFSGVEP
+879 AANEPGSVEP
-890 APEEERWGLIEAPV
+890 VSEEERWGIIEAPA
-904 KVAWKSAKSG
+904 KTAWKATKSG

-956 YAVSDE
+956 NAVGDE

-1024 AKYAPGYLDGYDTM
+1024 AKYAPGYLGGYDVM
-1038 VSAVDNIARMG
+1038 VSSVDNIARMA
-1049 VVMGLTAATGGGGVA
+1049 VVTGLTAATGGGAAA

-1146 SLNPSNARK
+1146 SLNPSNAWK

-1308 AAEAQQAVEEQKQ
+1308 AVEAQKVVEEQKRKQ
-1321 KRSKAQQEYD
+1321 SEAQQEYD
-1331 AAQARAQQEAESLMN
+1331 AAQARAQQEAEILMN

-1373 KENELLDKA
+1373 KENALLDKA

-1401 NEAQAAAEQRVRQEH
+1401 NEAQAEAEQRVRQEH
-1416 AEEEILQK
+1416 AEEEILEK
-1424 QKRVEEEQQK
+1424 QKRVEEEQQR
-1434 VDEYLNETSKA
+1434 VDAYLNDASKA

-1458 PDAIKSKILKYGENF
+1458 PDVVKNKILKYGKNF
-1473 SKYIGTQQE
+1473 SEYIGTQQE

-1518 HLSNGITMMEAMR
+1518 HLSNGITMMDAMR

-1542 EGLPDYAEIRDAIF
+1542 EGLPDYTEIRDAIF
-1556 DGYYNGDVDKIQS
+1556 EGYYNGDVDKIQS

-1598 RQELFGDLVGQ
+1598 RQELFGDLIGQ

-1623 SQNQSVVRKIFRKIS
+1623 SQNQGVVRKILRKIS

-1646 RLSRD
+1646 RISRD

-1663 SRMRDTFAEALSRA
+1663 SRMRNTFAEALNRA
-1677 SGLEQ
+1677 YGLEQ

-1707 AEDVLRQKAPV
+1707 AEEVLRQKAPV

-1739 ETTNV
+1739 ETTNT
-1744 PVEQEKTKTPTAAQE
+1744 PVRQSEEAVVTADASSLDNLKKHWEDLNRAERQEKQFT
-1759 AQTQMNDEDYAAANT
+1759 
-1774 KADAKA
+1774 
-1780 YAPVD
+1780 
-1785 GSDPKFYTKR
+1785 F
-1795 KYDFRK
+1795 
-1801 SEREG
+1801 
-1806 KQITIENVN
+1806 ENVN
-1815 DAQSANRIIKL
+1815 DKDVAAAIDAVRNSTGYTYFRA
-1826 LGNDSIPFATTRI
+1826 
-1839 FTNNPDVAQRWWGYI
+1839 FTNDLNLRNAYSWL
-1854 DYQVKANSVS
+1854 DYQVKVDTVEDYVN
-1864 EYIEA
+1864 A

-1884 ASTMPTFYYKDG
+1884 AATMPTFYYKDG
-1896 SWHVDFSGVTEQQRA
+1896 DWHVDFGGVTEQQRA
-1911 LANAIEA
+1911 LAAEIEA
-1918 EGLEMAYAMK
+1918 EGLGLEYAMK
-1928 SPIERTTENA
+1928 SPVERTTENA
-1938 DYVSNRNAGSRAMWS
+1938 DYVSNRDAGSRAMW
-1953 VIAEEKQEAK
+1953 EAK
-1963 AQAEKERAA
+1963 A
-1972 QEEQRKATLDTP
+1972 EE
-1984 VDGKLAPETPTAI
+1984 E
-1997 KERVS
+1997 
-2002 NLLTTEAAPEIV
+2002 N
-2014 KVADIQVDPETYQF
+2014 
-2028 KGDVNEQGV
+2028 
-2037 TKPLTG
+2037 
-2043 DYKPGLSQ
+2043 
-2051 PLILHERLDGTLYVA
+2051 
-2066 DGHHRLDLAKR
+2066 
-2077 NGVDTVSAV
+2077 
-2086 VLKEADGYTPADV
+2086 
-2099 RVYAALRNLSQG
+2099 
-2111 RGTSIDAAKLF
+2111 AAKT
-2122 RDAEFTREELAEYG
+2122 ETRE
-2136 LSTNETIVEQG
+2136 
-2147 MNIANLSEDAFNRVV
+2147 
-2162 NGEIPVYAGALMG
+2162 
-2175 EMFADDVSR
+2175 
-2184 QNTFLKEMH
+2184 
-2193 GKNLTQQEQRYLAED
+2193 
-2208 IQRAVPVEREGE
+2208 
-2220 QLAFDDALFQQ
+2220 
-2231 INTNLAERAQIV
+2231 
-2243 SGLKNRLAKEANQ
+2243 
-2256 FSTLS
+2256 S
-2261 KQKTVD
+2261 K
-2267 KVSAV
+2267 
-2272 GQNVLDAEANK
+2272 
-2283 AHAQTAQAANALLS
+2283 
-2297 TYHLTGETNQQVR
+2297 
-2310 AILDKYATE
+2310 
-2319 LATNPKMSKNAAIN
+2319 
-2333 AAYNEIMAIAEGGM
+2333 
-2347 TSEVRGSQK
+2347 
-2356 ADDATSDRAGLE
+2356 
-2368 GQGGTGK
+2368 
-2375 IPAIPAEGRTGGVLE
+2375 
-2390 GGRGTVETAQGGKN
+2390 
-2404 LNPQY
+2404 PQY
-2409 SVRFDEDERLDALIS
+2409 SVQFDEDERLDALIN
-2424 FARDNN
+2424 FARDNS
-2430 AADLLQ
+2430 AADLLK

-2442 LRSLFGSRDTRT
+2442 LSILFGGRDTRT

-2486 MGYYDQAARAIVVD
+2486 MGYYDQAARTIVVD
-2500 ENSLSNLRVGLFGI
+2500 ENSISNLRVGLFGI
-2514 GQYVYDA
+2514 GQYVYDS
-2521 IGDKFKLRGITRFD
+2521 IRDKFNMKGVARAD
-2535 FFREFAEYMT
+2535 FFMKFAEYMT
-2545 HATDDVN
+2545 HTDDN
-2552 PMFRSNLRSL
+2552 IDPAFRSNLRSL

-2577 IIMYSSLSDVQQTMN
+2577 IITYSSLSDVQQTMN

-2626 TVDRITGTD
+2626 IVDRITGTD
-2635 ALSLAARYLPYAKR
+2635 ALSLAARFLPYAKR

-2654 LTREYVRPDGSNGGA
+2654 LTREYVRPDGTRGGD
-2669 SFADVLQNAGVTT
+2669 SFADVLQKVGVTT
-2682 ENQQKVFTYMLL
+2682 ENQLKVFTYMLL
-2694 QHEQETRNNTRTRRN
+2694 QHDQETRQNTRTQRN
-2709 SMTGEIEVV
+2709 KMTGETEVV

-2730 YQEEIEM
+2730 YQEAAEM
-2737 AEIEQQ
+2737 KKIEQQ
-2743 IPGVEN
+2743 IPGVKN
-2749 MAKSIRAWWT
+2749 MAKSIRAWWK
-2759 QFMQDWYVNE
+2759 QFMQDWYVKE
-2769 GFMPQEKFAE
+2769 GFMPQEKFDV

-2873 YLDLSNG
+2873 YLEPSND

-2898 SDGQNLTVYLENG
+2898 SDEQNLTVYLENG

-2930 DGRNLNTFARGLKRV
+2930 DGRNLNTFARRLKRV

-2975 GSWASNYGSGIAK
+2975 GSWASNYGSGVAK
-2988 WMENFVYTAD
+2988 WMENFAYTAD

-3009 DKAYAQYRALGGGES
+3009 DEAYAQYRALGGGES

-3038 RKELLGQNPTTFE
+3038 RKELLGQNPTAFE

-3081 GKQETKTLEG
+3081 GKQETQTLEG

-3314 AHGKFASPIMLKYLF
+3314 VHNKFASPIMLKYLF

-3387 ETTIYDG
+3387 ETTINDG

-3441 NSINANETLSA
+3441 NSINANKTLSA

-3528 YDLATELKSETGTGS
+3528 YKLAAELKKETGTGS

-3551 YKSTSSEKKPYEVS
+3551 YKSTSSEKKPYEVL

-3591 EELPIEDQKKILV
+3591 KELSIEEQKEILV

>member
-7 DSNNKEEFVRNADFV
+7 DSNNKEKFVRNADFV
-22 QSSTSDTYMSIG
+22 RSSTSDTYMSIG

-51 DAVKKQRQG
+51 DAVKKQQQG

-65 FQNTLNAAIA
+65 FRNTLNAAIA

-228 WAARNDYQLKDD
+228 WAARNDYQLKGD

-305 SKLLNGDS
+305 SELLNGDS

-395 FSMPIFEAQTRK
+395 FSMPIFEAQTRE

-423 TNVTPTELNALRAAA
+423 TNVTPTELNALRSAA
-438 GVTTETESVQPT
+438 GVTAETESVQPT

-485 GKSISGSTST
+485 GKSVSGSTST

-594 EEVANA
+594 EDVANA

-618 AAFLIGIA
+618 AAFLIGVA

-635 GLTLEA
+635 GLTLEE
-641 YMQSDKAAYDSTIGV
+641 YLQSDKAAYDSTIGV
-656 LDETLEKNRAEMEV
+656 LDEILEKNRAEMEV

-869 MTEDSERYKS
+869 MTEDSERYKTS
-879 NTASEFSGVEP
+879 ATNEP
-890 APEEERWGLIEAPV
+890 GSIEPVSEEERWGIIEAPA
-904 KVAWKSAKSG
+904 KTAWKATKSG

-956 YAVSDE
+956 NAVGDE

-1038 VSAVDNIARMG
+1038 VSAVDNIARMAI
-1049 VVMGLTAATGGGGVA
+1049 VTGLTSVTGGGAAA

-1146 SLNPSNARK
+1146 SLNPSNAWK

-1331 AAQARAQQEAESLMN
+1331 AAQARAQQEAEILMN

-1401 NEAQAAAEQRVRQEH
+1401 NEAQAEAEQRVRQEH

-1445 IAESLEEEGARGN
+1445 IAESLEEEGTRGN
-1458 PDAIKSKILKYGENF
+1458 ADVIKNKILKYGKNF
-1473 SKYIGTQQE
+1473 SEYIGTQQE

-1501 FSDAGT
+1501 FRDAGT

-1518 HLSNGITMMEAMR
+1518 HLSNGITMMDAMR

-1542 EGLPDYAEIRDAIF
+1542 EGLPDYTEIRDAIF
-1556 DGYYNGDVDKIQS
+1556 EGYYNGDVDKIQS

-1598 RQELFGDLVGQ
+1598 RQELFGDLIGQ

-1623 SQNQSVVRKIFRKIS
+1623 SQNQGVVRKIFRKIS
-1638 DLVKSLGI
+1638 DFVKSLGI
-1646 RLSRD
+1646 RISRD

-1663 SRMRDTFAEALSRA
+1663 SRMRDTFAEALNRA

-1739 ETTNV
+1739 ETTNT
-1744 PVEQEKTKTPTAAQE
+1744 PVQQSEEAVMTADASSLDNLKKHLEDLYKAERQEKQFT
-1759 AQTQMNDEDYAAANT
+1759 
-1774 KADAKA
+1774 
-1780 YAPVD
+1780 
-1785 GSDPKFYTKR
+1785 F
-1795 KYDFRK
+1795 
-1801 SEREG
+1801 
-1806 KQITIENVN
+1806 ENVN
-1815 DAQSANRIIKL
+1815 DKDVAVAIDAVRNSTGYTYFRA
-1826 LGNDSIPFATTRI
+1826 
-1839 FTNNPDVAQRWWGYI
+1839 FTNDLNLRNAYSWL
-1854 DYQVKANSVS
+1854 DYQVKVDTVEDYVN
-1864 EYIEA
+1864 A

-1884 ASTMPTFYYKDG
+1884 AATMPTFYYKDG
-1896 SWHVDFSGVTEQQRA
+1896 DWHVDFGGVTEQQRA
-1911 LANAIEA
+1911 LAAEIEA
-1918 EGLEMAYAMK
+1918 EGLGLEYAMK
-1928 SPIERTTENA
+1928 SPVERTTENA
-1938 DYVSNRNAGSRAMWS
+1938 DYVSNRNAGSRAMW
-1953 VIAEEKQEAK
+1953 EAK
-1963 AQAEKERAA
+1963 AEEENAA
-1972 QEEQRKATLDTP
+1972 KTETRE
-1984 VDGKLAPETPTAI
+1984 PEAREI
-1997 KERVS
+1997 
-2002 NLLTTEAAPEIV
+2002 PE
-2014 KVADIQVDPETYQF
+2014 
-2028 KGDVNEQGV
+2028 
-2037 TKPLTG
+2037 
-2043 DYKPGLSQ
+2043 
-2051 PLILHERLDGTLYVA
+2051 LDG
-2066 DGHHRLDLAKR
+2066 
-2077 NGVDTVSAV
+2077 S
-2086 VLKEADGYTPADV
+2086 
-2099 RVYAALRNLSQG
+2099 
-2111 RGTSIDAAKLF
+2111 
-2122 RDAEFTREELAEYG
+2122 
-2136 LSTNETIVEQG
+2136 
-2147 MNIANLSEDAFNRVV
+2147 
-2162 NGEIPVYAGALMG
+2162 
-2175 EMFADDVSR
+2175 
-2184 QNTFLKEMH
+2184 
-2193 GKNLTQQEQRYLAED
+2193 
-2208 IQRAVPVEREGE
+2208 
-2220 QLAFDDALFQQ
+2220 
-2231 INTNLAERAQIV
+2231 
-2243 SGLKNRLAKEANQ
+2243 
-2256 FSTLS
+2256 
-2261 KQKTVD
+2261 
-2267 KVSAV
+2267 
-2272 GQNVLDAEANK
+2272 
-2283 AHAQTAQAANALLS
+2283 
-2297 TYHLTGETNQQVR
+2297 
-2310 AILDKYATE
+2310 
-2319 LATNPKMSKNAAIN
+2319 
-2333 AAYNEIMAIAEGGM
+2333 
-2347 TSEVRGSQK
+2347 
-2356 ADDATSDRAGLE
+2356 
-2368 GQGGTGK
+2368 
-2375 IPAIPAEGRTGGVLE
+2375 VLE

-2430 AADLLQ
+2430 AADLLK

-2442 LRSLFGSRDTRT
+2442 LSSLFGGRDTRT

-2486 MGYYDQAARAIVVD
+2486 MGYYDQAARTIVVD
-2500 ENSLSNLRVGLFGI
+2500 ENNLANLRVGLFGI

-2521 IGDKFKLRGITRFD
+2521 IGDKFKLKGITRID
-2535 FFREFAEYMT
+2535 FFRDFAEYMT
-2545 HATDDVN
+2545 HTDDN
-2552 PMFRSNLRSL
+2552 IDPTFRANLRSL

-2577 IIMYSSLSDVQQTMN
+2577 IITYSSLSDVQQTMN

-2654 LTREYVRPDGSNGGA
+2654 LTREYVRPDGSRGGD
-2669 SFADVLQNAGVTT
+2669 SFADVLQNAGVTP

-2694 QHEQETRNNTRTRRN
+2694 QHEQETRQNTRTQRN
-2709 SMTGEIEVV
+2709 KMTGETEVV

-2730 YQEEIEM
+2730 YQEEAEM

-2743 IPGVEN
+2743 IPGVKN
-2749 MAKSIRAWWT
+2749 MARSIRAWWT

-2769 GFMPQEKFAE
+2769 GFMPQDEFAV

-2839 HQLYQTNS
+2839 HKLYQTNS

-2891 KMTRKKG
+2891 NMTRKKG

-2975 GSWASNYGSGIAK
+2975 GSWASNYGSGVAK

-3038 RKELLGQNPTTFE
+3038 RKELLGQNPTAFE
-3051 AAKSIVWKAL
+3051 TAKSIVWKAL

-3137 MFSSGERS
+3137 MFSSSERS

-3304 MLAQRLSAMG
+3304 MLAQRLSAMD

-3387 ETTIYDG
+3387 ETTINDG
-3394 NAGLIGGQ
+3394 KAGLIGGQ

-3426 IKRTDQAVAQIYGEI
+3426 IKRTDQAVSQIYGEI

-3528 YDLATELKSETGTGS
+3528 YDLATELKNETGTGS

-3580 ETLFNEEANAL
+3580 ETLFNEEASAL
-3591 EELPIEDQKKILV
+3591 EELPIEEQKKILV

>member
-22 QSSTSDTYMSIG
+22 RSSTSDTYMSIG

-113 INDLKKNVDYSR
+113 INDLKKNVDYSK

-149 AMLEDDEAITQKAE
+149 SMLEDDEAITQKAE
-163 SELQSLQ
+163 QELNSLQ

-240 DSYVMALIGS
+240 DSYIMALIGS

-260 NSKSYASLDPSSE
+260 NSKTYASLDPSSE

-305 SKLLNGDS
+305 SELLNGDS

-338 LNRWRNAQLKGK
+338 LNKWRNAQLKGK
-350 SADEVVA
+350 SADEVIA

-395 FSMPIFEAQTRK
+395 FSMPIFEAQTRE

-466 RAIEAPSAKEEPK
+466 RAAEAPSAKEEPK

-485 GKSISGSTST
+485 GKSVSSSTSA

-576 NTLTQTFWNDT
+576 NTLNRTFWNDT

-594 EEVANA
+594 EDVANA

-618 AAFLIGIA
+618 AAFLIGVA

-635 GLTLEA
+635 GLTLEE
-641 YMQSDKAAYDSTIGV
+641 YLQSDKATYDSTIGV

-678 FVAQYSAAQANTW
+678 FVAQYSAAQTNTW

-705 INTFNVDFSKDV
+705 INTFNVDLSKDV
-717 VYADASIEVNDY
+717 VYADASAEVNDY

-869 MTEDSERYKS
+869 MTEDSERYKTS
-879 NTASEFSGVEP
+879 AANEPGSVEP
-890 APEEERWGLIEAPV
+890 VSEEERWGLIEAPV
-904 KVAWKSAKSG
+904 KVAWKATKSG

-928 YFYTNTQSDI
+928 YFYTNTKNDV
-938 EAYVRSNM
+938 EAFVRSNM
-946 TRAEYRAMIE
+946 TRSEYRAMIE
-956 YAVSDE
+956 NAVSDE

-1038 VSAVDNIARMG
+1038 VSAVDNIARMA
-1049 VVMGLTAATGGGGVA
+1049 VVTGLTAATGGGAAA

-1146 SLNPSNARK
+1146 SLNPSNAWK

-1214 DAIPVSAILTLVTGA
+1214 DAIPVSAILTLATGA

-1308 AAEAQQAVEEQKQ
+1308 AVEAQKVVEEQKRKQ
-1321 KRSKAQQEYD
+1321 SEAQQEYD
-1331 AAQARAQQEAESLMN
+1331 AAQARAQQEAEILMN
-1346 EEIPSTDTIASMQD
+1346 EEIPSTDTIASMQN

-1401 NEAQAAAEQRVRQEH
+1401 NEAQAEAEQRVRQEH

-1424 QKRVEEEQQK
+1424 QKRVEEEQQR
-1434 VDEYLNETSKA
+1434 VDAYLNDASKA

-1518 HLSNGITMMEAMR
+1518 HLSNGITMMDAMR

-1542 EGLPDYAEIRDAIF
+1542 EGLPDYTEIRDAIF
-1556 DGYYNGDVDKIQS
+1556 KGYYNGDVDKIQS

-1623 SQNQSVVRKIFRKIS
+1623 SQNQGVVRKIFRKIS
-1638 DLVKSLGI
+1638 DFVKSLGI
-1646 RLSRD
+1646 RISRD

-1663 SRMRDTFAEALSRA
+1663 SRMRDTFAEALNRA

-1707 AEDVLRQKAPV
+1707 AEDVLRQDAPV
-1718 QEEITV
+1718 QEEVTV

-1739 ETTNV
+1739 ETTNT
-1744 PVEQEKTKTPTAAQE
+1744 PVQQSEEAVMTADASSLDNLKKHWEDLNRAERQEKQFT
-1759 AQTQMNDEDYAAANT
+1759 
-1774 KADAKA
+1774 
-1780 YAPVD
+1780 
-1785 GSDPKFYTKR
+1785 F
-1795 KYDFRK
+1795 
-1801 SEREG
+1801 
-1806 KQITIENVN
+1806 ENVN
-1815 DAQSANRIIKL
+1815 DKDVAVAIDAVRNSTGYTYFRA
-1826 LGNDSIPFATTRI
+1826 
-1839 FTNNPDVAQRWWGYI
+1839 FTNDLNLRNAYSWL
-1854 DYQVKANSVS
+1854 DYQVKVDTVEDYVN
-1864 EYIEA
+1864 A

-1884 ASTMPTFYYKDG
+1884 AATMPTFYYKDG
-1896 SWHVDFSGVTEQQRA
+1896 DWHVDFGGVTEQQRA
-1911 LANAIEA
+1911 LAAEIEA
-1918 EGLEMAYAMK
+1918 EGLGLEYAMK

-1938 DYVSNRNAGSRAMWS
+1938 DYVSNRDAGSRAMW
-1953 VIAEEKQEAK
+1953 EAK
-1963 AQAEKERAA
+1963 A
-1972 QEEQRKATLDTP
+1972 EE
-1984 VDGKLAPETPTAI
+1984 E
-1997 KERVS
+1997 
-2002 NLLTTEAAPEIV
+2002 N
-2014 KVADIQVDPETYQF
+2014 
-2028 KGDVNEQGV
+2028 
-2037 TKPLTG
+2037 
-2043 DYKPGLSQ
+2043 
-2051 PLILHERLDGTLYVA
+2051 
-2066 DGHHRLDLAKR
+2066 
-2077 NGVDTVSAV
+2077 
-2086 VLKEADGYTPADV
+2086 
-2099 RVYAALRNLSQG
+2099 
-2111 RGTSIDAAKLF
+2111 AAK
-2122 RDAEFTREELAEYG
+2122 T
-2136 LSTNETIVEQG
+2136 ET
-2147 MNIANLSEDAFNRVV
+2147 
-2162 NGEIPVYAGALMG
+2162 
-2175 EMFADDVSR
+2175 
-2184 QNTFLKEMH
+2184 
-2193 GKNLTQQEQRYLAED
+2193 QE
-2208 IQRAVPVEREGE
+2208 
-2220 QLAFDDALFQQ
+2220 
-2231 INTNLAERAQIV
+2231 
-2243 SGLKNRLAKEANQ
+2243 
-2256 FSTLS
+2256 S
-2261 KQKTVD
+2261 K
-2267 KVSAV
+2267 
-2272 GQNVLDAEANK
+2272 
-2283 AHAQTAQAANALLS
+2283 
-2297 TYHLTGETNQQVR
+2297 
-2310 AILDKYATE
+2310 
-2319 LATNPKMSKNAAIN
+2319 
-2333 AAYNEIMAIAEGGM
+2333 
-2347 TSEVRGSQK
+2347 
-2356 ADDATSDRAGLE
+2356 
-2368 GQGGTGK
+2368 
-2375 IPAIPAEGRTGGVLE
+2375 
-2390 GGRGTVETAQGGKN
+2390 
-2404 LNPQY
+2404 PQY

-2430 AADLLQ
+2430 AADLLK

-2442 LRSLFGSRDTRT
+2442 LSSLFGGRDTRT

-2577 IIMYSSLSDVQQTMN
+2577 IITYSSLSDVQQTMN

-2598 EERAGKKSMRRLI
+2598 EERAGKKSMRRWI

-2654 LTREYVRPDGSNGGA
+2654 LTREYVRPDGSRGGD
-2669 SFADVLQNAGVTT
+2669 SFADVLQKAGVTT

-2694 QHEQETRNNTRTRRN
+2694 QHEQETRQNTRTQRN
-2709 SMTGEIEVV
+2709 KMTGAIEVV

-2743 IPGVEN
+2743 IPGVEK
-2749 MAKSIRAWWT
+2749 MARSIRAWWT
-2759 QFMQDWYVNE
+2759 RFMQDWYVSE
-2769 GFMPQEKFAE
+2769 GFMPQSEFDE

-2880 FNPADVFDNMA
+2880 FNPADVFDNME

-3038 RKELLGQNPTTFE
+3038 RKELLGQNPTAFE
-3051 AAKSIVWKAL
+3051 TAKSIVWKAM

-3251 DIILDQIPD
+3251 DIILGQIPD

-3387 ETTIYDG
+3387 ETTINDG

-3426 IKRTDQAVAQIYGEI
+3426 IKRTDQAVSQIYGEI

-3565 EEDRPGFDAAYIEEY
+3565 EEDRPGFDAAYIKEY

>member
-22 QSSTSDTYMSIG
+22 RSSTSDTYMPIG

-42 MFKAYEAET
+42 MFKAYESET
-51 DAVKKQRQG
+51 DAVKKQQQG

-65 FQNTLNAAIA
+65 FRNTLNAAIA

-113 INDLKKNVDYSR
+113 INDLKKKVDYSK

-132 SIASNTKDA
+132 SIASNTKDS

-149 AMLEDDEAITQKAE
+149 SMLEDDEAITQKAE
-163 SELQSLQ
+163 QELNSLQ

-240 DSYVMALIGS
+240 DSYIMALIGS

-260 NSKSYASLDPSSE
+260 DSKTYASLDPSSE

-300 LETHK
+300 LEAHK

-395 FSMPIFEAQTRK
+395 FSMPIFEAQTRE

-417 EDAEAD
+417 EDAEAG

-594 EEVANA
+594 EDVANA

-618 AAFLIGIA
+618 AAFLIGVA

-635 GLTLEA
+635 GLTLEE
-641 YMQSDKAAYDSTIGV
+641 YLQSDKAAYDSTIGV

-678 FVAQYSAAQANTW
+678 FVAQYSAAQTNTW

-705 INTFNVDFSKDV
+705 INTFNVDLSKDV
-717 VYADASIEVNDY
+717 VYADASAEVNDY

-869 MTEDSERYKS
+869 MTEDSERYKTS
-879 NTASEFSGVEP
+879 AANEPGSVEP
-890 APEEERWGLIEAPV
+890 VSEEERWGIIEAPA
-904 KVAWKSAKSG
+904 KTAWKATKSG

-956 YAVSDE
+956 NAVSDE

-1038 VSAVDNIARMG
+1038 VSAVDNIARMA
-1049 VVMGLTAATGGGGVA
+1049 VVTGLTAATGGGAAA

-1214 DAIPVSAILTLVTGA
+1214 DAIPVSAILTLATGA

-1308 AAEAQQAVEEQKQ
+1308 AVEAQKVVEEQKRKQ
-1321 KRSKAQQEYD
+1321 SEAQQEYD
-1331 AAQARAQQEAESLMN
+1331 AAQARAQQEAEILMN
-1346 EEIPSTDTIASMQD
+1346 EEIPSTDTIASMQN
-1360 AQAELDKHADALK
+1360 AQAELNKHADALK

-1556 DGYYNGDVDKIQS
+1556 EGYYNGDVDKIQS

-1623 SQNQSVVRKIFRKIS
+1623 SQNQGVVRKIFRKIS
-1638 DLVKSLGI
+1638 DFVKSLGI
-1646 RLSRD
+1646 RISRD

-1663 SRMRDTFAEALSRA
+1663 SRMRDTFAEALNRA

-1739 ETTNV
+1739 ETTNT
-1744 PVEQEKTKTPTAAQE
+1744 PVQQSEEAVMTADASSLDNLKKHLEDLYKAERQEKQFT
-1759 AQTQMNDEDYAAANT
+1759 
-1774 KADAKA
+1774 
-1780 YAPVD
+1780 
-1785 GSDPKFYTKR
+1785 F
-1795 KYDFRK
+1795 
-1801 SEREG
+1801 
-1806 KQITIENVN
+1806 ENVN
-1815 DAQSANRIIKL
+1815 DKDVAVAIDAVRNSAGYTYFR
-1826 LGNDSIPFATTRI
+1826 A
-1839 FTNNPDVAQRWWGYI
+1839 FTNDLNLRNAYSWL
-1854 DYQVKANSVS
+1854 DYQVKVDTVEDYVN
-1864 EYIEA
+1864 A

-1884 ASTMPTFYYKDG
+1884 AATMPTFYYKDG
-1896 SWHVDFSGVTEQQRA
+1896 DWHVDFGGVTEQQRA
-1911 LANAIEA
+1911 LAAEIEA
-1918 EGLEMAYAMK
+1918 EGLGLEYAMK
-1928 SPIERTTENA
+1928 SPVERTAENEA
-1938 DYVSNRNAGSRAMWS
+1938 YVSNRNAGSRDMWS
-1953 VIAEEKQEAK
+1953 AKAEEEQGAK

-1972 QEEQRKATLDTP
+1972 QEERRKATLDTP
-1984 VDGKLAPETPTAI
+1984 VDGKLTPE
-1997 KERVS
+1997 
-2002 NLLTTEAAPEIV
+2002 
-2014 KVADIQVDPETYQF
+2014 
-2028 KGDVNEQGV
+2028 
-2037 TKPLTG
+2037 
-2043 DYKPGLSQ
+2043 
-2051 PLILHERLDGTLYVA
+2051 
-2066 DGHHRLDLAKR
+2066 
-2077 NGVDTVSAV
+2077 
-2086 VLKEADGYTPADV
+2086 
-2099 RVYAALRNLSQG
+2099 
-2111 RGTSIDAAKLF
+2111 
-2122 RDAEFTREELAEYG
+2122 
-2136 LSTNETIVEQG
+2136 
-2147 MNIANLSEDAFNRVV
+2147 
-2162 NGEIPVYAGALMG
+2162 
-2175 EMFADDVSR
+2175 
-2184 QNTFLKEMH
+2184 
-2193 GKNLTQQEQRYLAED
+2193 
-2208 IQRAVPVEREGE
+2208 
-2220 QLAFDDALFQQ
+2220 
-2231 INTNLAERAQIV
+2231 
-2243 SGLKNRLAKEANQ
+2243 
-2256 FSTLS
+2256 
-2261 KQKTVD
+2261 
-2267 KVSAV
+2267 
-2272 GQNVLDAEANK
+2272 
-2283 AHAQTAQAANALLS
+2283 
-2297 TYHLTGETNQQVR
+2297 
-2310 AILDKYATE
+2310 
-2319 LATNPKMSKNAAIN
+2319 
-2333 AAYNEIMAIAEGGM
+2333 
-2347 TSEVRGSQK
+2347 
-2356 ADDATSDRAGLE
+2356 
-2368 GQGGTGK
+2368 
-2375 IPAIPAEGRTGGVLE
+2375 
-2390 GGRGTVETAQGGKN
+2390 
-2404 LNPQY
+2404 Y

-2430 AADLLQ
+2430 AADLLK

-2442 LRSLFGSRDTRT
+2442 LSSLFGGRDTRT

-2552 PMFRSNLRSL
+2552 PMFRSNLRSF

-2654 LTREYVRPDGSNGGA
+2654 LTREYVRPDGSRGGD
-2669 SFADVLQNAGVTT
+2669 SFADVLQKAGVTT

-2769 GFMPQEKFAE
+2769 GFMPQEQFAE

-2800 TVKRSKGSGR
+2800 TVKRSKGSSR

-3038 RKELLGQNPTTFE
+3038 RKELLGQNPTAFE
-3051 AAKSIVWKAL
+3051 TAKSIVWKAM

-3348 NGNLNPLRAFWT
+3348 NGNLNLLRAFWT

-3387 ETTIYDG
+3387 ETTINDG
-3394 NAGLIGGQ
+3394 KAGLIGGQ

-3565 EEDRPGFDAAYIEEY
+3565 EEDRPGFDAAYIKEY
-3580 ETLFNEEANAL
+3580 EQLFNEEANAL

>member
-7 DSNNKEEFVRNADFV
+7 DSNNKEKFVRNADFV
-22 QSSTSDTYMSIG
+22 RSSTSDTYMSIG

-42 MFKAYEAET
+42 MFKAYESET

-228 WAARNDYQLKDD
+228 WAARNDYQLKGD

-305 SKLLNGDS
+305 SELLNGDS

-395 FSMPIFEAQTRK
+395 FSMPIFEAQTRE

-417 EDAEAD
+417 EYAEAG

-466 RAIEAPSAKEEPK
+466 RATEVPSVKEEPK

-594 EEVANA
+594 EDVANA

-678 FVAQYSAAQANTW
+678 FVAQYSAAQTNTW

-705 INTFNVDFSKDV
+705 INTFNVDLSKDV
-717 VYADASIEVNDY
+717 VYADASAEVNDY

-869 MTEDSERYKS
+869 MTEDSERYKTS
-879 NTASEFSGVEP
+879 AANEPGSVEP
-890 APEEERWGLIEAPV
+890 VSEEERWGIIEAPA
-904 KVAWKSAKSG
+904 KTAWKATKSG

-956 YAVSDE
+956 NAVSDE

-1038 VSAVDNIARMG
+1038 VSAVDNIARMA
-1049 VVMGLTAATGGGGVA
+1049 VVTGLTAATGGGAAA

-1285 EEYTLNRFL
+1285 EEYTLNKFL

-1308 AAEAQQAVEEQKQ
+1308 AVEAQKVVEEQKRKQ
-1321 KRSKAQQEYD
+1321 SEAQQKYD
-1331 AAQARAQQEAESLMN
+1331 AAQARAQQEAEILMN

-1373 KENELLDKA
+1373 KENEQLDKA

-1401 NEAQAAAEQRVRQEH
+1401 NEAQAEAEQRVRQEH
-1416 AEEEILQK
+1416 AEEEILEK

-1458 PDAIKSKILKYGENF
+1458 LDAIKSKILKYGENF

-1556 DGYYNGDVDKIQS
+1556 EGYYNGDVDKIQS

-1623 SQNQSVVRKIFRKIS
+1623 SQNQGVVRKIFRKIS
-1638 DLVKSLGI
+1638 DFVKSLGI

-1724 EQEAPAQQEEVVAEN
+1724 DQEAPAQQEEVVAEN
-1739 ETTNV
+1739 ETTNI
-1744 PVEQEKTKTPTAAQE
+1744 PVQQSEEAVMTADASSLDNLKKHLEDLYKAERQEKQFT
-1759 AQTQMNDEDYAAANT
+1759 
-1774 KADAKA
+1774 
-1780 YAPVD
+1780 
-1785 GSDPKFYTKR
+1785 F
-1795 KYDFRK
+1795 
-1801 SEREG
+1801 
-1806 KQITIENVN
+1806 ENVN
-1815 DAQSANRIIKL
+1815 DKDVAVAIDAVRNSTGYTYFRA
-1826 LGNDSIPFATTRI
+1826 
-1839 FTNNPDVAQRWWGYI
+1839 FTNDLNLRNAYSWL
-1854 DYQVKANSVS
+1854 DYQVKVDTVEDYVN
-1864 EYIEA
+1864 A

-1884 ASTMPTFYYKDG
+1884 AATMPTFYYKDG
-1896 SWHVDFSGVTEQQRA
+1896 DWHVDFGGVTEQQRA
-1911 LANAIEA
+1911 LAAEIEA
-1918 EGLEMAYAMK
+1918 EGLGLEYAMK
-1928 SPIERTTENA
+1928 SPVERTTENA
-1938 DYVSNRNAGSRAMWS
+1938 DYVSNRNAGSRAMW
-1953 VIAEEKQEAK
+1953 EAK
-1963 AQAEKERAA
+1963 AEEENAA
-1972 QEEQRKATLDTP
+1972 KTETRE
-1984 VDGKLAPETPTAI
+1984 PEAREI
-1997 KERVS
+1997 
-2002 NLLTTEAAPEIV
+2002 PE
-2014 KVADIQVDPETYQF
+2014 
-2028 KGDVNEQGV
+2028 
-2037 TKPLTG
+2037 
-2043 DYKPGLSQ
+2043 
-2051 PLILHERLDGTLYVA
+2051 LDG
-2066 DGHHRLDLAKR
+2066 
-2077 NGVDTVSAV
+2077 S
-2086 VLKEADGYTPADV
+2086 
-2099 RVYAALRNLSQG
+2099 
-2111 RGTSIDAAKLF
+2111 
-2122 RDAEFTREELAEYG
+2122 
-2136 LSTNETIVEQG
+2136 
-2147 MNIANLSEDAFNRVV
+2147 
-2162 NGEIPVYAGALMG
+2162 
-2175 EMFADDVSR
+2175 
-2184 QNTFLKEMH
+2184 
-2193 GKNLTQQEQRYLAED
+2193 
-2208 IQRAVPVEREGE
+2208 
-2220 QLAFDDALFQQ
+2220 
-2231 INTNLAERAQIV
+2231 
-2243 SGLKNRLAKEANQ
+2243 
-2256 FSTLS
+2256 
-2261 KQKTVD
+2261 
-2267 KVSAV
+2267 
-2272 GQNVLDAEANK
+2272 
-2283 AHAQTAQAANALLS
+2283 
-2297 TYHLTGETNQQVR
+2297 
-2310 AILDKYATE
+2310 
-2319 LATNPKMSKNAAIN
+2319 
-2333 AAYNEIMAIAEGGM
+2333 
-2347 TSEVRGSQK
+2347 
-2356 ADDATSDRAGLE
+2356 
-2368 GQGGTGK
+2368 
-2375 IPAIPAEGRTGGVLE
+2375 VLE

-2442 LRSLFGSRDTRT
+2442 LSILFGGRDTRT

-2486 MGYYDQAARAIVVD
+2486 MGYYDQAARTIVVD
-2500 ENSLSNLRVGLFGI
+2500 ENNLANLRVGLFGI

-2521 IGDKFKLRGITRFD
+2521 IGDKFKLKGITRID
-2535 FFREFAEYMT
+2535 FFRDFAEYMT
-2545 HATDDVN
+2545 HTDDN
-2552 PMFRSNLRSL
+2552 IDPTFRANLRSL

-2577 IIMYSSLSDVQQTMN
+2577 IITYSSLSDVQQTMN

-2654 LTREYVRPDGSNGGA
+2654 LTREYVRPDGSRGGD
-2669 SFADVLQNAGVTT
+2669 SFADVLQNAGVTP

-2694 QHEQETRNNTRTRRN
+2694 QHEQETRQNTRTQRN
-2709 SMTGEIEVV
+2709 KMTGETEVV

-2730 YQEEIEM
+2730 YQEEAEM

-2749 MAKSIRAWWT
+2749 MARSIRAWWT

-2769 GFMPQEKFAE
+2769 GFMPQDEFAV

-2800 TVKRSKGSGR
+2800 TVKRSKGSSR

-3038 RKELLGQNPTTFE
+3038 RKELLGQNPTAFE
-3051 AAKSIVWKAL
+3051 SAKSIVWKAM

-3348 NGNLNPLRAFWT
+3348 NGDLNPLRAFWT

-3376 RGTYDELSTII
+3376 RSTYDELSTII

-3426 IKRTDQAVAQIYGEI
+3426 IKRTDQAVSQIYGEI

-3565 EEDRPGFDAAYIEEY
+3565 EEDRPGFDAAYIKEY
-3580 ETLFNEEANAL
+3580 EQLFNEEANAL

>member
-22 QSSTSDTYMSIG
+22 QSSTSDTYMPIG

-42 MFKAYEAET
+42 MFKAYESET

-95 NLKKYYNID
+95 NLKKYYDID

-113 INDLKKNVDYSR
+113 INDLKKKVDYSK

-250 NDGVG
+250 NDRVG

-260 NSKSYASLDPSSE
+260 NSKTYASLDPSSE

-305 SKLLNGDS
+305 SELLNGDS

-338 LNRWRNAQLKGK
+338 LNKWRNAQLKGK

-357 MITRRMEDGTF
+357 MIMRRMEDGTF

-395 FSMPIFEAQTRK
+395 FSMPIFEAQTRE

-423 TNVTPTELNALRAAA
+423 TNVTPTELNMLRAAA

-466 RAIEAPSAKEEPK
+466 RATEAPSAKEEPK

-485 GKSISGSTST
+485 GKLVSGSTST

-576 NTLTQTFWNDT
+576 KTLNRTFWNDT

-594 EEVANA
+594 EDVANA

-618 AAFLIGIA
+618 AAFLIGVA

-635 GLTLEA
+635 GMTLEE
-641 YMQSDKAAYDSTIGV
+641 YLQSDKAAYDSTIGV

-705 INTFNVDFSKDV
+705 INTFNVDLSKDV
-717 VYADASIEVNDY
+717 VYADASAEVNDY

-842 KSTVEHDGET
+842 RSTVEHDGET

-869 MTEDSERYKS
+869 MTEDSERYKTS
-879 NTASEFSGVEP
+879 AANEPGSVEP
-890 APEEERWGLIEAPV
+890 VSEEERWGIIEAPA
-904 KVAWKSAKSG
+904 KTAWKATKSG

-956 YAVSDE
+956 NAVGDE

-1038 VSAVDNIARMG
+1038 VSAVDNIARMAA
-1049 VVMGLTAATGGGGVA
+1049 VTGLTAATGGGA
-1064 SFAASGVAYGVTEGA
+1064 AATFAASGVAYGVTEGA

-1146 SLNPSNARK
+1146 SLNPSNAWK

-1308 AAEAQQAVEEQKQ
+1308 AVEAQKVVEEQKRKQ
-1321 KRSKAQQEYD
+1321 SEAQQEYD
-1331 AAQARAQQEAESLMN
+1331 AAQARAQQEAEILMN

-1360 AQAELDKHADALK
+1360 AQAELEKHADALK
-1373 KENELLDKA
+1373 KENELLNKA

-1401 NEAQAAAEQRVRQEH
+1401 NEAQAEAEQRVRQEH

-1445 IAESLEEEGARGN
+1445 IAESLEEEGAHGN
-1458 PDAIKSKILKYGENF
+1458 PDAIKSKILKYGKNF
-1473 SKYIGTQQE
+1473 SEYIGTQQE

-1518 HLSNGITMMEAMR
+1518 HLSNGITMMDAMR

-1556 DGYYNGDVDKIQS
+1556 EGYYNGDVDKIQS

-1623 SQNQSVVRKIFRKIS
+1623 SQNQGVVRKIFRKIS
-1638 DLVKSLGI
+1638 DLVKSLAI
-1646 RLSRD
+1646 RISRD

-1663 SRMRDTFAEALSRA
+1663 SRMRDTFAEALNRA

-1682 QTGSVDVAGMQ
+1682 KTGSVDVAGMQ

-1707 AEDVLRQKAPV
+1707 AEDVLRQDAPV
-1718 QEEITV
+1718 QEEVAV
-1724 EQEAPAQQEEVVAEN
+1724 EQETPVQQEEVVAEN
-1739 ETTNV
+1739 ETTNT
-1744 PVEQEKTKTPTAAQE
+1744 PVQQSEEAVMTADASSLDNLKKHLEDLNRAERQEKQFT
-1759 AQTQMNDEDYAAANT
+1759 
-1774 KADAKA
+1774 
-1780 YAPVD
+1780 
-1785 GSDPKFYTKR
+1785 F
-1795 KYDFRK
+1795 
-1801 SEREG
+1801 
-1806 KQITIENVN
+1806 ENVN
-1815 DAQSANRIIKL
+1815 DKDVAVAIDAVRNSTGYTYFRA
-1826 LGNDSIPFATTRI
+1826 
-1839 FTNNPDVAQRWWGYI
+1839 FTNNLNLRNAYSWL
-1854 DYQVKANSVS
+1854 DYQVKVDTVEDYVN
-1864 EYIEA
+1864 A

-1884 ASTMPTFYYKDG
+1884 AATMPTFYYKDG
-1896 SWHVDFSGVTEQQRA
+1896 DWHVDFGGVTEQQRA
-1911 LANAIEA
+1911 LAAEIEA
-1918 EGLEMAYAMK
+1918 EGLGLEYAMK
-1928 SPIERTTENA
+1928 SPVERTTENA
-1938 DYVSNRNAGSRAMWS
+1938 DYVSNRDAGSRAMW
-1953 VIAEEKQEAK
+1953 EAK
-1963 AQAEKERAA
+1963 A
-1972 QEEQRKATLDTP
+1972 EE
-1984 VDGKLAPETPTAI
+1984 E
-1997 KERVS
+1997 
-2002 NLLTTEAAPEIV
+2002 N
-2014 KVADIQVDPETYQF
+2014 
-2028 KGDVNEQGV
+2028 
-2037 TKPLTG
+2037 
-2043 DYKPGLSQ
+2043 
-2051 PLILHERLDGTLYVA
+2051 
-2066 DGHHRLDLAKR
+2066 
-2077 NGVDTVSAV
+2077 
-2086 VLKEADGYTPADV
+2086 
-2099 RVYAALRNLSQG
+2099 
-2111 RGTSIDAAKLF
+2111 AAK
-2122 RDAEFTREELAEYG
+2122 T
-2136 LSTNETIVEQG
+2136 ET
-2147 MNIANLSEDAFNRVV
+2147 
-2162 NGEIPVYAGALMG
+2162 
-2175 EMFADDVSR
+2175 
-2184 QNTFLKEMH
+2184 
-2193 GKNLTQQEQRYLAED
+2193 QE
-2208 IQRAVPVEREGE
+2208 
-2220 QLAFDDALFQQ
+2220 
-2231 INTNLAERAQIV
+2231 
-2243 SGLKNRLAKEANQ
+2243 
-2256 FSTLS
+2256 
-2261 KQKTVD
+2261 
-2267 KVSAV
+2267 
-2272 GQNVLDAEANK
+2272 
-2283 AHAQTAQAANALLS
+2283 
-2297 TYHLTGETNQQVR
+2297 
-2310 AILDKYATE
+2310 
-2319 LATNPKMSKNAAIN
+2319 PK
-2333 AAYNEIMAIAEGGM
+2333 
-2347 TSEVRGSQK
+2347 
-2356 ADDATSDRAGLE
+2356 
-2368 GQGGTGK
+2368 
-2375 IPAIPAEGRTGGVLE
+2375 
-2390 GGRGTVETAQGGKN
+2390 
-2404 LNPQY
+2404 PQY
-2409 SVRFDEDERLDALIS
+2409 SVRFDEDERLDALIN
-2424 FARDNN
+2424 FARDNH

-2436 DLYGKK
+2436 DLYRKK
-2442 LRSLFGSRDTRT
+2442 LSSLFGSRDTRT

-2486 MGYYDQAARAIVVD
+2486 MGYYDQAARSIVVD

-2545 HATDDVN
+2545 HANDDVN

-2598 EERAGKKSMRRLI
+2598 EERAGKKSMRRRI

-2626 TVDRITGTD
+2626 MVDRITGTD

-2654 LTREYVRPDGSNGGA
+2654 LTREYVRPDGSRGGY
-2669 SFADVLQNAGVTT
+2669 SFADVLQKAGVTT

-2694 QHEQETRNNTRTRRN
+2694 QHEQETRQNTRTQRN
-2709 SMTGEIEVV
+2709 KMTGEIEVV

-2769 GFMPQEKFAE
+2769 GFMPQEQFAE

-2792 FGKEGTDG
+2792 FGKEGTNG

-2975 GSWASNYGSGIAK
+2975 GSWSSNYGSGVAK

-3038 RKELLGQNPTTFE
+3038 RKELLGQNPTAFE
-3051 AAKSIVWKAL
+3051 TAKSIVWKAM

-3137 MFSSGERS
+3137 MFSSGERG

-3426 IKRTDQAVAQIYGEI
+3426 IKRTDQAVSQIYSEI

-3484 CADVSFLTRLVGRQ
+3484 CADVSFLTRLVGSQ

-3565 EEDRPGFDAAYIEEY
+3565 EEDRPGFDAAYIKEY

>member
-22 QSSTSDTYMSIG
+22 RSSTSDTYMSIG

-42 MFKAYEAET
+42 MFKAYESET

-113 INDLKKNVDYSR
+113 INDLKKKVDYSK

-228 WAARNDYQLKDD
+228 WAARNDYQLKGD

-260 NSKSYASLDPSSE
+260 NSKTYASLDPSSE

-305 SKLLNGDS
+305 SELLNGDS

-395 FSMPIFEAQTRK
+395 FSMPIFEAQTRE

-417 EDAEAD
+417 EDAEAY

-466 RAIEAPSAKEEPK
+466 RATEAPSAKEEPK

-485 GKSISGSTST
+485 GKSVSSSTST

-576 NTLTQTFWNDT
+576 NTLNRTFWNDT

-594 EEVANA
+594 EDVANA

-618 AAFLIGIA
+618 AAFLIGVA

-635 GLTLEA
+635 GLTLEE
-641 YMQSDKAAYDSTIGV
+641 YLQSDKAAYDSTIGV

-678 FVAQYSAAQANTW
+678 FVAQYSAAQTNTW

-869 MTEDSERYKS
+869 MTEDSERYKTS
-879 NTASEFSGVEP
+879 AANEPGSVEP
-890 APEEERWGLIEAPV
+890 VSEEERWGLIEAPV
-904 KVAWKSAKSG
+904 KVAWKATKSG

-928 YFYTNTQSDI
+928 YFYTNTKNDV
-938 EAYVRSNM
+938 EAFVRSNM
-946 TRAEYRAMIE
+946 TRSEYRAMIE
-956 YAVSDE
+956 NAVSDE

-1038 VSAVDNIARMG
+1038 VSAVDNIARMA
-1049 VVMGLTAATGGGGVA
+1049 VVTGLTAATGGGAAA

-1146 SLNPSNARK
+1146 SLNPSNAWK

-1214 DAIPVSAILTLVTGA
+1214 DAIPVSAILTLATGA
-1229 IGDSQLGRWAKKYEK
+1229 IGDSHLGRWAKKYEK

-1308 AAEAQQAVEEQKQ
+1308 AVEAQKVVEEQKRKQ
-1321 KRSKAQQEYD
+1321 SEAQQEYD
-1331 AAQARAQQEAESLMN
+1331 AAQARAQQEAETLMN
-1346 EEIPSTDTIASMQD
+1346 EEIPSTDTIASMQN

-1401 NEAQAAAEQRVRQEH
+1401 NEAQAEAEQRVRQEH

-1434 VDEYLNETSKA
+1434 VDEYLNEASKA
-1445 IAESLEEEGARGN
+1445 IAESLEEEGERGN

-1518 HLSNGITMMEAMR
+1518 HLSNGITMMDAMR

-1542 EGLPDYAEIRDAIF
+1542 EGLPDYTEIRDAIF
-1556 DGYYNGDVDKIQS
+1556 KGYYNGDVDKIQS

-1623 SQNQSVVRKIFRKIS
+1623 SQNQGVVRKIFRKIS

-1646 RLSRD
+1646 RISRD

-1663 SRMRDTFAEALSRA
+1663 SRMRDTFAEALNRA

-1739 ETTNV
+1739 ETTNT
-1744 PVEQEKTKTPTAAQE
+1744 PVQQSEEAVMTADASSLDNLKKHLEDLYKAERQEKQFT
-1759 AQTQMNDEDYAAANT
+1759 
-1774 KADAKA
+1774 
-1780 YAPVD
+1780 
-1785 GSDPKFYTKR
+1785 F
-1795 KYDFRK
+1795 
-1801 SEREG
+1801 
-1806 KQITIENVN
+1806 ENVN
-1815 DAQSANRIIKL
+1815 DKDVAVAIDAVRNSTGYTYFRA
-1826 LGNDSIPFATTRI
+1826 
-1839 FTNNPDVAQRWWGYI
+1839 FTNDLNLRNAYSWL
-1854 DYQVKANSVS
+1854 DYQVKVDTVEDYVN
-1864 EYIEA
+1864 A

-1911 LANAIEA
+1911 LAAEIEA
-1918 EGLEMAYAMK
+1918 EGLGLEYAMK
-1928 SPIERTTENA
+1928 SPVERTTENA
-1938 DYVSNRNAGSRAMWS
+1938 DYVSNRDAGSRAMW
-1953 VIAEEKQEAK
+1953 EAK
-1963 AQAEKERAA
+1963 A
-1972 QEEQRKATLDTP
+1972 EE
-1984 VDGKLAPETPTAI
+1984 E
-1997 KERVS
+1997 
-2002 NLLTTEAAPEIV
+2002 N
-2014 KVADIQVDPETYQF
+2014 
-2028 KGDVNEQGV
+2028 
-2037 TKPLTG
+2037 
-2043 DYKPGLSQ
+2043 
-2051 PLILHERLDGTLYVA
+2051 
-2066 DGHHRLDLAKR
+2066 
-2077 NGVDTVSAV
+2077 
-2086 VLKEADGYTPADV
+2086 
-2099 RVYAALRNLSQG
+2099 
-2111 RGTSIDAAKLF
+2111 AAK
-2122 RDAEFTREELAEYG
+2122 T
-2136 LSTNETIVEQG
+2136 ET
-2147 MNIANLSEDAFNRVV
+2147 
-2162 NGEIPVYAGALMG
+2162 
-2175 EMFADDVSR
+2175 
-2184 QNTFLKEMH
+2184 
-2193 GKNLTQQEQRYLAED
+2193 QE
-2208 IQRAVPVEREGE
+2208 
-2220 QLAFDDALFQQ
+2220 
-2231 INTNLAERAQIV
+2231 
-2243 SGLKNRLAKEANQ
+2243 
-2256 FSTLS
+2256 S
-2261 KQKTVD
+2261 K
-2267 KVSAV
+2267 
-2272 GQNVLDAEANK
+2272 
-2283 AHAQTAQAANALLS
+2283 
-2297 TYHLTGETNQQVR
+2297 
-2310 AILDKYATE
+2310 
-2319 LATNPKMSKNAAIN
+2319 
-2333 AAYNEIMAIAEGGM
+2333 
-2347 TSEVRGSQK
+2347 
-2356 ADDATSDRAGLE
+2356 
-2368 GQGGTGK
+2368 
-2375 IPAIPAEGRTGGVLE
+2375 
-2390 GGRGTVETAQGGKN
+2390 
-2404 LNPQY
+2404 PQY

-2430 AADLLQ
+2430 AADLLK

-2442 LRSLFGSRDTRT
+2442 LSSLFGGRDTRT

-2500 ENSLSNLRVGLFGI
+2500 ENSISNLRVGLFGI

-2577 IIMYSSLSDVQQTMN
+2577 IITYSSLSDVQQTMN

-2598 EERAGKKSMRRLI
+2598 EERTGKKSMRRWI

-2654 LTREYVRPDGSNGGA
+2654 LTREYVRPDGRRGGD
-2669 SFADVLQNAGVTT
+2669 SFADVLQKAGVTT

-2694 QHEQETRNNTRTRRN
+2694 QHEQETRKNTRTQRN
-2709 SMTGEIEVV
+2709 KMTGAIEVV

-2743 IPGVEN
+2743 IPGVEK
-2749 MAKSIRAWWT
+2749 MARSIRAWWT
-2759 QFMQDWYVNE
+2759 RFMQDWYVSE
-2769 GFMPQEKFAE
+2769 GFMPQSEFDE

-2880 FNPADVFDNMA
+2880 FNPADVFDNME

-3038 RKELLGQNPTTFE
+3038 RKELLGQNPTAFE
-3051 AAKSIVWKAL
+3051 TAKSIVWKAM

-3137 MFSSGERS
+3137 MFSSSERS

-3239 DEFSVDLLKTAY
+3239 DEFSADLLKTAY

-3304 MLAQRLSAMG
+3304 LLAQRLSAMG

-3387 ETTIYDG
+3387 ETTINDG

-3426 IKRTDQAVAQIYGEI
+3426 IKRTDQAVSQIYGEI

-3565 EEDRPGFDAAYIEEY
+3565 EEDRPGFDAAYIKEY
-3580 ETLFNEEANAL
+3580 EQLFNEEANAL

>member
-1 MLRGFI
+1 MF
-7 DSNNKEEFVRNADFV
+7 NNWGEKTALN
-22 QSSTSDTYMSIG
+22 STSAQKNVGNWNEKTALVPASEKEPIINVRSNTPNYMSIG
-34 EAYSHLNN
+34 QAYSKLNN
-42 MFKAYEAET
+42 MAKAYSSET
-51 DAVKKQRQG
+51 DMAKKQQQYNDMVKFSG
-60 MDAIN
+60 
-65 FQNTLNAAIA
+65 TLNRAMA
-75 DPSMPYYNPYTRATN
+75 DPTMPYYNPYTRATN

-95 NLKKYYNID
+95 NINKYYGID
-104 LSNGITQST
+104 LSDGITQDT
-113 INDLKKNVDYSR
+113 INALKKNVDYSK

-132 SIASNTKDA
+132 SISSNTKDA

-228 WAARNDYQLKDD
+228 WAARNDYQLKGD

-288 SKYHTSA
+288 SKYHTSE

-305 SKLLNGDS
+305 SELLNGDS

-338 LNRWRNAQLKGK
+338 LNRWRTAQLLKGK

-357 MITRRMEDGTF
+357 LITRWMGDGRF
-368 AEDYPTLASMENKR
+368 AEYYPTLASMENKR

-395 FSMPIFEAQTRK
+395 FSMPIFEAQTRE

-417 EDAEAD
+417 EDAEEGA
-423 TNVTPTELNALRAAA
+423 NVTPTEVNALRAAA
-438 GVTTETESVQPT
+438 GVTAETENVQPT

-466 RAIEAPSAKEEPK
+466 RATEAPSAKEEPK

-485 GKSISGSTST
+485 GKSVSGSTST

-536 NLSEEAQSFISSN
+536 NLSEEARSFISSN

-594 EEVANA
+594 EDVANA

-618 AAFLIGIA
+618 AAFLIGVA

-635 GLTLEA
+635 GLTLEE
-641 YMQSDKAAYDSTIGV
+641 YLQSDKAAYDSTIGV

-678 FVAQYSAAQANTW
+678 FVAQYSAAQTNTW

-717 VYADASIEVNDY
+717 VYADASAEVNDY

-764 VSGNVQQAAMS
+764 VSGNVHQAAMS

-956 YAVSDE
+956 NAVSDE

-1038 VSAVDNIARMG
+1038 VSAVDNIARMA
-1049 VVMGLTAATGGGGVA
+1049 VVTGLTAVTGGGAAA

-1146 SLNPSNARK
+1146 SLNPSNAWK

-1308 AAEAQQAVEEQKQ
+1308 AVEAQQAVEEQKQ
-1321 KRSKAQQEYD
+1321 KQSEAQQEYD
-1331 AAQARAQQEAESLMN
+1331 AAQARAQQEAEILMN

-1373 KENELLDKA
+1373 KENALLDKA

-1401 NEAQAAAEQRVRQEH
+1401 NEAQAEAEQRVRQEH
-1416 AEEEILQK
+1416 AEEEILEK
-1424 QKRVEEEQQK
+1424 QKRVEEEQQR
-1434 VDEYLNETSKA
+1434 VDAYLNDASKA

-1458 PDAIKSKILKYGENF
+1458 PDVVKNKILKYGKNF

-1518 HLSNGITMMEAMR
+1518 HLSNGITMMDAMR

-1542 EGLPDYAEIRDAIF
+1542 EGLPDYTEIRDAIF
-1556 DGYYNGDVDKIQS
+1556 EGYYNGDVDKIQS

-1598 RQELFGDLVGQ
+1598 RQELFGDLIGQ

-1623 SQNQSVVRKIFRKIS
+1623 SQNQGVVRKILRKIS

-1646 RLSRD
+1646 RISRD

-1663 SRMRDTFAEALSRA
+1663 SRMRNTFAEALNRA

-1707 AEDVLRQKAPV
+1707 AEDVLRQDAPV
-1718 QEEITV
+1718 QEEVAV

-1839 FTNNPDVAQRWWGYI
+1839 FTNNPEVAQRWWGYI
-1854 DYQVKANSVS
+1854 DYQVKANSIS

-1918 EGLEMAYAMK
+1918 ERLEMAYAMK

-1938 DYVSNRNAGSRAMWS
+1938 DYVSNRHAGSRAMWS

-2002 NLLTTEAAPEIV
+2002 NLLTTEAAPETV

-2077 NGVDTVSAV
+2077 NGVQEVSAV
-2086 VLKEADGYTPADV
+2086 ILKEADGFTPADV

-2122 RDAEFTREELAEYG
+2122 RDAEFTREELAE
-2136 LSTNETIVEQG
+2136 
-2147 MNIANLSEDAFNRVV
+2147 
-2162 NGEIPVYAGALMG
+2162 
-2175 EMFADDVSR
+2175 
-2184 QNTFLKEMH
+2184 
-2193 GKNLTQQEQRYLAED
+2193 
-2208 IQRAVPVEREGE
+2208 
-2220 QLAFDDALFQQ
+2220 
-2231 INTNLAERAQIV
+2231 
-2243 SGLKNRLAKEANQ
+2243 
-2256 FSTLS
+2256 S
-2261 KQKTVD
+2261 KISK
-2267 KVSAV
+2267 S
-2272 GQNVLDAEANK
+2272 K
-2283 AHAQTAQAANALLS
+2283 A
-2297 TYHLTGETNQQVR
+2297 
-2310 AILDKYATE
+2310 ID
-2319 LATNPKMSKNAAIN
+2319 
-2333 AAYNEIMAIAEGGM
+2333 AAYDEIMQIAGRGQQN
-2347 TSEVRGSQK
+2347 EVRGQNEGN
-2356 ADDATSDRAGLE
+2356 DVTGNRAGLE
-2368 GQGGTGK
+2368 GQGGTGEVSSNL
-2375 IPAIPAEGRTGGVLE
+2375 AAGGTGGVLE
-2390 GGRGTVETAQGGKN
+2390 GGRGTVETAQGGEN

-2442 LRSLFGSRDTRT
+2442 LSSLFGSRDTRT

-2486 MGYYDQAARAIVVD
+2486 MGYYDQAARTIVVD
-2500 ENSLSNLRVGLFGI
+2500 ENSISNLRVGLFGI
-2514 GQYVYDA
+2514 GQYVYDS
-2521 IGDKFKLRGITRFD
+2521 IRDKFNMKGVARAD
-2535 FFREFAEYMT
+2535 FFMKFAEYMT
-2545 HATDDVN
+2545 HTDDN
-2552 PMFRSNLRSL
+2552 TDPAFRSNLRSL

-2577 IIMYSSLSDVQQTMN
+2577 IITYSSLSDVQQTMN

-2626 TVDRITGTD
+2626 IVDRITGTD

-2654 LTREYVRPDGSNGGA
+2654 LTREYVRPDGSRGGD
-2669 SFADVLQNAGVTT
+2669 SFADVLQNAGVTP

-2694 QHEQETRNNTRTRRN
+2694 QHEQETRKNTRTQRN
-2709 SMTGEIEVV
+2709 KMTGETEVV

-2730 YQEEIEM
+2730 YQEAAEM

-2743 IPGVEN
+2743 IPGVKN
-2749 MAKSIRAWWT
+2749 MARSIRAWWT
-2759 QFMQDWYVNE
+2759 QFMQDWYVKE
-2769 GFMPQEKFAE
+2769 GFMPQEEFAV

-2859 GVDEYKKWSQDIQA
+2859 GVDEYNAWSNNIQA
-2873 YLDLSNG
+2873 YLDMSDTL
-2880 FNPADVFDNMA
+2880 NPADVFDNMA

-2975 GSWASNYGSGIAK
+2975 GSWASNYGSGVAK

-3009 DKAYAQYRALGGGES
+3009 DEAYAQYRALGGGES

-3038 RKELLGQNPTTFE
+3038 RKELLGQNPTAFE
-3051 AAKSIVWKAL
+3051 AAKSIVWKAM

-3081 GKQETKTLEG
+3081 GKQETQTLEG

-3314 AHGKFASPIMLKYLF
+3314 VHNKFASPIMLKYLF

-3387 ETTIYDG
+3387 ETTINDG

-3426 IKRTDQAVAQIYGEI
+3426 IKRTDQAVAQIYSEI

-3476 LNEWYDRY
+3476 LNEWCDRY

-3551 YKSTSSEKKPYEVS
+3551 YKSTSSEKKPYEVL
-3565 EEDRPGFDAAYIEEY
+3565 EEDRPGFDAAYIKEY
-3580 ETLFNEEANAL
+3580 EQLFNEEANAL

-3616 WYFENHTTE
+3616 WYFENQTTE

>member
-22 QSSTSDTYMSIG
+22 RSSTSDTYMSIG

-51 DAVKKQRQG
+51 DAVKKQQQG
-60 MDAIN
+60 MEAIN
-65 FQNTLNAAIA
+65 FRNTLNAAIA

-228 WAARNDYQLKDD
+228 WAARNDYQLKGD

-300 LETHK
+300 LEAHK
-305 SKLLNGDS
+305 SELLNGDS

-395 FSMPIFEAQTRK
+395 FSMPIFEAQTRE

-438 GVTTETESVQPT
+438 GVTAETESVQPT

-466 RAIEAPSAKEEPK
+466 RATEAPSAKEEPK

-485 GKSISGSTST
+485 GKSVSSSTST

-576 NTLTQTFWNDT
+576 NTLNRTFWNDT

-594 EEVANA
+594 EDVANA

-618 AAFLIGIA
+618 AAFLIGVA

-635 GLTLEA
+635 GLTLEE
-641 YMQSDKAAYDSTIGV
+641 YLQSDKAAYDSTIGV

-678 FVAQYSAAQANTW
+678 FVAQYSAAQVNTW

-904 KVAWKSAKSG
+904 KVAWKATKSG

-928 YFYTNTQSDI
+928 YFYTNTKNDV
-938 EAYVRSNM
+938 EAFVRSNM
-946 TRAEYRAMIE
+946 TRSEYRAMIE
-956 YAVSDE
+956 NAVSDE

-1038 VSAVDNIARMG
+1038 VSAVDNIARMA
-1049 VVMGLTAATGGGGVA
+1049 VVTGLTAATGGGAAA

-1146 SLNPSNARK
+1146 SLNPSNAWK

-1214 DAIPVSAILTLVTGA
+1214 DAIPVSAILTLATGA

-1308 AAEAQQAVEEQKQ
+1308 AVEAQKAVEEQKRKQ
-1321 KRSKAQQEYD
+1321 SEAQQEYD
-1331 AAQARAQQEAESLMN
+1331 AAQARAQQEAEILMN

-1373 KENELLDKA
+1373 KENELLNKA

-1518 HLSNGITMMEAMR
+1518 HLSNGITMMDAMR

-1542 EGLPDYAEIRDAIF
+1542 EGLPDYTEIRDAIF
-1556 DGYYNGDVDKIQS
+1556 KGYYNGDVDKIQS

-1623 SQNQSVVRKIFRKIS
+1623 SQNQGVVRKIFRKIS
-1638 DLVKSLGI
+1638 DFVKSLGI
-1646 RLSRD
+1646 RISRD

-1663 SRMRDTFAEALSRA
+1663 SRMRDTFAEALNRA

-1699 EAPVDTLT
+1699 EGPVDTLT

-1739 ETTNV
+1739 ETTNT
-1744 PVEQEKTKTPTAAQE
+1744 PVQQSEEAVMTADASSLDNLKKHLEDLYKAERQEKQFT
-1759 AQTQMNDEDYAAANT
+1759 
-1774 KADAKA
+1774 
-1780 YAPVD
+1780 
-1785 GSDPKFYTKR
+1785 F
-1795 KYDFRK
+1795 
-1801 SEREG
+1801 
-1806 KQITIENVN
+1806 ENVN
-1815 DAQSANRIIKL
+1815 DKDVAVAIDTVRNSTGYTYFRA
-1826 LGNDSIPFATTRI
+1826 
-1839 FTNNPDVAQRWWGYI
+1839 FTNDLNLRNAYSWL
-1854 DYQVKANSVS
+1854 DYQVKVDTVEDYVN
-1864 EYIEA
+1864 A

-1884 ASTMPTFYYKDG
+1884 AATMPTFYYKDG
-1896 SWHVDFSGVTEQQRA
+1896 DWHVDFGGVTEQQRA
-1911 LANAIEA
+1911 LAAEIEA
-1918 EGLEMAYAMK
+1918 EGLGLEYAMK

-1938 DYVSNRNAGSRAMWS
+1938 DYVSNRDAGSRAMW
-1953 VIAEEKQEAK
+1953 EAK
-1963 AQAEKERAA
+1963 A
-1972 QEEQRKATLDTP
+1972 EE
-1984 VDGKLAPETPTAI
+1984 E
-1997 KERVS
+1997 
-2002 NLLTTEAAPEIV
+2002 N
-2014 KVADIQVDPETYQF
+2014 
-2028 KGDVNEQGV
+2028 
-2037 TKPLTG
+2037 
-2043 DYKPGLSQ
+2043 
-2051 PLILHERLDGTLYVA
+2051 
-2066 DGHHRLDLAKR
+2066 
-2077 NGVDTVSAV
+2077 
-2086 VLKEADGYTPADV
+2086 
-2099 RVYAALRNLSQG
+2099 
-2111 RGTSIDAAKLF
+2111 AAKT
-2122 RDAEFTREELAEYG
+2122 ETRE
-2136 LSTNETIVEQG
+2136 
-2147 MNIANLSEDAFNRVV
+2147 
-2162 NGEIPVYAGALMG
+2162 
-2175 EMFADDVSR
+2175 
-2184 QNTFLKEMH
+2184 
-2193 GKNLTQQEQRYLAED
+2193 
-2208 IQRAVPVEREGE
+2208 
-2220 QLAFDDALFQQ
+2220 
-2231 INTNLAERAQIV
+2231 
-2243 SGLKNRLAKEANQ
+2243 
-2256 FSTLS
+2256 S
-2261 KQKTVD
+2261 K
-2267 KVSAV
+2267 
-2272 GQNVLDAEANK
+2272 
-2283 AHAQTAQAANALLS
+2283 
-2297 TYHLTGETNQQVR
+2297 
-2310 AILDKYATE
+2310 
-2319 LATNPKMSKNAAIN
+2319 
-2333 AAYNEIMAIAEGGM
+2333 
-2347 TSEVRGSQK
+2347 
-2356 ADDATSDRAGLE
+2356 
-2368 GQGGTGK
+2368 
-2375 IPAIPAEGRTGGVLE
+2375 
-2390 GGRGTVETAQGGKN
+2390 
-2404 LNPQY
+2404 PQY

-2430 AADLLQ
+2430 AADLLK

-2442 LRSLFGSRDTRT
+2442 LSSLFGSRDTRT

-2486 MGYYDQAARAIVVD
+2486 MGYYDQAARTIVVD
-2500 ENSLSNLRVGLFGI
+2500 ENSISNLRVGLFGI
-2514 GQYVYDA
+2514 GQYVYDS
-2521 IGDKFKLRGITRFD
+2521 IRDKFNMKGVARAD
-2535 FFREFAEYMT
+2535 FFMKFAEYMT
-2545 HATDDVN
+2545 HTDNNID
-2552 PMFRSNLRSL
+2552 PMFRSYLRSL

-2577 IIMYSSLSDVQQTMN
+2577 IITYSSLSDVQQTMN

-2626 TVDRITGTD
+2626 MVDRITGTD

-2654 LTREYVRPDGSNGGA
+2654 LTREYVRPDGSRGGD
-2669 SFADVLQNAGVTT
+2669 SFADVLQNAGVTP

-2694 QHEQETRNNTRTRRN
+2694 QHEQETRKNTRTQRN
-2709 SMTGEIEVV
+2709 KMTGETEVV

-2730 YQEEIEM
+2730 YQETAEM
-2737 AEIEQQ
+2737 KEIEQQ
-2743 IPGVEN
+2743 IPGVKN
-2749 MAKSIRAWWT
+2749 MARSIRAWWT
-2759 QFMQDWYVNE
+2759 QFMQDWYVKE
-2769 GFMPQEKFAE
+2769 GFMPQEQFTE

-2839 HQLYQTNS
+2839 HRLYQTNS
-2847 SMSAIAKYVPVS
+2847 SMSAIAKYAPVS
-2859 GVDEYKKWSQDIQA
+2859 GVDEYNAWSNNIQA
-2873 YLDLSNG
+2873 YLDMSDTL
-2880 FNPADVFDNMA
+2880 NPADVFDNMA

-3004 RGLKT
+3004 RGLET
-3009 DKAYAQYRALGGGES
+3009 DEAYAQYRALGGGES

-3038 RKELLGQNPTTFE
+3038 RKELLGQNPTAFE
-3051 AAKSIVWKAL
+3051 TAKSIVWKAM

-3304 MLAQRLSAMG
+3304 LLAQRLSAMG

-3426 IKRTDQAVAQIYGEI
+3426 IKRTDQAVSQIYSEI

-3498 AVISPYTVPQKL
+3498 EVISPYTVPQKL

-3565 EEDRPGFDAAYIEEY
+3565 EEDRPGFDAAYIKEY
-3580 ETLFNEEANAL
+3580 EQLFNEEANAL

>member
-7 DSNNKEEFVRNADFV
+7 DSNNKEKFVRNADFV
-22 QSSTSDTYMSIG
+22 RSSTSDTYMSIG

-51 DAVKKQRQG
+51 DAVKKQQQG

-104 LSNGITQST
+104 LSSGITQST
-113 INDLKKNVDYSR
+113 INDLKKKVDYSK

-149 AMLEDDEAITQKAE
+149 SMLEDDEAITQKAE
-163 SELQSLQ
+163 QELNSLQ

-228 WAARNDYQLKDD
+228 WAARNDYQLKGD

-250 NDGVG
+250 NDGAG

-300 LETHK
+300 LEAHK
-305 SKLLNGDS
+305 SELLNGDS

-395 FSMPIFEAQTRK
+395 FSMPIFEAQTRE

-438 GVTTETESVQPT
+438 GVTAETESVQPR

-466 RAIEAPSAKEEPK
+466 RATEAPSAKEEPK

-485 GKSISGSTST
+485 GKSVLGSTST

-576 NTLTQTFWNDT
+576 NTLNRTFWNDT

-594 EEVANA
+594 EDVANA

-618 AAFLIGIA
+618 AAFLIGVA

-635 GLTLEA
+635 GLTLEE
-641 YMQSDKAAYDSTIGV
+641 YLQSDKAAYDSTIGV

-678 FVAQYSAAQANTW
+678 FVAQYSAAQVNTW

-705 INTFNVDFSKDV
+705 INTFNVDLSKDV
-717 VYADASIEVNDY
+717 VYADASAEVNDY

-869 MTEDSERYKS
+869 MTEDSERYKTS
-879 NTASEFSGVEP
+879 AANEPDSVEP
-890 APEEERWGLIEAPV
+890 VSEEERWGIIEAPA
-904 KVAWKSAKSG
+904 KTAWKATKSG

-928 YFYTNTQSDI
+928 YFYTNTKNDV
-938 EAYVRSNM
+938 EAFVRSNM
-946 TRAEYRAMIE
+946 TRSEYRAMIE
-956 YAVSDE
+956 NAVSDE

-1038 VSAVDNIARMG
+1038 VSAVDNIARMA
-1049 VVMGLTAATGGGGVA
+1049 VVTGLTAATGGGGVA

-1146 SLNPSNARK
+1146 SLNPSNAWK

-1214 DAIPVSAILTLVTGA
+1214 DAIPVSAILTLATGA

-1260 KADLEALRTKV
+1260 KADLETLRTKV

-1308 AAEAQQAVEEQKQ
+1308 AVEAQKVVEEQKRKQ
-1321 KRSKAQQEYD
+1321 SEAQQEYD
-1331 AAQARAQQEAESLMN
+1331 AAQARAQQEAEILMN

-1373 KENELLDKA
+1373 KENELLNKA

-1518 HLSNGITMMEAMR
+1518 HLSNGITMMDAMR

-1542 EGLPDYAEIRDAIF
+1542 EGLPDYTEIRDAIF
-1556 DGYYNGDVDKIQS
+1556 KGYYNGDVDKIQS

-1623 SQNQSVVRKIFRKIS
+1623 SQNQGVVRKIFRKIS
-1638 DLVKSLGI
+1638 DFVKSLGI
-1646 RLSRD
+1646 RISRD

-1663 SRMRDTFAEALSRA
+1663 SRMRDTFAEALNRA

-1739 ETTNV
+1739 ETTNT
-1744 PVEQEKTKTPTAAQE
+1744 PVQQSEEAVMTADASSLDNLKKHLEDLYKAERQEKQFT
-1759 AQTQMNDEDYAAANT
+1759 
-1774 KADAKA
+1774 
-1780 YAPVD
+1780 
-1785 GSDPKFYTKR
+1785 F
-1795 KYDFRK
+1795 
-1801 SEREG
+1801 
-1806 KQITIENVN
+1806 ENVN
-1815 DAQSANRIIKL
+1815 DKDVAVAIDTVRNSTGYTYFRA
-1826 LGNDSIPFATTRI
+1826 
-1839 FTNNPDVAQRWWGYI
+1839 FTNDLNLRNAYSWL
-1854 DYQVKANSVS
+1854 DYQVKVDTVEDYVN
-1864 EYIEA
+1864 A

-1884 ASTMPTFYYKDG
+1884 AATMPTFYYKDG
-1896 SWHVDFSGVTEQQRA
+1896 DWHVDFGGVTEQQRA
-1911 LANAIEA
+1911 LAAEIEA
-1918 EGLEMAYAMK
+1918 EGLGLEYAMK

-1938 DYVSNRNAGSRAMWS
+1938 DYVANRDAGSRAMW
-1953 VIAEEKQEAK
+1953 EAK
-1963 AQAEKERAA
+1963 A
-1972 QEEQRKATLDTP
+1972 EE
-1984 VDGKLAPETPTAI
+1984 E
-1997 KERVS
+1997 
-2002 NLLTTEAAPEIV
+2002 N
-2014 KVADIQVDPETYQF
+2014 
-2028 KGDVNEQGV
+2028 
-2037 TKPLTG
+2037 
-2043 DYKPGLSQ
+2043 
-2051 PLILHERLDGTLYVA
+2051 
-2066 DGHHRLDLAKR
+2066 
-2077 NGVDTVSAV
+2077 
-2086 VLKEADGYTPADV
+2086 
-2099 RVYAALRNLSQG
+2099 
-2111 RGTSIDAAKLF
+2111 AAKT
-2122 RDAEFTREELAEYG
+2122 ETRE
-2136 LSTNETIVEQG
+2136 
-2147 MNIANLSEDAFNRVV
+2147 
-2162 NGEIPVYAGALMG
+2162 
-2175 EMFADDVSR
+2175 
-2184 QNTFLKEMH
+2184 
-2193 GKNLTQQEQRYLAED
+2193 
-2208 IQRAVPVEREGE
+2208 
-2220 QLAFDDALFQQ
+2220 
-2231 INTNLAERAQIV
+2231 
-2243 SGLKNRLAKEANQ
+2243 
-2256 FSTLS
+2256 S
-2261 KQKTVD
+2261 K
-2267 KVSAV
+2267 
-2272 GQNVLDAEANK
+2272 
-2283 AHAQTAQAANALLS
+2283 
-2297 TYHLTGETNQQVR
+2297 
-2310 AILDKYATE
+2310 
-2319 LATNPKMSKNAAIN
+2319 
-2333 AAYNEIMAIAEGGM
+2333 
-2347 TSEVRGSQK
+2347 
-2356 ADDATSDRAGLE
+2356 
-2368 GQGGTGK
+2368 
-2375 IPAIPAEGRTGGVLE
+2375 
-2390 GGRGTVETAQGGKN
+2390 
-2404 LNPQY
+2404 PQY

-2430 AADLLQ
+2430 AADLLK

-2442 LRSLFGSRDTRT
+2442 LSSLFGSRDTRT

-2486 MGYYDQAARAIVVD
+2486 MGYYDQAARTIVVD
-2500 ENSLSNLRVGLFGI
+2500 ENSISNLRVGLFGI
-2514 GQYVYDA
+2514 GQYVYDS
-2521 IGDKFKLRGITRFD
+2521 IRDKFNMKGVARAD
-2535 FFREFAEYMT
+2535 FFMKFAEYMT
-2545 HATDDVN
+2545 HTDDN
-2552 PMFRSNLRSL
+2552 IDPMFRSYLRSL
-2562 VNEKMFKA
+2562 VNEKMFNA
-2570 IEDARAQ
+2570 IEDARSQ
-2577 IIMYSSLSDVQQTMN
+2577 IITYSSLSDVQQTMN

-2626 TVDRITGTD
+2626 MVDRITGTD

-2654 LTREYVRPDGSNGGA
+2654 LTREYVRPDGSRGGD
-2669 SFADVLQNAGVTT
+2669 SFADVLQNAGVTP

-2694 QHEQETRNNTRTRRN
+2694 QHEQETRKNTRTQRN
-2709 SMTGEIEVV
+2709 KMTGETEVV

-2730 YQEEIEM
+2730 YQETAEM
-2737 AEIEQQ
+2737 KEIEQQ
-2743 IPGVEN
+2743 IPGVKN
-2749 MAKSIRAWWT
+2749 MARSIRAWWT
-2759 QFMQDWYVNE
+2759 QFMQDWYVKE
-2769 GFMPQEKFAE
+2769 GFMPQEQFTE

-2839 HQLYQTNS
+2839 HRLYQTNS
-2847 SMSAIAKYVPVS
+2847 SMSAIAKYAPVS
-2859 GVDEYKKWSQDIQA
+2859 GVDEYNAWSNNIQA
-2873 YLDLSNG
+2873 YLDMSDTL
-2880 FNPADVFDNMA
+2880 NPADVFDNMA

-3004 RGLKT
+3004 RGLET
-3009 DKAYAQYRALGGGES
+3009 DEAYAQYRALGGGES

-3038 RKELLGQNPTTFE
+3038 RKELLGQNPTAFE
-3051 AAKSIVWKAL
+3051 TAKSIVWKAM

-3387 ETTIYDG
+3387 ETTINDG

-3426 IKRTDQAVAQIYGEI
+3426 IKRTDQAVSQIYGEI

>member
-7 DSNNKEEFVRNADFV
+7 DSNNKEKFVRNADFV
-22 QSSTSDTYMSIG
+22 RSSTSDTYMSIG

-42 MFKAYEAET
+42 MFKAYESET
-51 DAVKKQRQG
+51 DAVKKQQQG
-60 MDAIN
+60 INAIN

-113 INDLKKNVDYSR
+113 INDLKKNVDYSK

-228 WAARNDYQLKDD
+228 WAARNDYQLKGD

-305 SKLLNGDS
+305 SELLNGDS

-395 FSMPIFEAQTRK
+395 FSMPIFEAQTRE

-466 RAIEAPSAKEEPK
+466 RATEAPSAKEEPK
-479 ATEKPA
+479 TTEKPA
-485 GKSISGSTST
+485 GKSVSGSTST

-576 NTLTQTFWNDT
+576 NTLNRTFWNDT

-594 EEVANA
+594 EDVANA

-618 AAFLIGIA
+618 AAFLIGVA

-635 GLTLEA
+635 GLTLEE
-641 YMQSDKAAYDSTIGV
+641 YLQSDKAAYDSTIGV

-678 FVAQYSAAQANTW
+678 FVAQYSAAQTNTW

-705 INTFNVDFSKDV
+705 INTFNVDLSKDV
-717 VYADASIEVNDY
+717 VYADASAEVNDY

-869 MTEDSERYKS
+869 MTEDSERYKTS
-879 NTASEFSGVEP
+879 AANEPGSVEP
-890 APEEERWGLIEAPV
+890 VSEEERWGIIEAPA
-904 KVAWKSAKSG
+904 KTAWKATKSG

-956 YAVSDE
+956 NAVSDE

-1038 VSAVDNIARMG
+1038 VSAVDNIARMA
-1049 VVMGLTAATGGGGVA
+1049 VVTGLTAATGGGGVA

-1146 SLNPSNARK
+1146 SLNPSNAWK

-1229 IGDSQLGRWAKKYEK
+1229 IGGSQLGRWAKKYEK

-1308 AAEAQQAVEEQKQ
+1308 AVEAQKVVEEQKRKQ
-1321 KRSKAQQEYD
+1321 SEAQQEYD
-1331 AAQARAQQEAESLMN
+1331 AAQARAQQEAEILMN

-1373 KENELLDKA
+1373 KENELLNKA

-1501 FSDAGT
+1501 FRDAGT

-1542 EGLPDYAEIRDAIF
+1542 EGLPDYTEIRDAIF
-1556 DGYYNGDVDKIQS
+1556 KGYYNGDVDKIQS

-1623 SQNQSVVRKIFRKIS
+1623 SQNQGVVRKIFRKIS
-1638 DLVKSLGI
+1638 DFVKSLGI
-1646 RLSRD
+1646 RISRD

-1663 SRMRDTFAEALSRA
+1663 SRMRDTFAEALNRA
-1677 SGLEQ
+1677 SGLDQ

-1739 ETTNV
+1739 ETTNT
-1744 PVEQEKTKTPTAAQE
+1744 PVQQSEEAVMTADASSLDNLKKHLEDLYKAERQEKQFT
-1759 AQTQMNDEDYAAANT
+1759 
-1774 KADAKA
+1774 
-1780 YAPVD
+1780 
-1785 GSDPKFYTKR
+1785 F
-1795 KYDFRK
+1795 
-1801 SEREG
+1801 
-1806 KQITIENVN
+1806 ENVN
-1815 DAQSANRIIKL
+1815 DKDVAVAIDTVRNSTGYTYFRA
-1826 LGNDSIPFATTRI
+1826 
-1839 FTNNPDVAQRWWGYI
+1839 FTNDLNLRNAYSWL
-1854 DYQVKANSVS
+1854 DYQVKVDTVEDYVN
-1864 EYIEA
+1864 A

-1884 ASTMPTFYYKDG
+1884 AATMPTFYYKDG
-1896 SWHVDFSGVTEQQRA
+1896 DWHVDFGGVTEQQRA
-1911 LANAIEA
+1911 LAAEIEA
-1918 EGLEMAYAMK
+1918 EGLGLEYAMK

-1938 DYVSNRNAGSRAMWS
+1938 DYVANRDAGSRAMW
-1953 VIAEEKQEAK
+1953 EAK
-1963 AQAEKERAA
+1963 A
-1972 QEEQRKATLDTP
+1972 EE
-1984 VDGKLAPETPTAI
+1984 E
-1997 KERVS
+1997 
-2002 NLLTTEAAPEIV
+2002 N
-2014 KVADIQVDPETYQF
+2014 
-2028 KGDVNEQGV
+2028 
-2037 TKPLTG
+2037 
-2043 DYKPGLSQ
+2043 
-2051 PLILHERLDGTLYVA
+2051 
-2066 DGHHRLDLAKR
+2066 
-2077 NGVDTVSAV
+2077 
-2086 VLKEADGYTPADV
+2086 
-2099 RVYAALRNLSQG
+2099 
-2111 RGTSIDAAKLF
+2111 AAKT
-2122 RDAEFTREELAEYG
+2122 ETRE
-2136 LSTNETIVEQG
+2136 
-2147 MNIANLSEDAFNRVV
+2147 
-2162 NGEIPVYAGALMG
+2162 
-2175 EMFADDVSR
+2175 
-2184 QNTFLKEMH
+2184 
-2193 GKNLTQQEQRYLAED
+2193 
-2208 IQRAVPVEREGE
+2208 
-2220 QLAFDDALFQQ
+2220 
-2231 INTNLAERAQIV
+2231 
-2243 SGLKNRLAKEANQ
+2243 
-2256 FSTLS
+2256 S
-2261 KQKTVD
+2261 K
-2267 KVSAV
+2267 
-2272 GQNVLDAEANK
+2272 
-2283 AHAQTAQAANALLS
+2283 
-2297 TYHLTGETNQQVR
+2297 
-2310 AILDKYATE
+2310 
-2319 LATNPKMSKNAAIN
+2319 
-2333 AAYNEIMAIAEGGM
+2333 
-2347 TSEVRGSQK
+2347 
-2356 ADDATSDRAGLE
+2356 
-2368 GQGGTGK
+2368 
-2375 IPAIPAEGRTGGVLE
+2375 
-2390 GGRGTVETAQGGKN
+2390 
-2404 LNPQY
+2404 PQY

-2430 AADLLQ
+2430 AADLLK

-2442 LRSLFGSRDTRT
+2442 LSSLFGGRDTRT

-2486 MGYYDQAARAIVVD
+2486 MGYYDQAARTIVVD
-2500 ENSLSNLRVGLFGI
+2500 ENNLANLRVGLFGI

-2521 IGDKFKLRGITRFD
+2521 IGDKFKLKGITRID
-2535 FFREFAEYMT
+2535 FFRDFAEYMT
-2545 HATDDVN
+2545 HTDDN
-2552 PMFRSNLRSL
+2552 IDPTFRANLRSL

-2577 IIMYSSLSDVQQTMN
+2577 IITYSSLSDVQQTMN

-2598 EERAGKKSMRRLI
+2598 EERAGKKSMRRWI

-2654 LTREYVRPDGSNGGA
+2654 LTREYVRPDGSRGGD
-2669 SFADVLQNAGVTT
+2669 SFADVLQNAGVTP

-2694 QHEQETRNNTRTRRN
+2694 QHEQETRQNTRTQRN
-2709 SMTGEIEVV
+2709 KMTGETEVV

-2730 YQEEIEM
+2730 YQEEAEM

-2749 MAKSIRAWWT
+2749 MARSIRAWWT

-2769 GFMPQEKFAE
+2769 GFMPQDEFAV

-2839 HQLYQTNS
+2839 HKLYQTNS

-2891 KMTRKKG
+2891 NMTRKKG

-2969 QHSINW
+2969 QHSVNW

-3038 RKELLGQNPTTFE
+3038 RKELLGQNPTAFE
-3051 AAKSIVWKAL
+3051 TAKSIVWKAM

-3160 MGVLQVLMVG
+3160 MGILQVLMVG

-3387 ETTIYDG
+3387 ETTINDG

-3426 IKRTDQAVAQIYGEI
+3426 IKRTDQAVSQIYGEI

-3565 EEDRPGFDAAYIEEY
+3565 EEDRPGFDAAYIKEY

>member
-22 QSSTSDTYMSIG
+22 RSSTSDTYMSIG

-42 MFKAYEAET
+42 MFKAYESET
-51 DAVKKQRQG
+51 DAVKKQQQG
-60 MDAIN
+60 INAIN

-113 INDLKKNVDYSR
+113 INDLKKKVDYSK

-228 WAARNDYQLKDD
+228 WAARNDYQLKGD

-305 SKLLNGDS
+305 SELLNGDS

-395 FSMPIFEAQTRK
+395 FSMPIFEAQTRE

-466 RAIEAPSAKEEPK
+466 RATEAPSAKEEPK
-479 ATEKPA
+479 TTEKPA
-485 GKSISGSTST
+485 GKSVSGSTST

-576 NTLTQTFWNDT
+576 NTLNRTFWNDT

-594 EEVANA
+594 EDVANA

-618 AAFLIGIA
+618 AAFLIGVA

-635 GLTLEA
+635 GLTLEE
-641 YMQSDKAAYDSTIGV
+641 YLKSDKAAYDSTIGV
-656 LDETLEKNRAEMEV
+656 LDETLEKNRTEMEV

-678 FVAQYSAAQANTW
+678 FVAQYSAAQTNTW

-705 INTFNVDFSKDV
+705 INTFNVDLSKDV
-717 VYADASIEVNDY
+717 VYADASAEVNDY

-764 VSGNVQQAAMS
+764 VSGNIQQAAMS

-869 MTEDSERYKS
+869 MTEDSERYKTS
-879 NTASEFSGVEP
+879 AANEPGSVEP
-890 APEEERWGLIEAPV
+890 VSEEERWGIIEAPA
-904 KVAWKSAKSG
+904 KTAWKATKSG

-922 ADAIDY
+922 ANAIDY
-928 YFYTNTQSDI
+928 YFYTNTKNDV
-938 EAYVRSNM
+938 EAFVRSNM

-956 YAVSDE
+956 NAVSDE

-1016 LQGNRDDV
+1016 LQGNRDEV

-1038 VSAVDNIARMG
+1038 VSAVDNIARMA
-1049 VVMGLTAATGGGGVA
+1049 VVTGLTAATGGGAAA

-1137 AVRDWIKKG
+1137 VVRDWIKKG
-1146 SLNPSNARK
+1146 SLNPSNAWK

-1308 AAEAQQAVEEQKQ
+1308 AVEAQKVVEEQKRKQ
-1321 KRSKAQQEYD
+1321 SEAQQEYD
-1331 AAQARAQQEAESLMN
+1331 AAQARAQQEAEILMN

-1445 IAESLEEEGARGN
+1445 IAESLEEEGTRGN
-1458 PDAIKSKILKYGENF
+1458 ADVIKNKILKYGKNF
-1473 SKYIGTQQE
+1473 SEYIGTQQE

-1501 FSDAGT
+1501 FRDAGT

-1518 HLSNGITMMEAMR
+1518 HLSNGITMMDAMR

-1542 EGLPDYAEIRDAIF
+1542 EGLPDYTEIRDAIF
-1556 DGYYNGDVDKIQS
+1556 EGYYNGDVDKIQS

-1598 RQELFGDLVGQ
+1598 RQELFGDLIGQ

-1623 SQNQSVVRKIFRKIS
+1623 SQNQGVVRKIFRKIS
-1638 DLVKSLGI
+1638 DFVKSLGI
-1646 RLSRD
+1646 RISRD

-1677 SGLEQ
+1677 SGLDQ

-1739 ETTNV
+1739 ETTNI
-1744 PVEQEKTKTPTAAQE
+1744 PVQQSEEAVMTADASSLDNLKKHLEDLYKAERQEKQFT
-1759 AQTQMNDEDYAAANT
+1759 
-1774 KADAKA
+1774 
-1780 YAPVD
+1780 
-1785 GSDPKFYTKR
+1785 F
-1795 KYDFRK
+1795 
-1801 SEREG
+1801 
-1806 KQITIENVN
+1806 ENVN
-1815 DAQSANRIIKL
+1815 DKDVAVAIDAVRNSTGYTYFRA
-1826 LGNDSIPFATTRI
+1826 
-1839 FTNNPDVAQRWWGYI
+1839 FTNDLNLRNAYSWL
-1854 DYQVKANSVS
+1854 DYQVKVDTVEDYVN
-1864 EYIEA
+1864 A

-1896 SWHVDFSGVTEQQRA
+1896 DWHVDFGGVTEQQRA
-1911 LANAIEA
+1911 LAAEIEA
-1918 EGLEMAYAMK
+1918 EGLGLEYAMK

-1938 DYVSNRNAGSRAMWS
+1938 DYVSNRNAGSRAMW
-1953 VIAEEKQEAK
+1953 EAK
-1963 AQAEKERAA
+1963 AEEENAA
-1972 QEEQRKATLDTP
+1972 NTETRE
-1984 VDGKLAPETPTAI
+1984 PEAREI
-1997 KERVS
+1997 
-2002 NLLTTEAAPEIV
+2002 PE
-2014 KVADIQVDPETYQF
+2014 
-2028 KGDVNEQGV
+2028 
-2037 TKPLTG
+2037 
-2043 DYKPGLSQ
+2043 
-2051 PLILHERLDGTLYVA
+2051 LDG
-2066 DGHHRLDLAKR
+2066 
-2077 NGVDTVSAV
+2077 S
-2086 VLKEADGYTPADV
+2086 
-2099 RVYAALRNLSQG
+2099 
-2111 RGTSIDAAKLF
+2111 
-2122 RDAEFTREELAEYG
+2122 
-2136 LSTNETIVEQG
+2136 
-2147 MNIANLSEDAFNRVV
+2147 
-2162 NGEIPVYAGALMG
+2162 
-2175 EMFADDVSR
+2175 
-2184 QNTFLKEMH
+2184 
-2193 GKNLTQQEQRYLAED
+2193 
-2208 IQRAVPVEREGE
+2208 
-2220 QLAFDDALFQQ
+2220 
-2231 INTNLAERAQIV
+2231 
-2243 SGLKNRLAKEANQ
+2243 
-2256 FSTLS
+2256 
-2261 KQKTVD
+2261 
-2267 KVSAV
+2267 
-2272 GQNVLDAEANK
+2272 
-2283 AHAQTAQAANALLS
+2283 
-2297 TYHLTGETNQQVR
+2297 
-2310 AILDKYATE
+2310 
-2319 LATNPKMSKNAAIN
+2319 
-2333 AAYNEIMAIAEGGM
+2333 
-2347 TSEVRGSQK
+2347 
-2356 ADDATSDRAGLE
+2356 
-2368 GQGGTGK
+2368 
-2375 IPAIPAEGRTGGVLE
+2375 VLE

-2430 AADLLQ
+2430 AADLLK

-2442 LRSLFGSRDTRT
+2442 LSSLFGGRDTRT

-2486 MGYYDQAARAIVVD
+2486 MGYYDQAARTIVVD
-2500 ENSLSNLRVGLFGI
+2500 ENNLANLRVGLFGI

-2521 IGDKFKLRGITRFD
+2521 IGDKFKLKGITRID
-2535 FFREFAEYMT
+2535 FFRDFAEYMT
-2545 HATDDVN
+2545 HTDDN
-2552 PMFRSNLRSL
+2552 IDPTFRANLRSL

-2577 IIMYSSLSDVQQTMN
+2577 IITYSSLSDVQQTMN

-2598 EERAGKKSMRRLI
+2598 EERAGKKSMRRWI

-2626 TVDRITGTD
+2626 MVDRITGTD

-2654 LTREYVRPDGSNGGA
+2654 LTREYVRPDGSRGGD
-2669 SFADVLQNAGVTT
+2669 SFADVLQKTGVTP
-2682 ENQQKVFTYMLL
+2682 ENQLKVFTYMLL
-2694 QHEQETRNNTRTRRN
+2694 QHDLETRKNTRTQRN
-2709 SMTGEIEVV
+2709 KMTGETEVV

-2730 YQEEIEM
+2730 YQEEAEM

-2749 MAKSIRAWWT
+2749 MVRPIRTWWT

-2769 GFMPQEKFAE
+2769 GFMPQDEFAV

-2839 HQLYQTNS
+2839 HKLYQTNS

-2891 KMTRKKG
+2891 NMTRKKG

-2930 DGRNLNTFARGLKRV
+2930 DGRNLNTFARGLKRF

-2975 GSWASNYGSGIAK
+2975 GSWASNYGSGVAK

-3024 ERYNTRD
+3024 ERYNTRN

-3038 RKELLGQNPTTFE
+3038 RKELLGQNPTAFE
-3051 AAKSIVWKAL
+3051 TAKSIVWKAM

-3137 MFSSGERS
+3137 MFSSSERS

-3387 ETTIYDG
+3387 ETTINDG
-3394 NAGLIGGQ
+3394 KAGLIGGQ

-3498 AVISPYTVPQKL
+3498 EVISPYTVPQKL

>member
-7 DSNNKEEFVRNADFV
+7 DSNNKEKFVRNADFV

-51 DAVKKQRQG
+51 DAVKKQQQG

-65 FQNTLNAAIA
+65 FRNTLNAAIA

-113 INDLKKNVDYSR
+113 INDLKKKVDYSK

-132 SIASNTKDA
+132 SIASNTKDS

-149 AMLEDDEAITQKAE
+149 SMLEDDEAITQKAE
-163 SELQSLQ
+163 QELNSLQ
-170 NDVWMMVQQGYSDN
+170 NDVWMLVKRGYSDN
-184 DISRKIDMSK
+184 DIAKKIDMSK
-194 YPTLSKM
+194 YPTLTKM
-201 DEGKRTN
+201 DEGRQTN
-208 APLTLN
+208 TPLTLN

-228 WAARNDYQLKDD
+228 WAARNDYQLNSDEA
-240 DSYVMALIGS
+240 YVNALIGS
-250 NDGVG
+250 YDGVG
-255 NVYKP
+255 EHYIP
-260 NSKSYASLDPSSE
+260 RSSSYASLDPSSE
-273 YFAPYSQATTLFELG
+273 YYAPYGQTTTLFDLG
-288 SKYHTSA
+288 SKYKTTS
-295 FDSKW
+295 FDRKW
-300 LETHK
+300 LDEHK
-305 SKLLNGDS
+305 SELLNGDS

-395 FSMPIFEAQTRK
+395 FSMPIFEAQTRE

-438 GVTTETESVQPT
+438 GVTAETESVQPT

-466 RAIEAPSAKEEPK
+466 RATEAPSAKEEPK

-485 GKSISGSTST
+485 GKSVSSSTST

-576 NTLTQTFWNDT
+576 NTLNRTFWNDT

-594 EEVANA
+594 EDVANA

-618 AAFLIGIA
+618 AAFLIGVA

-635 GLTLEA
+635 GLTLEE
-641 YMQSDKAAYDSTIGV
+641 YLQSDKAAYDSTIGV

-678 FVAQYSAAQANTW
+678 FVAQYSAAQVNTW

-829 ELYQNAMQASSKG
+829 ELYQNAMQASSQG

-869 MTEDSERYKS
+869 MTEDSERYKTS
-879 NTASEFSGVEP
+879 AANEPDSVEP
-890 APEEERWGLIEAPV
+890 VSEEERWGIIEAPA
-904 KVAWKSAKSG
+904 KTAWKATKSG

-928 YFYTNTQSDI
+928 YFYTNTKNDV
-938 EAYVRSNM
+938 EAFVRSNM
-946 TRAEYRAMIE
+946 TRSEYRAMIE
-956 YAVSDE
+956 NAVSDE

-1038 VSAVDNIARMG
+1038 VSAVDNIARMA
-1049 VVMGLTAATGGGGVA
+1049 VVTGLTAATGGGGVA

-1146 SLNPSNARK
+1146 SLNPSNAWK

-1214 DAIPVSAILTLVTGA
+1214 DTIPVSAILTLVTGA

-1308 AAEAQQAVEEQKQ
+1308 AVEAQKVVEEQKRKQ
-1321 KRSKAQQEYD
+1321 SEAQQEYD
-1331 AAQARAQQEAESLMN
+1331 AAQARAQQEAEILMN

-1518 HLSNGITMMEAMR
+1518 HLSNGITMMDAMR

-1542 EGLPDYAEIRDAIF
+1542 EGLPDYTEIRDAIF
-1556 DGYYNGDVDKIQS
+1556 KGYYNGDVDKIQS

-1623 SQNQSVVRKIFRKIS
+1623 SQNQGVVRKIFRKIS
-1638 DLVKSLGI
+1638 DFVKSLGI
-1646 RLSRD
+1646 RISRD

-1663 SRMRDTFAEALSRA
+1663 SRMRDTFAEALNRA

-1739 ETTNV
+1739 ETTNT
-1744 PVEQEKTKTPTAAQE
+1744 PVQQSEEAVMTADASSLDNLKKHLEDLYKAERQEKQFT
-1759 AQTQMNDEDYAAANT
+1759 
-1774 KADAKA
+1774 
-1780 YAPVD
+1780 
-1785 GSDPKFYTKR
+1785 F
-1795 KYDFRK
+1795 
-1801 SEREG
+1801 
-1806 KQITIENVN
+1806 ENVN
-1815 DAQSANRIIKL
+1815 DKDVAVAIDTVRNSTGYTYFRA
-1826 LGNDSIPFATTRI
+1826 
-1839 FTNNPDVAQRWWGYI
+1839 FTNDLNLRNAYSWL
-1854 DYQVKANSVS
+1854 DYQVKVDTVEDYVN
-1864 EYIEA
+1864 A

-1884 ASTMPTFYYKDG
+1884 AATMPTFYYKDG
-1896 SWHVDFSGVTEQQRA
+1896 DWHVDFGGVTEQQRA
-1911 LANAIEA
+1911 LAAEIEA
-1918 EGLEMAYAMK
+1918 EGLGLEYAMK

-1938 DYVSNRNAGSRAMWS
+1938 DYVANRDAGSRAMW
-1953 VIAEEKQEAK
+1953 EAK
-1963 AQAEKERAA
+1963 A
-1972 QEEQRKATLDTP
+1972 EEENATKTETREPEARETPELD
-1984 VDGKLAPETPTAI
+1984 GRLAPETPTEI

-2002 NLLTTEAAPEIV
+2002 NLLTTEAAPETV

-2028 KGDVNEQGV
+2028 KGNVNEQGV

-2086 VLKEADGYTPADV
+2086 VLKEADGYTPDDV

-2111 RGTSIDAAKLF
+2111 RGTSVDAAKLF
-2122 RDAEFTREELAEYG
+2122 RDAGFTQEELAYYG

-2147 MNIANLSEDAFNRVV
+2147 MYLAALNEDVFDRVAS
-2162 NGEIPVYAGALMG
+2162 GEISVYTGALLG
-2175 EMFADDVSR
+2175 EMFPNDVAR
-2184 QNTFLKEMH
+2184 QNTFLQMIY

-2208 IQRAVPVEREGE
+2208 IQRAQPIQRADGE
-2220 QLAFDDALFQQ
+2220 QLSFDDEFFAT
-2231 INTNLAERAQIV
+2231 IGTNLAERAQIV
-2243 SGLKNRLAKEANQ
+2243 RGLKNRLAKEANQ

-2368 GQGGTGK
+2368 GQGGTGEVSSNL
-2375 IPAIPAEGRTGGVLE
+2375 AAGGTGGVLE

-2404 LNPQY
+2404 LKPQY

-2430 AADLLQ
+2430 AADLLK

-2442 LRSLFGSRDTRT
+2442 LSSLFGSRDTRT

-2486 MGYYDQAARAIVVD
+2486 MGYYDQAARTIVVD
-2500 ENSLSNLRVGLFGI
+2500 ENSISNLRVGLFGI
-2514 GQYVYDA
+2514 GQYVYDS
-2521 IGDKFKLRGITRFD
+2521 IRDKFNMKGVARAD
-2535 FFREFAEYMT
+2535 FFMKFAEYMT
-2545 HATDDVN
+2545 HTDDN
-2552 PMFRSNLRSL
+2552 IDPMFRSYLRSL

-2577 IIMYSSLSDVQQTMN
+2577 IITYSSLSDVQQTMN

-2626 TVDRITGTD
+2626 MVDRITGTD

-2654 LTREYVRPDGSNGGA
+2654 LTREYVRPDGSRGGD
-2669 SFADVLQNAGVTT
+2669 SFADVLQNAGVTP

-2694 QHEQETRNNTRTRRN
+2694 QHEQETRKNTRTQRN
-2709 SMTGEIEVV
+2709 KMTGETEVV

-2730 YQEEIEM
+2730 YQETAEM
-2737 AEIEQQ
+2737 KEIEQQ
-2743 IPGVEN
+2743 IPGVKN
-2749 MAKSIRAWWT
+2749 MARSIRAWWT
-2759 QFMQDWYVNE
+2759 QFMQDWYVKE
-2769 GFMPQEKFAE
+2769 GFMPQEQFTE

-2839 HQLYQTNS
+2839 HRLYQTNS
-2847 SMSAIAKYVPVS
+2847 SMSAIAKYAPVS
-2859 GVDEYKKWSQDIQA
+2859 GVDEYNAWSNNIQA
-2873 YLDLSNG
+2873 YLDMSDTL
-2880 FNPADVFDNMA
+2880 NPADVFDNMA

-3004 RGLKT
+3004 RGLET
-3009 DKAYAQYRALGGGES
+3009 DEAYAQYRALGGGES

-3038 RKELLGQNPTTFE
+3038 RKELLGQNPTAFE
-3051 AAKSIVWKAL
+3051 TAKSIVWKAM

-3366 TLEPAYTNKV
+3366 TLEPAYTNKI

-3387 ETTIYDG
+3387 ETTINDG

-3426 IKRTDQAVAQIYGEI
+3426 IKRTDQAVSQIYGEI

>member
-22 QSSTSDTYMSIG
+22 RSSTSDTYMSIG

-42 MFKAYEAET
+42 MFKAYESET
-51 DAVKKQRQG
+51 DAVKKQQQG
-60 MDAIN
+60 INAIN

-228 WAARNDYQLKDD
+228 WAARNDYQLKGD

-305 SKLLNGDS
+305 SELLNGDS

-395 FSMPIFEAQTRK
+395 FSMPIFEAQTRE

-438 GVTTETESVQPT
+438 GVTAETESVQPT

-466 RAIEAPSAKEEPK
+466 RATEAPSAKEEPK

-485 GKSISGSTST
+485 GKSVLGSTST

-576 NTLTQTFWNDT
+576 NTLNRTFWNDT

-594 EEVANA
+594 EDVANA

-618 AAFLIGIA
+618 AAFLIGVA

-635 GLTLEA
+635 GLTLEE
-641 YMQSDKAAYDSTIGV
+641 YLQSDKAAYDSTIGV

-678 FVAQYSAAQANTW
+678 FVAQYSAAQTNTW

-705 INTFNVDFSKDV
+705 INTFNVDLSKDV
-717 VYADASIEVNDY
+717 VYADASAEVNDY

-869 MTEDSERYKS
+869 MTEDSERYKTS
-879 NTASEFSGVEP
+879 AANEPGSVEP
-890 APEEERWGLIEAPV
+890 VSEEERWGIIEAPA
-904 KVAWKSAKSG
+904 KTAWKATKSG

-922 ADAIDY
+922 ANAIDY
-928 YFYTNTQSDI
+928 YFYTNTKNDV
-938 EAYVRSNM
+938 EAFVRSNM

-956 YAVSDE
+956 NAVSDE

-1016 LQGNRDDV
+1016 LQENRDDV

-1038 VSAVDNIARMG
+1038 VSAVDNIARMAI
-1049 VVMGLTAATGGGGVA
+1049 VTGLTSVTGGGAAA

-1146 SLNPSNARK
+1146 SLNPSNARR
-1155 NFAWFGGKATEFTL
+1155 NFAWLGGKATEFTL

-1176 QEGGEALWQNAV
+1176 QEGAEAIWQNGI

-1308 AAEAQQAVEEQKQ
+1308 AVEAQKVVEEQKRKQ
-1321 KRSKAQQEYD
+1321 SEAQQKYD
-1331 AAQARAQQEAESLMN
+1331 AAQARAQQEAEILMN

-1542 EGLPDYAEIRDAIF
+1542 EGLPDYTEIRDAIF
-1556 DGYYNGDVDKIQS
+1556 KGYYNGDVDKIQS

-1623 SQNQSVVRKIFRKIS
+1623 SQNQGVVRKIFRKIS
-1638 DLVKSLGI
+1638 DFVKSLGI
-1646 RLSRD
+1646 RISRD

-1663 SRMRDTFAEALSRA
+1663 SRMRDTFAEALNRA
-1677 SGLEQ
+1677 SGLDQ

-1739 ETTNV
+1739 ETTNT
-1744 PVEQEKTKTPTAAQE
+1744 PVQQSEKAVMTADASSLDNLKKHLEDLYKAERQEKQFT
-1759 AQTQMNDEDYAAANT
+1759 
-1774 KADAKA
+1774 
-1780 YAPVD
+1780 
-1785 GSDPKFYTKR
+1785 F
-1795 KYDFRK
+1795 
-1801 SEREG
+1801 
-1806 KQITIENVN
+1806 ENVN
-1815 DAQSANRIIKL
+1815 DKDVAVAIDTVRNSTGYTYFRA
-1826 LGNDSIPFATTRI
+1826 
-1839 FTNNPDVAQRWWGYI
+1839 FTNDLNLRNAYSWL
-1854 DYQVKANSVS
+1854 DYQVKVDTVEDYVN
-1864 EYIEA
+1864 A

-1884 ASTMPTFYYKDG
+1884 AATMPTFYYKDG
-1896 SWHVDFSGVTEQQRA
+1896 DWHVDFGGVTEQQRA
-1911 LANAIEA
+1911 LAAEIEA
-1918 EGLEMAYAMK
+1918 EGLGLEYAMK

-1938 DYVSNRNAGSRAMWS
+1938 DYVSNRNAGSRAMW
-1953 VIAEEKQEAK
+1953 EAK
-1963 AQAEKERAA
+1963 AEEENAA
-1972 QEEQRKATLDTP
+1972 KTETREPEAR
-1984 VDGKLAPETPTAI
+1984 ETP
-1997 KERVS
+1997 E
-2002 NLLTTEAAPEIV
+2002 
-2014 KVADIQVDPETYQF
+2014 
-2028 KGDVNEQGV
+2028 
-2037 TKPLTG
+2037 
-2043 DYKPGLSQ
+2043 
-2051 PLILHERLDGTLYVA
+2051 LDG
-2066 DGHHRLDLAKR
+2066 
-2077 NGVDTVSAV
+2077 S
-2086 VLKEADGYTPADV
+2086 
-2099 RVYAALRNLSQG
+2099 
-2111 RGTSIDAAKLF
+2111 
-2122 RDAEFTREELAEYG
+2122 
-2136 LSTNETIVEQG
+2136 
-2147 MNIANLSEDAFNRVV
+2147 
-2162 NGEIPVYAGALMG
+2162 
-2175 EMFADDVSR
+2175 
-2184 QNTFLKEMH
+2184 
-2193 GKNLTQQEQRYLAED
+2193 
-2208 IQRAVPVEREGE
+2208 
-2220 QLAFDDALFQQ
+2220 
-2231 INTNLAERAQIV
+2231 
-2243 SGLKNRLAKEANQ
+2243 
-2256 FSTLS
+2256 
-2261 KQKTVD
+2261 
-2267 KVSAV
+2267 
-2272 GQNVLDAEANK
+2272 
-2283 AHAQTAQAANALLS
+2283 
-2297 TYHLTGETNQQVR
+2297 
-2310 AILDKYATE
+2310 
-2319 LATNPKMSKNAAIN
+2319 
-2333 AAYNEIMAIAEGGM
+2333 
-2347 TSEVRGSQK
+2347 
-2356 ADDATSDRAGLE
+2356 
-2368 GQGGTGK
+2368 
-2375 IPAIPAEGRTGGVLE
+2375 VLE

-2430 AADLLQ
+2430 AADLLK

-2442 LRSLFGSRDTRT
+2442 LSSLFGGRDTRT

-2486 MGYYDQAARAIVVD
+2486 MGYYDQAARTIVVD
-2500 ENSLSNLRVGLFGI
+2500 ENNLANLRVGLFGI

-2521 IGDKFKLRGITRFD
+2521 IGDKFKLKGITRID
-2535 FFREFAEYMT
+2535 FFRDFAEYMT
-2545 HATDDVN
+2545 HTDDN
-2552 PMFRSNLRSL
+2552 IDPTFRANLRSL

-2577 IIMYSSLSDVQQTMN
+2577 IITYSSLSDVQQTMN

-2598 EERAGKKSMRRLI
+2598 EERAGKKSMRRWI

-2626 TVDRITGTD
+2626 MIDRITGTD

-2654 LTREYVRPDGSNGGA
+2654 LTREYVRPDGSRGGD
-2669 SFADVLQNAGVTT
+2669 SFADVLQNAGVTP

-2694 QHEQETRNNTRTRRN
+2694 QHEQETRQNTRTQRN
-2709 SMTGEIEVV
+2709 KMTSETEVV

-2730 YQEEIEM
+2730 YQEEAEM

-2743 IPGVEN
+2743 IPGVKN
-2749 MAKSIRAWWT
+2749 MARSIRAWWT

-2769 GFMPQEKFAE
+2769 GFMPQDEFAV

-2839 HQLYQTNS
+2839 HKLYQTNS

-2891 KMTRKKG
+2891 NMTRKKG

-2930 DGRNLNTFARGLKRV
+2930 DGRNLNTFARGLKRF

-2975 GSWASNYGSGIAK
+2975 GSWASNYGSGVAK

-3024 ERYNTRD
+3024 ERYNTRN

-3038 RKELLGQNPTTFE
+3038 RKELLGQNPTAFE
-3051 AAKSIVWKAL
+3051 TAKSIVWKAM

-3170 VFGDDDDKE
+3170 AFGDDDDKE

-3304 MLAQRLSAMG
+3304 LLAQRLSAMG

-3387 ETTIYDG
+3387 ETTINDG
-3394 NAGLIGGQ
+3394 KAGLIGGQ

-3426 IKRTDQAVAQIYGEI
+3426 IKRTDQAVSQIYGEI

>member
-22 QSSTSDTYMSIG
+22 RSSTSDTYMSIG

-42 MFKAYEAET
+42 MFKAYESET
-51 DAVKKQRQG
+51 DAVKKQQQG
-60 MDAIN
+60 INAIN

-228 WAARNDYQLKDD
+228 WAARNDYQLKGD

-305 SKLLNGDS
+305 SELLNGDS

-395 FSMPIFEAQTRK
+395 FSMPIFEAQTRE

-417 EDAEAD
+417 EDAEAS
-423 TNVTPTELNALRAAA
+423 TNVTPTKLNALRAAA
-438 GVTTETESVQPT
+438 GETTETESVQPT

-466 RAIEAPSAKEEPK
+466 RATEVPSVKEEPK

-576 NTLTQTFWNDT
+576 NTLNRTFWNDT

-594 EEVANA
+594 EDVANA

-691 NGNASDDDTRLMRQ
+691 NGNASDDDTRLMQQ

-717 VYADASIEVNDY
+717 VYADASAEVNDY

-759 GSASI
+759 ASASI

-852 YDVLDAIEIA
+852 YNVLDAIEIA

-869 MTEDSERYKS
+869 MTEDSERYK
-879 NTASEFSGVEP
+879 TSGANEPGSVEP
-890 APEEERWGLIEAPV
+890 VSEEERWGIIEAPA
-904 KVAWKSAKSG
+904 KTAWKATKSG

-922 ADAIDY
+922 ANAIDY
-928 YFYTNTQSDI
+928 YFYTNTKNDV
-938 EAYVRSNM
+938 EAFVRSNM

-956 YAVSDE
+956 NAVSDE

-1038 VSAVDNIARMG
+1038 VSAVDNIARMA
-1049 VVMGLTAATGGGGVA
+1049 VVTGLTAATGGGAAA

-1146 SLNPSNARK
+1146 SLNPSNAWK

-1214 DAIPVSAILTLVTGA
+1214 DSIPVSAILTLVTGA

-1308 AAEAQQAVEEQKQ
+1308 AVEAQKVVEEQKRKQ
-1321 KRSKAQQEYD
+1321 SEAQQEYD
-1331 AAQARAQQEAESLMN
+1331 AAQARAQQEAEILMN

-1445 IAESLEEEGARGN
+1445 IAESLEEEGTRGN
-1458 PDAIKSKILKYGENF
+1458 ADVIKNKILKYGKNF
-1473 SKYIGTQQE
+1473 SEYIGTQQE

-1501 FSDAGT
+1501 FRDAGT

-1556 DGYYNGDVDKIQS
+1556 EGYYNGDVDKIQS

-1598 RQELFGDLVGQ
+1598 RQELFGDLIGQ

-1623 SQNQSVVRKIFRKIS
+1623 SQNQGVVRKIFRKIS
-1638 DLVKSLGI
+1638 DFVKSLGI
-1646 RLSRD
+1646 RISRD

-1677 SGLEQ
+1677 SGLDQ

-1739 ETTNV
+1739 ETTNT
-1744 PVEQEKTKTPTAAQE
+1744 PVQQSEEAVMTADASSLDNLKKHLEDLYKAERQEKQFT
-1759 AQTQMNDEDYAAANT
+1759 
-1774 KADAKA
+1774 
-1780 YAPVD
+1780 
-1785 GSDPKFYTKR
+1785 F
-1795 KYDFRK
+1795 
-1801 SEREG
+1801 
-1806 KQITIENVN
+1806 ENVN
-1815 DAQSANRIIKL
+1815 DKDVAVAIDAVRNSTGYTYFRA
-1826 LGNDSIPFATTRI
+1826 
-1839 FTNNPDVAQRWWGYI
+1839 FTNDLNLRNAYSWL
-1854 DYQVKANSVS
+1854 DYQVKVDTVEDYVN
-1864 EYIEA
+1864 A

-1884 ASTMPTFYYKDG
+1884 AATMPTFYYKDG
-1896 SWHVDFSGVTEQQRA
+1896 DWHVDFGGVTEQQRA
-1911 LANAIEA
+1911 LAAEIEA
-1918 EGLEMAYAMK
+1918 EGLGLEYAMK

-1938 DYVSNRNAGSRAMWS
+1938 DYVSNRNAGSRAMW
-1953 VIAEEKQEAK
+1953 EAK
-1963 AQAEKERAA
+1963 AEEENAA
-1972 QEEQRKATLDTP
+1972 KTETREPEAR
-1984 VDGKLAPETPTAI
+1984 ETP
-1997 KERVS
+1997 E
-2002 NLLTTEAAPEIV
+2002 
-2014 KVADIQVDPETYQF
+2014 
-2028 KGDVNEQGV
+2028 
-2037 TKPLTG
+2037 
-2043 DYKPGLSQ
+2043 
-2051 PLILHERLDGTLYVA
+2051 LDG
-2066 DGHHRLDLAKR
+2066 
-2077 NGVDTVSAV
+2077 S
-2086 VLKEADGYTPADV
+2086 
-2099 RVYAALRNLSQG
+2099 
-2111 RGTSIDAAKLF
+2111 
-2122 RDAEFTREELAEYG
+2122 
-2136 LSTNETIVEQG
+2136 
-2147 MNIANLSEDAFNRVV
+2147 
-2162 NGEIPVYAGALMG
+2162 
-2175 EMFADDVSR
+2175 
-2184 QNTFLKEMH
+2184 
-2193 GKNLTQQEQRYLAED
+2193 
-2208 IQRAVPVEREGE
+2208 
-2220 QLAFDDALFQQ
+2220 
-2231 INTNLAERAQIV
+2231 
-2243 SGLKNRLAKEANQ
+2243 
-2256 FSTLS
+2256 
-2261 KQKTVD
+2261 
-2267 KVSAV
+2267 
-2272 GQNVLDAEANK
+2272 
-2283 AHAQTAQAANALLS
+2283 
-2297 TYHLTGETNQQVR
+2297 
-2310 AILDKYATE
+2310 
-2319 LATNPKMSKNAAIN
+2319 
-2333 AAYNEIMAIAEGGM
+2333 
-2347 TSEVRGSQK
+2347 
-2356 ADDATSDRAGLE
+2356 
-2368 GQGGTGK
+2368 
-2375 IPAIPAEGRTGGVLE
+2375 VLE
-2390 GGRGTVETAQGGKN
+2390 GGRGTVETAQGGEN

-2430 AADLLQ
+2430 AADLLK

-2442 LRSLFGSRDTRT
+2442 LSSLFGSRDTRT

-2486 MGYYDQAARAIVVD
+2486 MGYYDQAARTIVVD
-2500 ENSLSNLRVGLFGI
+2500 ENSISNLRVGLFGI

-2521 IGDKFKLRGITRFD
+2521 IGDKFKLKGITRID
-2535 FFREFAEYMT
+2535 FFRDFAEYMT
-2545 HATDDVN
+2545 HTDDN
-2552 PMFRSNLRSL
+2552 IDPTFRANLRSL

-2577 IIMYSSLSDVQQTMN
+2577 IITYSSLSDVQQTMN

-2598 EERAGKKSMRRLI
+2598 EERAGKKSMRRWI

-2626 TVDRITGTD
+2626 MVDRITGTD

-2654 LTREYVRPDGSNGGA
+2654 LTREYVRPDGSRGGD
-2669 SFADVLQNAGVTT
+2669 SFADVLQNAGVTP

-2694 QHEQETRNNTRTRRN
+2694 QHELETRQNTRTQRN
-2709 SMTGEIEVV
+2709 KMTGETEVV

-2730 YQEEIEM
+2730 YQVKAEM

-2743 IPGVEN
+2743 IPGVKN
-2749 MAKSIRAWWT
+2749 MVRPIRAWWT

-2769 GFMPQEKFAE
+2769 GFMPQDEFDV

-2792 FGKEGTDG
+2792 FGKEGTGG

-2839 HQLYQTNS
+2839 HKLYQTNS

-2891 KMTRKKG
+2891 NMTRKKG

-2930 DGRNLNTFARGLKRV
+2930 DGRNLNTFARRLKRF

-2975 GSWASNYGSGIAK
+2975 GSWSSNYGSGIAK

-3024 ERYNTRD
+3024 ERYNTRN

-3038 RKELLGQNPTTFE
+3038 RKELLGQNPTAFE
-3051 AAKSIVWKAL
+3051 TAKSIVWKAM

-3179 GYSWLLDST
+3179 GYSWLLEST

-3387 ETTIYDG
+3387 ETTINDG

-3415 YEQALDFQNGL
+3415 YEQALDFKNGL
-3426 IKRTDQAVAQIYGEI
+3426 IKRTDQAVSQIYGEI

-3591 EELPIEDQKKILV
+3591 EELPIEEQKKILV

>member
-22 QSSTSDTYMSIG
+22 RSSTSDTYMSIG

-42 MFKAYEAET
+42 MFKAYESET
-51 DAVKKQRQG
+51 DAVKKQQQG
-60 MDAIN
+60 INAIN

-228 WAARNDYQLKDD
+228 WAARNDYQLKGD

-305 SKLLNGDS
+305 SELLNGDS

-395 FSMPIFEAQTRK
+395 FSMPIFEAQTRE

-438 GVTTETESVQPT
+438 GVTAETESVQPT

-466 RAIEAPSAKEEPK
+466 RATEAPSAKEEPK

-485 GKSISGSTST
+485 GKSVLGSTST

-576 NTLTQTFWNDT
+576 NTLNRTFWNDT

-594 EEVANA
+594 EDVANA

-618 AAFLIGIA
+618 AAFLIGVA

-635 GLTLEA
+635 GLTLEE
-641 YMQSDKAAYDSTIGV
+641 YLQSDKAAYDSTIGV

-678 FVAQYSAAQANTW
+678 FVAQYSAAQTNTW

-705 INTFNVDFSKDV
+705 INTFNVDLSKDV
-717 VYADASIEVNDY
+717 VYADASAEVNDY

-869 MTEDSERYKS
+869 MTEDSERYKTS
-879 NTASEFSGVEP
+879 AANEPGSVEP
-890 APEEERWGLIEAPV
+890 VSEEERWGIIEAPA
-904 KVAWKSAKSG
+904 KTAWKATKSG

-922 ADAIDY
+922 ANAIDY
-928 YFYTNTQSDI
+928 YFYTNTKNDV
-938 EAYVRSNM
+938 EAFVRSNM

-956 YAVSDE
+956 NAVSDE

-1016 LQGNRDDV
+1016 LQENRDDV

-1038 VSAVDNIARMG
+1038 VSAVDNIARMAI
-1049 VVMGLTAATGGGGVA
+1049 VTGLTSVTGGGAAA

-1146 SLNPSNARK
+1146 SLNPSNARR
-1155 NFAWFGGKATEFTL
+1155 NFAWLGGKATEFTL

-1176 QEGGEALWQNAV
+1176 QEGAEAIWQNGI

-1308 AAEAQQAVEEQKQ
+1308 AVEAQKVVEEQKRKQ
-1321 KRSKAQQEYD
+1321 SEAQQKYD
-1331 AAQARAQQEAESLMN
+1331 AAQARAQQEAEILMN

-1542 EGLPDYAEIRDAIF
+1542 EGLPDYTEIRDAIF
-1556 DGYYNGDVDKIQS
+1556 KGYYNGDVDKIQS

-1623 SQNQSVVRKIFRKIS
+1623 SQNQGVVRKIFRKIS
-1638 DLVKSLGI
+1638 DFVKSLGI
-1646 RLSRD
+1646 RISRD

-1663 SRMRDTFAEALSRA
+1663 SRMRDTFAEALNRA
-1677 SGLEQ
+1677 SGLDQ

-1739 ETTNV
+1739 ETTNT
-1744 PVEQEKTKTPTAAQE
+1744 PVQQSEKAVMTADASSLDNLKKHLEDLYKAERQEKQFT
-1759 AQTQMNDEDYAAANT
+1759 
-1774 KADAKA
+1774 
-1780 YAPVD
+1780 
-1785 GSDPKFYTKR
+1785 F
-1795 KYDFRK
+1795 
-1801 SEREG
+1801 
-1806 KQITIENVN
+1806 ENVN
-1815 DAQSANRIIKL
+1815 DKDVAVAIDTVRNSTGYTYFRA
-1826 LGNDSIPFATTRI
+1826 
-1839 FTNNPDVAQRWWGYI
+1839 FTNDLNLRNAYSWL
-1854 DYQVKANSVS
+1854 DYQVKVDTVEDYVN
-1864 EYIEA
+1864 A

-1884 ASTMPTFYYKDG
+1884 AATMPTFYYKDG
-1896 SWHVDFSGVTEQQRA
+1896 DWHVDFGGVTEQQRA
-1911 LANAIEA
+1911 LAAEIEA
-1918 EGLEMAYAMK
+1918 EGLGLEYAMK

-1938 DYVSNRNAGSRAMWS
+1938 DYVSNRNAGSRAMW
-1953 VIAEEKQEAK
+1953 EAK
-1963 AQAEKERAA
+1963 AEEENAA
-1972 QEEQRKATLDTP
+1972 KTETREPEAR
-1984 VDGKLAPETPTAI
+1984 ETP
-1997 KERVS
+1997 E
-2002 NLLTTEAAPEIV
+2002 
-2014 KVADIQVDPETYQF
+2014 
-2028 KGDVNEQGV
+2028 
-2037 TKPLTG
+2037 
-2043 DYKPGLSQ
+2043 
-2051 PLILHERLDGTLYVA
+2051 LDG
-2066 DGHHRLDLAKR
+2066 
-2077 NGVDTVSAV
+2077 S
-2086 VLKEADGYTPADV
+2086 
-2099 RVYAALRNLSQG
+2099 
-2111 RGTSIDAAKLF
+2111 
-2122 RDAEFTREELAEYG
+2122 
-2136 LSTNETIVEQG
+2136 
-2147 MNIANLSEDAFNRVV
+2147 
-2162 NGEIPVYAGALMG
+2162 
-2175 EMFADDVSR
+2175 
-2184 QNTFLKEMH
+2184 
-2193 GKNLTQQEQRYLAED
+2193 
-2208 IQRAVPVEREGE
+2208 
-2220 QLAFDDALFQQ
+2220 
-2231 INTNLAERAQIV
+2231 
-2243 SGLKNRLAKEANQ
+2243 
-2256 FSTLS
+2256 
-2261 KQKTVD
+2261 
-2267 KVSAV
+2267 
-2272 GQNVLDAEANK
+2272 
-2283 AHAQTAQAANALLS
+2283 
-2297 TYHLTGETNQQVR
+2297 
-2310 AILDKYATE
+2310 
-2319 LATNPKMSKNAAIN
+2319 
-2333 AAYNEIMAIAEGGM
+2333 
-2347 TSEVRGSQK
+2347 
-2356 ADDATSDRAGLE
+2356 
-2368 GQGGTGK
+2368 
-2375 IPAIPAEGRTGGVLE
+2375 VLE

-2430 AADLLQ
+2430 AADLLK

-2442 LRSLFGSRDTRT
+2442 LSSLFGGRDTRT

-2486 MGYYDQAARAIVVD
+2486 MGYYDQAARTIVVD
-2500 ENSLSNLRVGLFGI
+2500 ENNLANLRVGLFGI

-2521 IGDKFKLRGITRFD
+2521 IGDKFKLKGITRID
-2535 FFREFAEYMT
+2535 FFRDFAEYMT
-2545 HATDDVN
+2545 HTDDN
-2552 PMFRSNLRSL
+2552 IDPTFRANLRSL

-2577 IIMYSSLSDVQQTMN
+2577 IITYSSLSDVQQTMN

-2598 EERAGKKSMRRLI
+2598 EERAGKKSMRRWI

-2626 TVDRITGTD
+2626 MIDRITGTD

-2654 LTREYVRPDGSNGGA
+2654 LTREYVRPDGSRGGD
-2669 SFADVLQNAGVTT
+2669 SFADVLQNAGVTP

-2694 QHEQETRNNTRTRRN
+2694 QHEQETRQNTRTQRN
-2709 SMTGEIEVV
+2709 KMTSETEVV

-2730 YQEEIEM
+2730 YQEEAEM

-2743 IPGVEN
+2743 IPGVKN
-2749 MAKSIRAWWT
+2749 MARSIRAWWT

-2769 GFMPQEKFAE
+2769 GFMPQDEFAV

-2839 HQLYQTNS
+2839 HKLYQTNS

-2891 KMTRKKG
+2891 NMTRKKG

-2930 DGRNLNTFARGLKRV
+2930 DGRNLNTFARGLKRF

-2975 GSWASNYGSGIAK
+2975 GSWASNYGSGVAK

-3024 ERYNTRD
+3024 ERYNTRN

-3038 RKELLGQNPTTFE
+3038 RKELLGQNPTAFE
-3051 AAKSIVWKAL
+3051 TAKSIVWKAM

-3170 VFGDDDDKE
+3170 AFGDDDDKE

-3239 DEFSVDLLKTAY
+3239 DEFSVDLLQTAY

-3304 MLAQRLSAMG
+3304 LLAQRLSAMG

-3387 ETTIYDG
+3387 ETTINDG
-3394 NAGLIGGQ
+3394 KAGLIGGQ

-3426 IKRTDQAVAQIYGEI
+3426 IKRTDQAVSQIYGEI

>member
-1 MLRGFI
+1 MLNFSSVLNRTAA
-7 DSNNKEEFVRNADFV
+7 SNMSAQTQPSKD
-22 QSSTSDTYMSIG
+22 DYMSLG
-34 EAYSHLNN
+34 KAYSKLNN
-42 MFKAYEAET
+42 MFKAYETET
-51 DAVKKQRQG
+51 DAVKKQQQG

-65 FQNTLNAAIA
+65 FRNTLNAAIA

-228 WAARNDYQLKDD
+228 WAARNDYQLKGD

-305 SKLLNGDS
+305 SELLNGDS

-338 LNRWRNAQLKGK
+338 LNKWRNAQLKGK

-395 FSMPIFEAQTRK
+395 FSMPIFEAQTRE

-423 TNVTPTELNALRAAA
+423 TNVTPTEVNALRAAA
-438 GVTTETESVQPT
+438 GETTETESVQPT

-458 KVQASEEK
+458 KAQASEEK
-466 RAIEAPSAKEEPK
+466 RASETPSVKEEPK
-479 ATEKPA
+479 AAEKPA
-485 GKSISGSTST
+485 GKSVSGSTST

-594 EEVANA
+594 EDVANA

-618 AAFLIGIA
+618 AAFLIGVA

-635 GLTLEA
+635 GLTLEE
-641 YMQSDKAAYDSTIGV
+641 YLQSDKAAYDSTIGV

-717 VYADASIEVNDY
+717 VYADASAEVNDY

-808 RAEAAADE
+808 RAEVAADE

-869 MTEDSERYKS
+869 MTEDSERYK
-879 NTASEFSGVEP
+879 TSGANEPGSVEP
-890 APEEERWGLIEAPV
+890 VSEEERWGIIEAPA
-904 KVAWKSAKSG
+904 KTAWKATKSG

-956 YAVSDE
+956 NAVGDE

-1038 VSAVDNIARMG
+1038 VSAVDNIARMA
-1049 VVMGLTAATGGGGVA
+1049 VVTGLTAATGGGGVA

-1146 SLNPSNARK
+1146 SLNPSNAWK

-1308 AAEAQQAVEEQKQ
+1308 AVEAQKVVEEQKRKQ
-1321 KRSKAQQEYD
+1321 SEAQQEYD
-1331 AAQARAQQEAESLMN
+1331 AAQARAQQEAEILMN

-1401 NEAQAAAEQRVRQEH
+1401 NEAQAEAEQRVRQEH

-1445 IAESLEEEGARGN
+1445 IAESLEEEGTRGN
-1458 PDAIKSKILKYGENF
+1458 ADVIKNKILKYGKNF
-1473 SKYIGTQQE
+1473 SEYIGTQQE

-1501 FSDAGT
+1501 FRDAGT

-1518 HLSNGITMMEAMR
+1518 HLSNGITMMDAMR

-1542 EGLPDYAEIRDAIF
+1542 EGLPDYTEIRDAIF
-1556 DGYYNGDVDKIQS
+1556 EGYYNGDVDKIQS

-1598 RQELFGDLVGQ
+1598 RQELFGDLIGQ

-1623 SQNQSVVRKIFRKIS
+1623 SQNQGIVRKIFRKIS
-1638 DLVKSLGI
+1638 DFVKSLGI
-1646 RLSRD
+1646 RISRD

-1677 SGLEQ
+1677 SGLDQ

-1693 QVGERV
+1693 QVGEHV

-1739 ETTNV
+1739 ETTNI
-1744 PVEQEKTKTPTAAQE
+1744 PVQQSEEAVMTADASSLDNLKKHLEDLYKAERQEKQFT
-1759 AQTQMNDEDYAAANT
+1759 
-1774 KADAKA
+1774 
-1780 YAPVD
+1780 
-1785 GSDPKFYTKR
+1785 F
-1795 KYDFRK
+1795 
-1801 SEREG
+1801 
-1806 KQITIENVN
+1806 ENVN
-1815 DAQSANRIIKL
+1815 DKDVAVAIDAVRNSTGYTYFRA
-1826 LGNDSIPFATTRI
+1826 
-1839 FTNNPDVAQRWWGYI
+1839 FTNDLNLRNAYSWL
-1854 DYQVKANSVS
+1854 DYQVKVDTVEDYVN
-1864 EYIEA
+1864 A

-1884 ASTMPTFYYKDG
+1884 AATMPTFYYKDG
-1896 SWHVDFSGVTEQQRA
+1896 DWHVDFGGVTEQQRA
-1911 LANAIEA
+1911 LAAEIEA
-1918 EGLEMAYAMK
+1918 EGLGLEYAMK
-1928 SPIERTTENA
+1928 SPVERTTENA
-1938 DYVSNRNAGSRAMWS
+1938 DYVSNRNAGSRAMW
-1953 VIAEEKQEAK
+1953 EAK
-1963 AQAEKERAA
+1963 AEEENAA
-1972 QEEQRKATLDTP
+1972 KTETRE
-1984 VDGKLAPETPTAI
+1984 PEAREI
-1997 KERVS
+1997 
-2002 NLLTTEAAPEIV
+2002 PE
-2014 KVADIQVDPETYQF
+2014 
-2028 KGDVNEQGV
+2028 
-2037 TKPLTG
+2037 
-2043 DYKPGLSQ
+2043 
-2051 PLILHERLDGTLYVA
+2051 LDG
-2066 DGHHRLDLAKR
+2066 
-2077 NGVDTVSAV
+2077 S
-2086 VLKEADGYTPADV
+2086 
-2099 RVYAALRNLSQG
+2099 
-2111 RGTSIDAAKLF
+2111 
-2122 RDAEFTREELAEYG
+2122 
-2136 LSTNETIVEQG
+2136 
-2147 MNIANLSEDAFNRVV
+2147 
-2162 NGEIPVYAGALMG
+2162 
-2175 EMFADDVSR
+2175 
-2184 QNTFLKEMH
+2184 
-2193 GKNLTQQEQRYLAED
+2193 
-2208 IQRAVPVEREGE
+2208 
-2220 QLAFDDALFQQ
+2220 
-2231 INTNLAERAQIV
+2231 
-2243 SGLKNRLAKEANQ
+2243 
-2256 FSTLS
+2256 
-2261 KQKTVD
+2261 
-2267 KVSAV
+2267 
-2272 GQNVLDAEANK
+2272 
-2283 AHAQTAQAANALLS
+2283 
-2297 TYHLTGETNQQVR
+2297 
-2310 AILDKYATE
+2310 
-2319 LATNPKMSKNAAIN
+2319 
-2333 AAYNEIMAIAEGGM
+2333 
-2347 TSEVRGSQK
+2347 
-2356 ADDATSDRAGLE
+2356 
-2368 GQGGTGK
+2368 
-2375 IPAIPAEGRTGGVLE
+2375 VLE

-2430 AADLLQ
+2430 AADLLK

-2442 LRSLFGSRDTRT
+2442 LSSLFGGRDTRT

-2486 MGYYDQAARAIVVD
+2486 MGYYDQAARTIVVD
-2500 ENSLSNLRVGLFGI
+2500 ENNLANLRVGLFGI

-2521 IGDKFKLRGITRFD
+2521 IGDKFKLKGITRID
-2535 FFREFAEYMT
+2535 FFRDFAEYMT
-2545 HATDDVN
+2545 HTDDN
-2552 PMFRSNLRSL
+2552 IDPTFRANLRSL

-2577 IIMYSSLSDVQQTMN
+2577 IITYSSLSDVQQTMN

-2654 LTREYVRPDGSNGGA
+2654 LTREYVRPDGSRGGG
-2669 SFADVLQNAGVTT
+2669 SFADVLQNAGVTP

-2694 QHEQETRNNTRTRRN
+2694 QHEQETRKNTRTQRN
-2709 SMTGEIEVV
+2709 KMTGETEVV

-2730 YQEEIEM
+2730 YQEEAEM

-2749 MAKSIRAWWT
+2749 MVRPIRAWWT

-2769 GFMPQEKFAE
+2769 GFMPQEEFAV

-2839 HQLYQTNS
+2839 HKLYQTNS

-2891 KMTRKKG
+2891 NMTRKKG

-2930 DGRNLNTFARGLKRV
+2930 DGRNLNTFARGLKRF

-2975 GSWASNYGSGIAK
+2975 GSWASNYGSGVAK

-3024 ERYNTRD
+3024 ERYNTRN

-3038 RKELLGQNPTTFE
+3038 RKELLGQNPTAFE
-3051 AAKSIVWKAL
+3051 TAKSIVWKAM

-3170 VFGDDDDKE
+3170 AFGDDDDKE

-3239 DEFSVDLLKTAY
+3239 DEFSANLLQTAY

-3304 MLAQRLSAMG
+3304 MLAQRLSAMD

-3387 ETTIYDG
+3387 ETTINDG

-3426 IKRTDQAVAQIYGEI
+3426 IKRTDQAVSQIYGEI

-3580 ETLFNEEANAL
+3580 ETLFNEEASAL
-3591 EELPIEDQKKILV
+3591 EELPIEEQKKILV

>member
-51 DAVKKQRQG
+51 DAVKKQQQG

-65 FQNTLNAAIA
+65 FRNTLNAAIA

-113 INDLKKNVDYSR
+113 INDLKKKVDYSK

-132 SIASNTKDA
+132 SIASNTKDS

-149 AMLEDDEAITQKAE
+149 SMLEDDEAITQKAE
-163 SELQSLQ
+163 QELNSLQ
-170 NDVWMMVQQGYSDN
+170 NDVWMLVKRGYSDN
-184 DISRKIDMSK
+184 DIAKKIDMSK
-194 YPTLSKM
+194 YPTLTKM
-201 DEGKRTN
+201 DEGRQTN
-208 APLTLN
+208 TPLTLN
-214 RRVNYSQDYLPAYI
+214 RRVNYSHDYLPAYI
-228 WAARNDYQLKDD
+228 WAARNDYQLNSDEA
-240 DSYVMALIGS
+240 YVNALIGS
-250 NDGVG
+250 YDGVG
-255 NVYKP
+255 EHYIP
-260 NSKSYASLDPSSE
+260 RSSSYASLDPSSE
-273 YFAPYSQATTLFELG
+273 YYAPYGQTTTLFDLG
-288 SKYHTSA
+288 SKYKTTS
-295 FDSKW
+295 FDRKW

-305 SKLLNGDS
+305 SELLNGDS

-395 FSMPIFEAQTRK
+395 FSMPIFEAQTRE

-417 EDAEAD
+417 EDAEAG

-549 KELFGGRQYYEKQHY
+549 KELFGGIQYYEKQHY

-576 NTLTQTFWNDT
+576 NTLNRTFWNDT

-594 EEVANA
+594 EDVANA

-691 NGNASDDDTRLMRQ
+691 SGNASDDDTRLMRQ

-869 MTEDSERYKS
+869 MTEDSERYKTS
-879 NTASEFSGVEP
+879 AANEPGSVEP
-890 APEEERWGLIEAPV
+890 VSEEERWGIIEAPA
-904 KVAWKSAKSG
+904 KTAWKATKSG

-956 YAVSDE
+956 NAVSDE

-1049 VVMGLTAATGGGGVA
+1049 VVTGLTAATGGGAAA

-1214 DAIPVSAILTLVTGA
+1214 DAIPVSAILTLATGA

-1308 AAEAQQAVEEQKQ
+1308 AVEAQKVVEEQKRKQ
-1321 KRSKAQQEYD
+1321 SEAQQEYD
-1331 AAQARAQQEAESLMN
+1331 AAQARAQQEAEILMN
-1346 EEIPSTDTIASMQD
+1346 EEIPSTDTIASMQN
-1360 AQAELDKHADALK
+1360 AQAELNKHADALK

-1556 DGYYNGDVDKIQS
+1556 EGYYNGDVDKIQS

-1623 SQNQSVVRKIFRKIS
+1623 SQNQGVVRKIFRKIS

-1663 SRMRDTFAEALSRA
+1663 SRMRDTFAEALNRA

-1707 AEDVLRQKAPV
+1707 AEDVLRQDAPV
-1718 QEEITV
+1718 QEEVAV

-1739 ETTNV
+1739 ETTNT
-1744 PVEQEKTKTPTAAQE
+1744 PVQQSEEAVMTADASSLDNLKKHLEDLYKAERQEKQFT
-1759 AQTQMNDEDYAAANT
+1759 
-1774 KADAKA
+1774 
-1780 YAPVD
+1780 
-1785 GSDPKFYTKR
+1785 F
-1795 KYDFRK
+1795 
-1801 SEREG
+1801 
-1806 KQITIENVN
+1806 ENVN
-1815 DAQSANRIIKL
+1815 DKDVAVAIDAVRNSAGYTYFR
-1826 LGNDSIPFATTRI
+1826 A
-1839 FTNNPDVAQRWWGYI
+1839 FTNDLNLRNAYSWL
-1854 DYQVKANSVS
+1854 DYQVKVDTVEDYVN
-1864 EYIEA
+1864 A

-1884 ASTMPTFYYKDG
+1884 AATMPTFYYKDG
-1896 SWHVDFSGVTEQQRA
+1896 DWHVDFGGVTEQQRA

-1972 QEEQRKATLDTP
+1972 QEERRKATLDTP
-1984 VDGKLAPETPTAI
+1984 VDGKLTPE
-1997 KERVS
+1997 
-2002 NLLTTEAAPEIV
+2002 
-2014 KVADIQVDPETYQF
+2014 
-2028 KGDVNEQGV
+2028 
-2037 TKPLTG
+2037 
-2043 DYKPGLSQ
+2043 
-2051 PLILHERLDGTLYVA
+2051 
-2066 DGHHRLDLAKR
+2066 
-2077 NGVDTVSAV
+2077 
-2086 VLKEADGYTPADV
+2086 
-2099 RVYAALRNLSQG
+2099 
-2111 RGTSIDAAKLF
+2111 
-2122 RDAEFTREELAEYG
+2122 
-2136 LSTNETIVEQG
+2136 
-2147 MNIANLSEDAFNRVV
+2147 
-2162 NGEIPVYAGALMG
+2162 
-2175 EMFADDVSR
+2175 
-2184 QNTFLKEMH
+2184 
-2193 GKNLTQQEQRYLAED
+2193 
-2208 IQRAVPVEREGE
+2208 
-2220 QLAFDDALFQQ
+2220 
-2231 INTNLAERAQIV
+2231 
-2243 SGLKNRLAKEANQ
+2243 
-2256 FSTLS
+2256 
-2261 KQKTVD
+2261 
-2267 KVSAV
+2267 
-2272 GQNVLDAEANK
+2272 
-2283 AHAQTAQAANALLS
+2283 
-2297 TYHLTGETNQQVR
+2297 
-2310 AILDKYATE
+2310 
-2319 LATNPKMSKNAAIN
+2319 
-2333 AAYNEIMAIAEGGM
+2333 
-2347 TSEVRGSQK
+2347 
-2356 ADDATSDRAGLE
+2356 
-2368 GQGGTGK
+2368 
-2375 IPAIPAEGRTGGVLE
+2375 
-2390 GGRGTVETAQGGKN
+2390 
-2404 LNPQY
+2404 Y

-2430 AADLLQ
+2430 AADLLK

-2442 LRSLFGSRDTRT
+2442 LSSLFGGRDTRT

-2654 LTREYVRPDGSNGGA
+2654 LTREYVRPDGSRGGD
-2669 SFADVLQNAGVTT
+2669 SFADVLQKAGVTT

-2694 QHEQETRNNTRTRRN
+2694 QHEQETRNNTRTQRN
-2709 SMTGEIEVV
+2709 KMTGETEVV

-2769 GFMPQEKFAE
+2769 GFMPQEQFDE

-3038 RKELLGQNPTTFE
+3038 RKELLGQNPTAFE
-3051 AAKSIVWKAL
+3051 SAKSIVWKAM

-3304 MLAQRLSAMG
+3304 LLAQRLSAMG

-3348 NGNLNPLRAFWT
+3348 NGDLNPLRAFWT

-3387 ETTIYDG
+3387 ETTINDG
-3394 NAGLIGGQ
+3394 KAGLIGGQ

-3426 IKRTDQAVAQIYGEI
+3426 IKRTDQAVSQIYSEI

>member
-113 INDLKKNVDYSR
+113 INDLKKKVDYSK

-228 WAARNDYQLKDD
+228 WAARNDYQLKGD

-260 NSKSYASLDPSSE
+260 YSKSYASLDPSSE

-305 SKLLNGDS
+305 SELLNGDS

-395 FSMPIFEAQTRK
+395 FSMPIFEAQTRE

-417 EDAEAD
+417 EDAEAG

-466 RAIEAPSAKEEPK
+466 RAIEAPSVKEEPK

-576 NTLTQTFWNDT
+576 NTLNRTFWNDT

-594 EEVANA
+594 EDVANA

-618 AAFLIGIA
+618 AAFLIGVA

-635 GLTLEA
+635 GLTLEE
-641 YMQSDKAAYDSTIGV
+641 YLQSDKAAYDSTIGV
-656 LDETLEKNRAEMEV
+656 LDETLEKNRTEMEV

-717 VYADASIEVNDY
+717 VYADASAEVNDY

-869 MTEDSERYKS
+869 MTEDSERYKTS
-879 NTASEFSGVEP
+879 ATNEPGSVEP
-890 APEEERWGLIEAPV
+890 VSEEERWGIIEAPA
-904 KVAWKSAKSG
+904 KTAWKATKSG

-956 YAVSDE
+956 NAVDDE

-1038 VSAVDNIARMG
+1038 VSAVDNIARMA
-1049 VVMGLTAATGGGGVA
+1049 VVTGLTAATGGGGVA

-1214 DAIPVSAILTLVTGA
+1214 DAIPVSAILTLATGA

-1308 AAEAQQAVEEQKQ
+1308 AVEAQKVVEEQKRKQ
-1321 KRSKAQQEYD
+1321 SEAQQEYD
-1331 AAQARAQQEAESLMN
+1331 AAQARAQQEAEILMN

-1360 AQAELDKHADALK
+1360 AQAELNKHADALK

-1507 QGYVDKNSKTI
+1507 QGYVDKNNKTI

-1542 EGLPDYAEIRDAIF
+1542 EGLPDYTEIRDAIF
-1556 DGYYNGDVDKIQS
+1556 KGYYNGDVDKIQS

-1623 SQNQSVVRKIFRKIS
+1623 SQNQGVVRKIFRKIS
-1638 DLVKSLGI
+1638 DFVKSLGI

-1739 ETTNV
+1739 ETTNT
-1744 PVEQEKTKTPTAAQE
+1744 PVQQSEEAVMTADASSLDNLKKHLEDLYKAERQEKQFT
-1759 AQTQMNDEDYAAANT
+1759 
-1774 KADAKA
+1774 
-1780 YAPVD
+1780 
-1785 GSDPKFYTKR
+1785 F
-1795 KYDFRK
+1795 
-1801 SEREG
+1801 
-1806 KQITIENVN
+1806 ENVN
-1815 DAQSANRIIKL
+1815 DKDVAVAIDAVRNSAGYTYFR
-1826 LGNDSIPFATTRI
+1826 A
-1839 FTNNPDVAQRWWGYI
+1839 FTNDLNLRNAYSWL
-1854 DYQVKANSVS
+1854 DYQVKVDTVEDYVN
-1864 EYIEA
+1864 A

-1884 ASTMPTFYYKDG
+1884 AATMPTFYYKDG
-1896 SWHVDFSGVTEQQRA
+1896 DWHVDFGGVTEQQRA
-1911 LANAIEA
+1911 LAAEIEA
-1918 EGLEMAYAMK
+1918 EGLGLEYAMK
-1928 SPIERTTENA
+1928 SPVERTAENEA
-1938 DYVSNRNAGSRAMWS
+1938 YVSNRNAGSRDMWS
-1953 VIAEEKQEAK
+1953 AKAEEEQGAK

-1984 VDGKLAPETPTAI
+1984 VDGKLTPE
-1997 KERVS
+1997 
-2002 NLLTTEAAPEIV
+2002 
-2014 KVADIQVDPETYQF
+2014 
-2028 KGDVNEQGV
+2028 
-2037 TKPLTG
+2037 
-2043 DYKPGLSQ
+2043 
-2051 PLILHERLDGTLYVA
+2051 
-2066 DGHHRLDLAKR
+2066 
-2077 NGVDTVSAV
+2077 
-2086 VLKEADGYTPADV
+2086 
-2099 RVYAALRNLSQG
+2099 
-2111 RGTSIDAAKLF
+2111 
-2122 RDAEFTREELAEYG
+2122 
-2136 LSTNETIVEQG
+2136 
-2147 MNIANLSEDAFNRVV
+2147 
-2162 NGEIPVYAGALMG
+2162 
-2175 EMFADDVSR
+2175 
-2184 QNTFLKEMH
+2184 
-2193 GKNLTQQEQRYLAED
+2193 
-2208 IQRAVPVEREGE
+2208 
-2220 QLAFDDALFQQ
+2220 
-2231 INTNLAERAQIV
+2231 
-2243 SGLKNRLAKEANQ
+2243 
-2256 FSTLS
+2256 
-2261 KQKTVD
+2261 
-2267 KVSAV
+2267 
-2272 GQNVLDAEANK
+2272 
-2283 AHAQTAQAANALLS
+2283 
-2297 TYHLTGETNQQVR
+2297 
-2310 AILDKYATE
+2310 
-2319 LATNPKMSKNAAIN
+2319 
-2333 AAYNEIMAIAEGGM
+2333 
-2347 TSEVRGSQK
+2347 
-2356 ADDATSDRAGLE
+2356 
-2368 GQGGTGK
+2368 
-2375 IPAIPAEGRTGGVLE
+2375 
-2390 GGRGTVETAQGGKN
+2390 
-2404 LNPQY
+2404 Y

-2430 AADLLQ
+2430 AADLLK

-2442 LRSLFGSRDTRT
+2442 LSSLFGGRDTRT

-2552 PMFRSNLRSL
+2552 PMFRSNLRSF

-2654 LTREYVRPDGSNGGA
+2654 LTREYVRPDGSRGGD
-2669 SFADVLQNAGVTT
+2669 SFADVLQKAGVTT

-2769 GFMPQEKFAE
+2769 GFMPKEQFAE

-2800 TVKRSKGSGR
+2800 TVKRSKGSSR

-3038 RKELLGQNPTTFE
+3038 RKELLGQNPTAFE
-3051 AAKSIVWKAL
+3051 SAKSIVWKAM

-3304 MLAQRLSAMG
+3304 LLAQRLSAMG

-3426 IKRTDQAVAQIYGEI
+3426 IKRTDQAVSQIYGEI

-3565 EEDRPGFDAAYIEEY
+3565 EEDRPGFDAAYIKEY
-3580 ETLFNEEANAL
+3580 EQLFNEEANAL

>member
-1 MLRGFI
+1 ML
-7 DSNNKEEFVRNADFV
+7 NNWGEKTALN
-22 QSSTSDTYMSIG
+22 STSVQKNVGNWNEKTALVPAFKKDPVINVRSNTPNYMSIG
-34 EAYSHLNN
+34 QAYSKLNN
-42 MFKAYEAET
+42 MAKAYSSET
-51 DAVKKQRQG
+51 DTAKRQQQYND
-60 MDAIN
+60 MLKFSD
-65 FQNTLNAAIA
+65 TLNRAMA
-75 DPSMPYYNPYTRATN
+75 DPTMPYYNPYTRATN

-95 NLKKYYNID
+95 NINKYYGID
-104 LSNGITQST
+104 LSDGITQDT
-113 INDLKKNVDYSR
+113 INALKKNVDYSK

-208 APLTLN
+208 TPLTLN

-228 WAARNDYQLKDD
+228 WAARNDYQLKGD
-240 DSYVMALIGS
+240 DSYVMALIGF

-305 SKLLNGDS
+305 SELLNGDS

-395 FSMPIFEAQTRK
+395 FSMPIFEAQTRE

-423 TNVTPTELNALRAAA
+423 TNVTPTKVNALRAAA
-438 GVTTETESVQPT
+438 GVTTETENVQPT
-450 KAPEQPTE
+450 KAPKQPTE
-458 KVQASEEK
+458 KTQVSEEK
-466 RAIEAPSAKEEPK
+466 RATETSSVKEKPK

-485 GKSISGSTST
+485 GKSVSGSTST

-536 NLSEEAQSFISSN
+536 NLSEEARSFISSN

-594 EEVANA
+594 EDVANA

-618 AAFLIGIA
+618 AAFLIGVA

-635 GLTLEA
+635 GLTLEE
-641 YMQSDKAAYDSTIGV
+641 YLQSDKAAYDSTIGV

-678 FVAQYSAAQANTW
+678 FVAQYSAAQTNTW

-717 VYADASIEVNDY
+717 VYADASAEVNDY

-890 APEEERWGLIEAPV
+890 APEEERWGIIEAPA
-904 KVAWKSAKSG
+904 KTAWKATKSG

-956 YAVSDE
+956 NAVSDE

-990 SGDIYDFGYDVSR
+990 SGDIYDFRYDVSR

-1038 VSAVDNIARMG
+1038 VSAVDNIARMA
-1049 VVMGLTAATGGGGVA
+1049 VVTGLTAATGGGAAA

-1146 SLNPSNARK
+1146 SLNPSNAWK

-1308 AAEAQQAVEEQKQ
+1308 AVEAQQAVEEQKQ
-1321 KRSKAQQEYD
+1321 KQSEAQQEYD
-1331 AAQARAQQEAESLMN
+1331 AAQARAQQEAEILMN

-1373 KENELLDKA
+1373 KENALLDKA

-1401 NEAQAAAEQRVRQEH
+1401 NEAQAEAEQRVRQEH

-1424 QKRVEEEQQK
+1424 QKRVEEEQQR
-1434 VDEYLNETSKA
+1434 VDAYLNDASKA
-1445 IAESLEEEGARGN
+1445 IAESLEEEGTRGN

-1518 HLSNGITMMEAMR
+1518 HLSNGITMMDAMR

-1556 DGYYNGDVDKIQS
+1556 EGYYNGDVDKIQS

-1598 RQELFGDLVGQ
+1598 RQELFGDLIGQ

-1623 SQNQSVVRKIFRKIS
+1623 SQNQGVVRKIFRKIS

-1646 RLSRD
+1646 RISRD

-1663 SRMRDTFAEALSRA
+1663 SRMRDTFADALSRA
-1677 SGLEQ
+1677 SGLDQ
-1682 QTGSVDVAGMQ
+1682 QTGNVDVAGMQ
-1693 QVGERV
+1693 QVGERA

-1739 ETTNV
+1739 ETTNT
-1744 PVEQEKTKTPTAAQE
+1744 PVQQSEEAVVTADASSLDNLKKHWEDLNRAERQEKQFT
-1759 AQTQMNDEDYAAANT
+1759 
-1774 KADAKA
+1774 
-1780 YAPVD
+1780 
-1785 GSDPKFYTKR
+1785 F
-1795 KYDFRK
+1795 
-1801 SEREG
+1801 
-1806 KQITIENVN
+1806 ENVN
-1815 DAQSANRIIKL
+1815 DKDVAVAIDAVRNSTGYTYFRA
-1826 LGNDSIPFATTRI
+1826 
-1839 FTNNPDVAQRWWGYI
+1839 FTNDLNLRNAYSWL
-1854 DYQVKANSVS
+1854 DYQVKVDTVEDYVN
-1864 EYIEA
+1864 A

-1884 ASTMPTFYYKDG
+1884 AATMPTFYYKDG
-1896 SWHVDFSGVTEQQRA
+1896 DWHVDFGGVTEQQRA
-1911 LANAIEA
+1911 LAAEIEA
-1918 EGLEMAYAMK
+1918 EGLGLEYAMK
-1928 SPIERTTENA
+1928 SPIERTAENEA
-1938 DYVSNRNAGSRAMWS
+1938 YVSNRNAGSRDMWS
-1953 VIAEEKQEAK
+1953 AKAEEEQGAK

-1984 VDGKLAPETPTAI
+1984 VDGKLTPE
-1997 KERVS
+1997 
-2002 NLLTTEAAPEIV
+2002 
-2014 KVADIQVDPETYQF
+2014 
-2028 KGDVNEQGV
+2028 
-2037 TKPLTG
+2037 
-2043 DYKPGLSQ
+2043 
-2051 PLILHERLDGTLYVA
+2051 
-2066 DGHHRLDLAKR
+2066 
-2077 NGVDTVSAV
+2077 
-2086 VLKEADGYTPADV
+2086 
-2099 RVYAALRNLSQG
+2099 
-2111 RGTSIDAAKLF
+2111 
-2122 RDAEFTREELAEYG
+2122 
-2136 LSTNETIVEQG
+2136 
-2147 MNIANLSEDAFNRVV
+2147 
-2162 NGEIPVYAGALMG
+2162 
-2175 EMFADDVSR
+2175 
-2184 QNTFLKEMH
+2184 
-2193 GKNLTQQEQRYLAED
+2193 
-2208 IQRAVPVEREGE
+2208 
-2220 QLAFDDALFQQ
+2220 
-2231 INTNLAERAQIV
+2231 
-2243 SGLKNRLAKEANQ
+2243 
-2256 FSTLS
+2256 
-2261 KQKTVD
+2261 
-2267 KVSAV
+2267 
-2272 GQNVLDAEANK
+2272 
-2283 AHAQTAQAANALLS
+2283 
-2297 TYHLTGETNQQVR
+2297 
-2310 AILDKYATE
+2310 
-2319 LATNPKMSKNAAIN
+2319 
-2333 AAYNEIMAIAEGGM
+2333 
-2347 TSEVRGSQK
+2347 
-2356 ADDATSDRAGLE
+2356 
-2368 GQGGTGK
+2368 
-2375 IPAIPAEGRTGGVLE
+2375 
-2390 GGRGTVETAQGGKN
+2390 
-2404 LNPQY
+2404 Y

-2424 FARDNN
+2424 FARDNS
-2430 AADLLQ
+2430 AADLLK

-2442 LRSLFGSRDTRT
+2442 LSILFGGRDTRT

-2486 MGYYDQAARAIVVD
+2486 MGYYDQAARTIVVD
-2500 ENSLSNLRVGLFGI
+2500 ENSISNLRVGLFGI
-2514 GQYVYDA
+2514 GQYVYDS
-2521 IGDKFKLRGITRFD
+2521 IRDKFNMKGVARAD
-2535 FFREFAEYMT
+2535 FFMKFAEYMT
-2545 HATDDVN
+2545 HTDDN
-2552 PMFRSNLRSL
+2552 IDPAFRSNLRSL

-2577 IIMYSSLSDVQQTMN
+2577 IITYSSLSDVQQTMN

-2626 TVDRITGTD
+2626 IVDRITGTD
-2635 ALSLAARYLPYAKR
+2635 ALSLAARFLPYAKR

-2654 LTREYVRPDGSNGGA
+2654 LTREYVRPDGTRGGD
-2669 SFADVLQNAGVTT
+2669 SFADVLQKVGVTT

-2694 QHEQETRNNTRTRRN
+2694 QHDQETRKNTRTQRN
-2709 SMTGEIEVV
+2709 KMTGETEVV

-2730 YQEEIEM
+2730 YQEAAEM
-2737 AEIEQQ
+2737 KEIEQQ
-2743 IPGVEN
+2743 IPGVKN
-2749 MAKSIRAWWT
+2749 MVKSIRAWWT
-2759 QFMQDWYVNE
+2759 QFMQDWYVKE
-2769 GFMPQEKFAE
+2769 GFMPQEEFAV

-2792 FGKEGTDG
+2792 FEKEGTDG

-2847 SMSAIAKYVPVS
+2847 NMSAIAKYVPVS
-2859 GVDEYKKWSQDIQA
+2859 GVDEYNAWSNNIQA
-2873 YLDLSNG
+2873 YLDMSDTL
-2880 FNPADVFDNMA
+2880 NPADVFDNMA

-2898 SDGQNLTVYLENG
+2898 SDEQNLTVYLENG
-2911 AIVRYEITDPS
+2911 AIVQYKITDPS

-2975 GSWASNYGSGIAK
+2975 GSWASNYGSGVAK
-2988 WMENFVYTAD
+2988 WMENFAYTAD

-3009 DKAYAQYRALGGGES
+3009 DEAYAQYRALGGGES

-3038 RKELLGQNPTTFE
+3038 RKELLGQNPTAFE

-3081 GKQETKTLEG
+3081 GKQETKTPEG

-3387 ETTIYDG
+3387 KTTINDG

-3426 IKRTDQAVAQIYGEI
+3426 IKRTDQAVAQIYSEI

-3551 YKSTSSEKKPYEVS
+3551 YKSTSSEKKPYEVL
-3565 EEDRPGFDAAYIEEY
+3565 EEDRPGFDAAYIKEY
-3580 ETLFNEEANAL
+3580 EQLFNEEANAL

>member
-7 DSNNKEEFVRNADFV
+7 DSNNKEKFVRNADFV
-22 QSSTSDTYMSIG
+22 RSSTSDTYMSIG

-51 DAVKKQRQG
+51 DAVKKQQQG

-65 FQNTLNAAIA
+65 FRNTLNAAIA

-104 LSNGITQST
+104 LSSGITQST
-113 INDLKKNVDYSR
+113 INDLKKKVDYSK

-132 SIASNTKDA
+132 SIASNTKDS

-149 AMLEDDEAITQKAE
+149 SMLEDDEAITQKAE
-163 SELQSLQ
+163 QELNSLQ
-170 NDVWMMVQQGYSDN
+170 NDVWMLVKRGYSDN
-184 DISRKIDMSK
+184 DIAKKIDMSK
-194 YPTLSKM
+194 YPTLTKM
-201 DEGKRTN
+201 DEGRQTN
-208 APLTLN
+208 TPLTLN

-228 WAARNDYQLKDD
+228 WAARNDYQLNSDEA
-240 DSYVMALIGS
+240 YVNALIGS
-250 NDGVG
+250 YDGVG
-255 NVYKP
+255 EHYIP
-260 NSKSYASLDPSSE
+260 RSSSYASLDPSSE
-273 YFAPYSQATTLFELG
+273 YYAPYGQTTTLFDLG
-288 SKYHTSA
+288 SKYKTTS
-295 FDSKW
+295 FDRKW
-300 LETHK
+300 LDEHK
-305 SKLLNGDS
+305 SELLNGDS

-395 FSMPIFEAQTRK
+395 FSMPIFEAQTRE
-407 MEQTRQTEEV
+407 MEQTWQTEEV

-438 GVTTETESVQPT
+438 GVTAETESVQPT

-466 RAIEAPSAKEEPK
+466 RATEAPSAKEEPK

-485 GKSISGSTST
+485 GKSVSSSTST

-576 NTLTQTFWNDT
+576 NTLNRTFWNDT

-594 EEVANA
+594 EDVANA

-618 AAFLIGIA
+618 AAFLIGVA

-635 GLTLEA
+635 GLTLEE
-641 YMQSDKAAYDSTIGV
+641 YLQSDKAAYDSTIGV

-678 FVAQYSAAQANTW
+678 FVAQYSAAQVNTW

-705 INTFNVDFSKDV
+705 INTFNVDLSKDV
-717 VYADASIEVNDY
+717 VYADASAEVNDY

-904 KVAWKSAKSG
+904 KVAWKATKSG

-928 YFYTNTQSDI
+928 YFYTNTKNDV
-938 EAYVRSNM
+938 EAFVRSNM
-946 TRAEYRAMIE
+946 TRSEYRAMIE
-956 YAVSDE
+956 NAVSDE

-1038 VSAVDNIARMG
+1038 VSAVDNIARMA
-1049 VVMGLTAATGGGGVA
+1049 VVTGLTAATGGGGVA

-1146 SLNPSNARK
+1146 SLNPSNAWK

-1214 DAIPVSAILTLVTGA
+1214 DAIPVSAILTLATGA

-1308 AAEAQQAVEEQKQ
+1308 AVEAQKAVEEQKRKQ
-1321 KRSKAQQEYD
+1321 SEAQQEYD
-1331 AAQARAQQEAESLMN
+1331 AAQARAQQEAEILMN

-1518 HLSNGITMMEAMR
+1518 HLSNGITMMDAMR

-1542 EGLPDYAEIRDAIF
+1542 EGLPDYTEIRDAIF
-1556 DGYYNGDVDKIQS
+1556 KGYYNGDVDKIQS

-1623 SQNQSVVRKIFRKIS
+1623 SQNQGVVRKIFRKIS
-1638 DLVKSLGI
+1638 DFVKSLGI
-1646 RLSRD
+1646 RISRD

-1663 SRMRDTFAEALSRA
+1663 SRMRDTFAEALNRA

-1739 ETTNV
+1739 ETTNT
-1744 PVEQEKTKTPTAAQE
+1744 PVQQSEEAVMTADASSLDNLKKHLEDLYKAERQEKQFT
-1759 AQTQMNDEDYAAANT
+1759 
-1774 KADAKA
+1774 
-1780 YAPVD
+1780 
-1785 GSDPKFYTKR
+1785 F
-1795 KYDFRK
+1795 
-1801 SEREG
+1801 
-1806 KQITIENVN
+1806 ENVN
-1815 DAQSANRIIKL
+1815 DKDVAVAIDTVRNSTGYTYFRA
-1826 LGNDSIPFATTRI
+1826 
-1839 FTNNPDVAQRWWGYI
+1839 FTNDLNLRNAYSWL
-1854 DYQVKANSVS
+1854 DYQVKVDTVEDYVN
-1864 EYIEA
+1864 A

-1884 ASTMPTFYYKDG
+1884 AATMPTFYYKDG
-1896 SWHVDFSGVTEQQRA
+1896 DWHVDFGGVTEQQRA
-1911 LANAIEA
+1911 LAAEIEA
-1918 EGLEMAYAMK
+1918 EGLGLEYAMK

-1938 DYVSNRNAGSRAMWS
+1938 DYVANRDAGSRAMW
-1953 VIAEEKQEAK
+1953 EAK
-1963 AQAEKERAA
+1963 A
-1972 QEEQRKATLDTP
+1972 EEENAT
-1984 VDGKLAPETPTAI
+1984 K
-1997 KERVS
+1997 
-2002 NLLTTEAAPEIV
+2002 TE
-2014 KVADIQVDPETYQF
+2014 
-2028 KGDVNEQGV
+2028 
-2037 TKPLTG
+2037 
-2043 DYKPGLSQ
+2043 
-2051 PLILHERLDGTLYVA
+2051 
-2066 DGHHRLDLAKR
+2066 
-2077 NGVDTVSAV
+2077 
-2086 VLKEADGYTPADV
+2086 
-2099 RVYAALRNLSQG
+2099 
-2111 RGTSIDAAKLF
+2111 
-2122 RDAEFTREELAEYG
+2122 TRE
-2136 LSTNETIVEQG
+2136 
-2147 MNIANLSEDAFNRVV
+2147 
-2162 NGEIPVYAGALMG
+2162 
-2175 EMFADDVSR
+2175 
-2184 QNTFLKEMH
+2184 
-2193 GKNLTQQEQRYLAED
+2193 
-2208 IQRAVPVEREGE
+2208 
-2220 QLAFDDALFQQ
+2220 
-2231 INTNLAERAQIV
+2231 
-2243 SGLKNRLAKEANQ
+2243 
-2256 FSTLS
+2256 S
-2261 KQKTVD
+2261 K
-2267 KVSAV
+2267 
-2272 GQNVLDAEANK
+2272 
-2283 AHAQTAQAANALLS
+2283 
-2297 TYHLTGETNQQVR
+2297 
-2310 AILDKYATE
+2310 
-2319 LATNPKMSKNAAIN
+2319 
-2333 AAYNEIMAIAEGGM
+2333 
-2347 TSEVRGSQK
+2347 
-2356 ADDATSDRAGLE
+2356 
-2368 GQGGTGK
+2368 
-2375 IPAIPAEGRTGGVLE
+2375 
-2390 GGRGTVETAQGGKN
+2390 
-2404 LNPQY
+2404 PQY

-2430 AADLLQ
+2430 AADLLK

-2442 LRSLFGSRDTRT
+2442 LSSLFGSRDTRT

-2486 MGYYDQAARAIVVD
+2486 MGYYDQAARTIVVD
-2500 ENSLSNLRVGLFGI
+2500 ENSISNLRVGLFGI

-2552 PMFRSNLRSL
+2552 PMFRSYLRSL

-2577 IIMYSSLSDVQQTMN
+2577 IIKYSSLSDVQQTMN

-2626 TVDRITGTD
+2626 MVDRITGTD

-2654 LTREYVRPDGSNGGA
+2654 LTREYVRPDGSRGGD
-2669 SFADVLQNAGVTT
+2669 SFADVLQNAGVTP

-2694 QHEQETRNNTRTRRN
+2694 QHEQETRKNTRTQRN
-2709 SMTGEIEVV
+2709 KMTGETEVV

-2730 YQEEIEM
+2730 YQETAEM
-2737 AEIEQQ
+2737 KEIEQQ
-2743 IPGVEN
+2743 IPGVKN
-2749 MAKSIRAWWT
+2749 MARSIRAWWT
-2759 QFMQDWYVNE
+2759 QFMQDWYVKE
-2769 GFMPQEKFAE
+2769 GFMPQEQFTE

-2839 HQLYQTNS
+2839 HRLYQTNS
-2847 SMSAIAKYVPVS
+2847 SMSAIAKYAPVS
-2859 GVDEYKKWSQDIQA
+2859 GVDEYNAWSNNIQA
-2873 YLDLSNG
+2873 YLDMSDTL
-2880 FNPADVFDNMA
+2880 NPADVFDNMA

-3004 RGLKT
+3004 RGLET

-3038 RKELLGQNPTTFE
+3038 RKELLGQNPTAFE
-3051 AAKSIVWKAL
+3051 TAKSIVWKAM

-3081 GKQETKTLEG
+3081 GNQETKTLEG

-3387 ETTIYDG
+3387 ETTINDG

-3426 IKRTDQAVAQIYGEI
+3426 IKRTDQAVSQIYGEI

-3580 ETLFNEEANAL
+3580 ERLFNEEANAL

>member
-22 QSSTSDTYMSIG
+22 RSSTSDTYMPIG

-42 MFKAYEAET
+42 MFKAYESET
-51 DAVKKQRQG
+51 DAVKKQQQG

-65 FQNTLNAAIA
+65 FQNTLNSAIA

-113 INDLKKNVDYSR
+113 INDLKKKVDYSK

-149 AMLEDDEAITQKAE
+149 SMLEDDEAITQKAE
-163 SELQSLQ
+163 QELNSLQ

-240 DSYVMALIGS
+240 DSYIMALIGS

-260 NSKSYASLDPSSE
+260 DSKTYASLDPSSE

-300 LETHK
+300 LEAHK

-357 MITRRMEDGTF
+357 MITHRMEDGTF

-395 FSMPIFEAQTRK
+395 FSMPIFEAQTRE

-417 EDAEAD
+417 EDAEAG

-466 RAIEAPSAKEEPK
+466 RATEVPSVKEEPK

-576 NTLTQTFWNDT
+576 NTLNRTFWNDT

-594 EEVANA
+594 EDVANA

-618 AAFLIGIA
+618 AAFLIGVA

-635 GLTLEA
+635 GLTLEE
-641 YMQSDKAAYDSTIGV
+641 YLQSDKAAYDSTIGV
-656 LDETLEKNRAEMEV
+656 LDETLEKNRTEMEV

-705 INTFNVDFSKDV
+705 INTFNVDLSKDV
-717 VYADASIEVNDY
+717 VYADASAEVNDY

-869 MTEDSERYKS
+869 MTEDSERYKTS
-879 NTASEFSGVEP
+879 AANEPGSVEP
-890 APEEERWGLIEAPV
+890 VSEEERWGIIEAPA
-904 KVAWKSAKSG
+904 KTAWKATKSG

-956 YAVSDE
+956 NAVSDE

-1038 VSAVDNIARMG
+1038 VSAVDNIARMA
-1049 VVMGLTAATGGGGVA
+1049 VVTGLTAATGGGAAA

-1214 DAIPVSAILTLVTGA
+1214 DAIPVSAILTLATGA

-1308 AAEAQQAVEEQKQ
+1308 AVEAQKVVEEQKRKQ
-1321 KRSKAQQEYD
+1321 SEAQQEYD
-1331 AAQARAQQEAESLMN
+1331 AAQARAQQEAEILMN
-1346 EEIPSTDTIASMQD
+1346 EEIPSTDTIASMQN
-1360 AQAELDKHADALK
+1360 AQAELNKHADALK

-1556 DGYYNGDVDKIQS
+1556 EGYYNGDVDKIQS

-1623 SQNQSVVRKIFRKIS
+1623 SQNQGVVRKIFRKIS
-1638 DLVKSLGI
+1638 DFVKSLGI
-1646 RLSRD
+1646 RISRD

-1663 SRMRDTFAEALSRA
+1663 SRMRDTFAEALNRA

-1739 ETTNV
+1739 ETTNT
-1744 PVEQEKTKTPTAAQE
+1744 PVQQSEEAVMTADASSLDNLKKHLEDLYKAERQEKQFT
-1759 AQTQMNDEDYAAANT
+1759 
-1774 KADAKA
+1774 
-1780 YAPVD
+1780 
-1785 GSDPKFYTKR
+1785 F
-1795 KYDFRK
+1795 
-1801 SEREG
+1801 
-1806 KQITIENVN
+1806 ENVN
-1815 DAQSANRIIKL
+1815 DKDVAVAIDAVRNSAGYTYFR
-1826 LGNDSIPFATTRI
+1826 A
-1839 FTNNPDVAQRWWGYI
+1839 FTNDLNLRNAYSWL
-1854 DYQVKANSVS
+1854 DYQVKVDTVEDYVN
-1864 EYIEA
+1864 A

-1884 ASTMPTFYYKDG
+1884 AATMPTFYYKDG
-1896 SWHVDFSGVTEQQRA
+1896 DWHVDFGGVTEQQRA
-1911 LANAIEA
+1911 LAAEIEA
-1918 EGLEMAYAMK
+1918 EGLGLEYAMK
-1928 SPIERTTENA
+1928 SPVERTAENEA
-1938 DYVSNRNAGSRAMWS
+1938 YVSNRNAGSRDMWS
-1953 VIAEEKQEAK
+1953 AKAEEEQGAK

-1984 VDGKLAPETPTAI
+1984 VDGKLTPE
-1997 KERVS
+1997 
-2002 NLLTTEAAPEIV
+2002 
-2014 KVADIQVDPETYQF
+2014 
-2028 KGDVNEQGV
+2028 
-2037 TKPLTG
+2037 
-2043 DYKPGLSQ
+2043 
-2051 PLILHERLDGTLYVA
+2051 
-2066 DGHHRLDLAKR
+2066 
-2077 NGVDTVSAV
+2077 
-2086 VLKEADGYTPADV
+2086 
-2099 RVYAALRNLSQG
+2099 
-2111 RGTSIDAAKLF
+2111 
-2122 RDAEFTREELAEYG
+2122 
-2136 LSTNETIVEQG
+2136 
-2147 MNIANLSEDAFNRVV
+2147 
-2162 NGEIPVYAGALMG
+2162 
-2175 EMFADDVSR
+2175 
-2184 QNTFLKEMH
+2184 
-2193 GKNLTQQEQRYLAED
+2193 
-2208 IQRAVPVEREGE
+2208 
-2220 QLAFDDALFQQ
+2220 
-2231 INTNLAERAQIV
+2231 
-2243 SGLKNRLAKEANQ
+2243 
-2256 FSTLS
+2256 
-2261 KQKTVD
+2261 
-2267 KVSAV
+2267 
-2272 GQNVLDAEANK
+2272 
-2283 AHAQTAQAANALLS
+2283 
-2297 TYHLTGETNQQVR
+2297 
-2310 AILDKYATE
+2310 
-2319 LATNPKMSKNAAIN
+2319 
-2333 AAYNEIMAIAEGGM
+2333 
-2347 TSEVRGSQK
+2347 
-2356 ADDATSDRAGLE
+2356 
-2368 GQGGTGK
+2368 
-2375 IPAIPAEGRTGGVLE
+2375 
-2390 GGRGTVETAQGGKN
+2390 
-2404 LNPQY
+2404 Y

-2430 AADLLQ
+2430 AADLLK

-2442 LRSLFGSRDTRT
+2442 LSSLFGGRDTRT

-2552 PMFRSNLRSL
+2552 PMFRSNLRSF

-2654 LTREYVRPDGSNGGA
+2654 LTREYVRPDGSRGGD
-2669 SFADVLQNAGVTT
+2669 SFADVLQKAGVTT

-2769 GFMPQEKFAE
+2769 GFMPQEQFAE

-2800 TVKRSKGSGR
+2800 TVKRSKGSSR

-3387 ETTIYDG
+3387 ETTINDG
-3394 NAGLIGGQ
+3394 KAGLIGGQ

>member
-22 QSSTSDTYMSIG
+22 RSSTSDTYMPIG

-51 DAVKKQRQG
+51 DAVKKQQQG

-65 FQNTLNAAIA
+65 FRNTLNAAIA

-113 INDLKKNVDYSR
+113 INDLKKKVDYSK

-149 AMLEDDEAITQKAE
+149 SMLEDDEAITQKAE
-163 SELQSLQ
+163 QELNSLQ

-260 NSKSYASLDPSSE
+260 NSKTYASLDPSSE

-288 SKYHTSA
+288 SKYHTST

-305 SKLLNGDS
+305 SELLNGDS

-338 LNRWRNAQLKGK
+338 LNKWRNAQLKGK
-350 SADEVVA
+350 SADEVIT

-395 FSMPIFEAQTRK
+395 FSMPIFEAQTRE

-485 GKSISGSTST
+485 GKSISSSTSA

-536 NLSEEAQSFISSN
+536 NLSKEAQSFISSN

-576 NTLTQTFWNDT
+576 NTLNRTFWNDT

-594 EEVANA
+594 EDVANA

-618 AAFLIGIA
+618 AAFLIGVA

-635 GLTLEA
+635 GLTLEE
-641 YMQSDKAAYDSTIGV
+641 YLQSDKAAYDSTIGV

-678 FVAQYSAAQANTW
+678 FVAQYSAAQTNTW

-869 MTEDSERYKS
+869 MTEDSERYKTS
-879 NTASEFSGVEP
+879 AANEPGSVEP
-890 APEEERWGLIEAPV
+890 VSEEERWGIIEAPA
-904 KVAWKSAKSG
+904 KTAWKATKSG

-922 ADAIDY
+922 ANAIDY
-928 YFYTNTQSDI
+928 YFYTNTKNDV
-938 EAYVRSNM
+938 EAFVRSNM

-956 YAVSDE
+956 NAVGDE

-1038 VSAVDNIARMG
+1038 VSAVDNIARMSI
-1049 VVMGLTAATGGGGVA
+1049 VTGLTAATGGGAAA

-1146 SLNPSNARK
+1146 SLNPSNAWK

-1214 DAIPVSAILTLVTGA
+1214 DAIPVSAILTLATGA
-1229 IGDSQLGRWAKKYEK
+1229 IGDSHLGRWAKKYEK

-1321 KRSKAQQEYD
+1321 KRSEAQQEYD
-1331 AAQARAQQEAESLMN
+1331 AAQARAQQEAEILMN
-1346 EEIPSTDTIASMQD
+1346 EEIPSTDTIASMQN
-1360 AQAELDKHADALK
+1360 AQAELNKHADALK

-1401 NEAQAAAEQRVRQEH
+1401 NEAQAEAEQRVRQEH

-1518 HLSNGITMMEAMR
+1518 HLSNGITMMDAMR

-1542 EGLPDYAEIRDAIF
+1542 EGLPDYTEIRDAIF

-1623 SQNQSVVRKIFRKIS
+1623 SQNQGVVRKIFRKIS
-1638 DLVKSLGI
+1638 DFVKSLGI
-1646 RLSRD
+1646 RISRD

-1663 SRMRDTFAEALSRA
+1663 SRMRDTFAEALNRA

-1693 QVGERV
+1693 QVGERA

-1707 AEDVLRQKAPV
+1707 AEDVLRQDAPV

-1739 ETTNV
+1739 ETTNT
-1744 PVEQEKTKTPTAAQE
+1744 PVQQSEEAVMTADASSLDNLKKHWEDLNRAERQEKQFT
-1759 AQTQMNDEDYAAANT
+1759 
-1774 KADAKA
+1774 
-1780 YAPVD
+1780 
-1785 GSDPKFYTKR
+1785 F
-1795 KYDFRK
+1795 
-1801 SEREG
+1801 
-1806 KQITIENVN
+1806 ENVN
-1815 DAQSANRIIKL
+1815 DKDVAVAIDAVRNSTGYTYFRA
-1826 LGNDSIPFATTRI
+1826 
-1839 FTNNPDVAQRWWGYI
+1839 FTNDLNLRNAYSWL
-1854 DYQVKANSVS
+1854 DYQVKVDTVEDYVN
-1864 EYIEA
+1864 A

-1884 ASTMPTFYYKDG
+1884 AATMPTFYYKDG
-1896 SWHVDFSGVTEQQRA
+1896 DWHVDFGGVTEQQRA
-1911 LANAIEA
+1911 LAAEIEA
-1918 EGLEMAYAMK
+1918 EGLGLEYAMK

-1938 DYVSNRNAGSRAMWS
+1938 DYVSNRDAGSRAMW
-1953 VIAEEKQEAK
+1953 EAK
-1963 AQAEKERAA
+1963 A
-1972 QEEQRKATLDTP
+1972 EE
-1984 VDGKLAPETPTAI
+1984 E
-1997 KERVS
+1997 
-2002 NLLTTEAAPEIV
+2002 N
-2014 KVADIQVDPETYQF
+2014 
-2028 KGDVNEQGV
+2028 
-2037 TKPLTG
+2037 
-2043 DYKPGLSQ
+2043 
-2051 PLILHERLDGTLYVA
+2051 
-2066 DGHHRLDLAKR
+2066 
-2077 NGVDTVSAV
+2077 
-2086 VLKEADGYTPADV
+2086 
-2099 RVYAALRNLSQG
+2099 
-2111 RGTSIDAAKLF
+2111 AAK
-2122 RDAEFTREELAEYG
+2122 T
-2136 LSTNETIVEQG
+2136 ET
-2147 MNIANLSEDAFNRVV
+2147 
-2162 NGEIPVYAGALMG
+2162 
-2175 EMFADDVSR
+2175 
-2184 QNTFLKEMH
+2184 
-2193 GKNLTQQEQRYLAED
+2193 QE
-2208 IQRAVPVEREGE
+2208 
-2220 QLAFDDALFQQ
+2220 
-2231 INTNLAERAQIV
+2231 
-2243 SGLKNRLAKEANQ
+2243 
-2256 FSTLS
+2256 S
-2261 KQKTVD
+2261 K
-2267 KVSAV
+2267 
-2272 GQNVLDAEANK
+2272 
-2283 AHAQTAQAANALLS
+2283 
-2297 TYHLTGETNQQVR
+2297 
-2310 AILDKYATE
+2310 
-2319 LATNPKMSKNAAIN
+2319 
-2333 AAYNEIMAIAEGGM
+2333 
-2347 TSEVRGSQK
+2347 
-2356 ADDATSDRAGLE
+2356 
-2368 GQGGTGK
+2368 
-2375 IPAIPAEGRTGGVLE
+2375 
-2390 GGRGTVETAQGGKN
+2390 
-2404 LNPQY
+2404 PQY

-2430 AADLLQ
+2430 AADLLK

-2442 LRSLFGSRDTRT
+2442 LSSLFGGRDTRT

-2577 IIMYSSLSDVQQTMN
+2577 IITYSSLSDVQQTMN

-2654 LTREYVRPDGSNGGA
+2654 LTREYVRPDGSRGGD
-2669 SFADVLQNAGVTT
+2669 SFADVLQNAGVTP

-2694 QHEQETRNNTRTRRN
+2694 QHEQETRQNTRTQRN
-2709 SMTGEIEVV
+2709 KMTGAIEVV

-2743 IPGVEN
+2743 IPGVEK
-2749 MAKSIRAWWT
+2749 MARSIRAWWT
-2759 QFMQDWYVNE
+2759 RFMQDWYVSE
-2769 GFMPQEKFAE
+2769 GFMPQSEFDE

-2880 FNPADVFDNMA
+2880 FNPADVFDNME

-3038 RKELLGQNPTTFE
+3038 RKELLGQNPTAFE
-3051 AAKSIVWKAL
+3051 AAKSIVWKAM

-3251 DIILDQIPD
+3251 DIILGQIPD

-3387 ETTIYDG
+3387 ETTINDG

-3426 IKRTDQAVAQIYGEI
+3426 IKRTDQAVSQIYSKI

-3565 EEDRPGFDAAYIEEY
+3565 EEDRPGFDAAYIKEY

>member
-22 QSSTSDTYMSIG
+22 RSSTSDTYMSIG

-42 MFKAYEAET
+42 MFKAYESET

-113 INDLKKNVDYSR
+113 INDLKKKVDYSK

-228 WAARNDYQLKDD
+228 WAARNDYQLKGD

-260 NSKSYASLDPSSE
+260 NSKTYASLDPSSE

-305 SKLLNGDS
+305 SELLNGDS

-395 FSMPIFEAQTRK
+395 FSMPIFEAQTRE

-417 EDAEAD
+417 EDAEAY

-466 RAIEAPSAKEEPK
+466 RATEAPSAKEEPK

-485 GKSISGSTST
+485 GKSVSSSTST

-576 NTLTQTFWNDT
+576 NTLNRTFWNDT

-594 EEVANA
+594 EDVANA

-618 AAFLIGIA
+618 AAFLIGVA

-635 GLTLEA
+635 GLTLEE
-641 YMQSDKAAYDSTIGV
+641 YLQSDKAAYDSTIGV

-678 FVAQYSAAQANTW
+678 FVAQYSAAQTNTW

-869 MTEDSERYKS
+869 MTEDSERYKTS
-879 NTASEFSGVEP
+879 AANEPGSVEP
-890 APEEERWGLIEAPV
+890 VSEEERWGLIEAPV
-904 KVAWKSAKSG
+904 KVAWKATKSG

-928 YFYTNTQSDI
+928 YFYTNTKNDV
-938 EAYVRSNM
+938 EAFVRSNM
-946 TRAEYRAMIE
+946 TRSEYRAMIE
-956 YAVSDE
+956 NAVSDE

-1038 VSAVDNIARMG
+1038 VSAVDNIARMA
-1049 VVMGLTAATGGGGVA
+1049 VVTGLTAATGGGAAA

-1146 SLNPSNARK
+1146 SLNPSNAWK

-1214 DAIPVSAILTLVTGA
+1214 DAIPVSAILTLATGA
-1229 IGDSQLGRWAKKYEK
+1229 IGDSHLGRWAKKYEK

-1308 AAEAQQAVEEQKQ
+1308 AVEAQKVVEEQKRKQ
-1321 KRSKAQQEYD
+1321 SEAQQEYD
-1331 AAQARAQQEAESLMN
+1331 AAQARAQQEAETLMN
-1346 EEIPSTDTIASMQD
+1346 EEIPSTDTIASMQN

-1401 NEAQAAAEQRVRQEH
+1401 NEAQAEAEQRVRQEH

-1434 VDEYLNETSKA
+1434 VDEYLNEASKA
-1445 IAESLEEEGARGN
+1445 IAESLEEEGERGN

-1518 HLSNGITMMEAMR
+1518 HLSNGITMMDAMR

-1542 EGLPDYAEIRDAIF
+1542 EGLPDYTEIRDAIF
-1556 DGYYNGDVDKIQS
+1556 KGYYNGDVDKIQS

-1623 SQNQSVVRKIFRKIS
+1623 SQNQGVVRKIFRKIS

-1646 RLSRD
+1646 RISRD

-1663 SRMRDTFAEALSRA
+1663 SRMRDTFAEALNRA

-1739 ETTNV
+1739 ETTNT
-1744 PVEQEKTKTPTAAQE
+1744 PVQQSEEAVMTADASSLDNLKKHLEDLYKAERQEKQFT
-1759 AQTQMNDEDYAAANT
+1759 
-1774 KADAKA
+1774 
-1780 YAPVD
+1780 
-1785 GSDPKFYTKR
+1785 F
-1795 KYDFRK
+1795 
-1801 SEREG
+1801 
-1806 KQITIENVN
+1806 ENVN
-1815 DAQSANRIIKL
+1815 DKDVAVAIDAVRNSTGYTYFRA
-1826 LGNDSIPFATTRI
+1826 
-1839 FTNNPDVAQRWWGYI
+1839 FTNDLNLRNAYSWL
-1854 DYQVKANSVS
+1854 DYQVKVDTVEDYVN
-1864 EYIEA
+1864 A

-1911 LANAIEA
+1911 LAAEIEA
-1918 EGLEMAYAMK
+1918 EGLGLEYAMK
-1928 SPIERTTENA
+1928 SPVERTTENA
-1938 DYVSNRNAGSRAMWS
+1938 DYVSNRDAGSRAMW
-1953 VIAEEKQEAK
+1953 EAK
-1963 AQAEKERAA
+1963 A
-1972 QEEQRKATLDTP
+1972 EE
-1984 VDGKLAPETPTAI
+1984 E
-1997 KERVS
+1997 
-2002 NLLTTEAAPEIV
+2002 N
-2014 KVADIQVDPETYQF
+2014 
-2028 KGDVNEQGV
+2028 
-2037 TKPLTG
+2037 
-2043 DYKPGLSQ
+2043 
-2051 PLILHERLDGTLYVA
+2051 
-2066 DGHHRLDLAKR
+2066 
-2077 NGVDTVSAV
+2077 
-2086 VLKEADGYTPADV
+2086 
-2099 RVYAALRNLSQG
+2099 
-2111 RGTSIDAAKLF
+2111 AAK
-2122 RDAEFTREELAEYG
+2122 T
-2136 LSTNETIVEQG
+2136 ET
-2147 MNIANLSEDAFNRVV
+2147 
-2162 NGEIPVYAGALMG
+2162 
-2175 EMFADDVSR
+2175 
-2184 QNTFLKEMH
+2184 
-2193 GKNLTQQEQRYLAED
+2193 QE
-2208 IQRAVPVEREGE
+2208 
-2220 QLAFDDALFQQ
+2220 
-2231 INTNLAERAQIV
+2231 
-2243 SGLKNRLAKEANQ
+2243 
-2256 FSTLS
+2256 S
-2261 KQKTVD
+2261 K
-2267 KVSAV
+2267 
-2272 GQNVLDAEANK
+2272 
-2283 AHAQTAQAANALLS
+2283 
-2297 TYHLTGETNQQVR
+2297 
-2310 AILDKYATE
+2310 
-2319 LATNPKMSKNAAIN
+2319 
-2333 AAYNEIMAIAEGGM
+2333 
-2347 TSEVRGSQK
+2347 
-2356 ADDATSDRAGLE
+2356 
-2368 GQGGTGK
+2368 
-2375 IPAIPAEGRTGGVLE
+2375 
-2390 GGRGTVETAQGGKN
+2390 
-2404 LNPQY
+2404 PQY

-2430 AADLLQ
+2430 AADLLK

-2442 LRSLFGSRDTRT
+2442 LSSLFGGRDTRT

-2500 ENSLSNLRVGLFGI
+2500 ENSISNLRVGLFGI

-2577 IIMYSSLSDVQQTMN
+2577 IITYSSLSDVQQTMN

-2598 EERAGKKSMRRLI
+2598 EERTGKKSMRRWI

-2654 LTREYVRPDGSNGGA
+2654 LTREYVRPDGRRGGD
-2669 SFADVLQNAGVTT
+2669 SFADVLQKAGVTT

-2694 QHEQETRNNTRTRRN
+2694 QHEQETRKNTRTQRN
-2709 SMTGEIEVV
+2709 KMTGAIEVV

-2743 IPGVEN
+2743 IPGVEK
-2749 MAKSIRAWWT
+2749 MARSIRAWWT
-2759 QFMQDWYVNE
+2759 RFMQDWYVSE
-2769 GFMPQEKFAE
+2769 GFMPQSEFDE

-2880 FNPADVFDNMA
+2880 FNPADVFDNME

-3038 RKELLGQNPTTFE
+3038 RKELLGQNPTAFE
-3051 AAKSIVWKAL
+3051 TAKSIVWKAM

-3137 MFSSGERS
+3137 MFSSSERS

-3239 DEFSVDLLKTAY
+3239 DEFSADLLKTAY

-3387 ETTIYDG
+3387 ETTINDG

-3426 IKRTDQAVAQIYGEI
+3426 IKRTDQAVSQIYGEI

-3565 EEDRPGFDAAYIEEY
+3565 EEDRPGFDAAYIKEY
-3580 ETLFNEEANAL
+3580 EQLFNEEANAL

>member
-22 QSSTSDTYMSIG
+22 RSSTSDTYMPIG

-42 MFKAYEAET
+42 MFKAYESET
-51 DAVKKQRQG
+51 DAVKKQQQG

-65 FQNTLNAAIA
+65 FRNTLNSAIA

-113 INDLKKNVDYSR
+113 INDLKKKVDYSK

-149 AMLEDDEAITQKAE
+149 SMLEDDEAITQKAE
-163 SELQSLQ
+163 QELNSLQ

-240 DSYVMALIGS
+240 DSYIMALIGS

-260 NSKSYASLDPSSE
+260 DSKTYASLDPSSE

-300 LETHK
+300 LEAHK

-357 MITRRMEDGTF
+357 MITHRMEDGTF

-395 FSMPIFEAQTRK
+395 FSMPIFEAQTRE

-417 EDAEAD
+417 EDAEAG

-466 RAIEAPSAKEEPK
+466 RATEVPSVKEEPK

-576 NTLTQTFWNDT
+576 NTLNRTFWNDT

-594 EEVANA
+594 EDVANA

-618 AAFLIGIA
+618 AAFLIGVA

-635 GLTLEA
+635 GLTLEE
-641 YMQSDKAAYDSTIGV
+641 YLQSDKAAYDSTIGV
-656 LDETLEKNRAEMEV
+656 LDETLEKNRTEMEV

-705 INTFNVDFSKDV
+705 INTFNVDLSKDV
-717 VYADASIEVNDY
+717 VYADASAEVNDY

-869 MTEDSERYKS
+869 MTEDSERYKTS
-879 NTASEFSGVEP
+879 AANEPGSVEP
-890 APEEERWGLIEAPV
+890 VSEEERWGIIEAPA
-904 KVAWKSAKSG
+904 KTAWKATKSG

-956 YAVSDE
+956 NAVSDE

-1038 VSAVDNIARMG
+1038 VSAVDNIARMA
-1049 VVMGLTAATGGGGVA
+1049 VVTGLTAATGGGAAA

-1137 AVRDWIKKG
+1137 SVRDWIKKG

-1214 DAIPVSAILTLVTGA
+1214 DAIPVSAILTLATGA

-1308 AAEAQQAVEEQKQ
+1308 AVEAQKVVEEQKRKQ
-1321 KRSKAQQEYD
+1321 SEAQQEYD
-1331 AAQARAQQEAESLMN
+1331 AAQARAQQEAEILMN
-1346 EEIPSTDTIASMQD
+1346 EEIPSTDTIASMQN
-1360 AQAELDKHADALK
+1360 AQAELNKHADALK

-1556 DGYYNGDVDKIQS
+1556 EGYYNGDVDKIQS

-1623 SQNQSVVRKIFRKIS
+1623 SQNQGVVRKIFRKIS
-1638 DLVKSLGI
+1638 DFVKSLGI
-1646 RLSRD
+1646 RISRD

-1663 SRMRDTFAEALSRA
+1663 SRMRDTFAEALNRA

-1739 ETTNV
+1739 ETTNT
-1744 PVEQEKTKTPTAAQE
+1744 PVQQSEEAVMTADASSLDNLKKHLEDLYKAERQEKQFT
-1759 AQTQMNDEDYAAANT
+1759 
-1774 KADAKA
+1774 
-1780 YAPVD
+1780 
-1785 GSDPKFYTKR
+1785 F
-1795 KYDFRK
+1795 
-1801 SEREG
+1801 
-1806 KQITIENVN
+1806 ENVN
-1815 DAQSANRIIKL
+1815 DKDVAVAIDAVRNSAGYTYFR
-1826 LGNDSIPFATTRI
+1826 A
-1839 FTNNPDVAQRWWGYI
+1839 FTNDLNLRNAYSWL
-1854 DYQVKANSVS
+1854 DYQVKVDTVEDYVN
-1864 EYIEA
+1864 A

-1884 ASTMPTFYYKDG
+1884 AATMPTFYYKDG
-1896 SWHVDFSGVTEQQRA
+1896 DWHVDFGGVTEQQRA
-1911 LANAIEA
+1911 LAAEIEA
-1918 EGLEMAYAMK
+1918 EGLGLEYAMK
-1928 SPIERTTENA
+1928 SPVERTAENEA
-1938 DYVSNRNAGSRAMWS
+1938 YVSNRNAGSRDMWS
-1953 VIAEEKQEAK
+1953 AKAEEEQGAK

-1972 QEEQRKATLDTP
+1972 QEERRKATLDTP
-1984 VDGKLAPETPTAI
+1984 VDGKLTPE
-1997 KERVS
+1997 
-2002 NLLTTEAAPEIV
+2002 
-2014 KVADIQVDPETYQF
+2014 
-2028 KGDVNEQGV
+2028 
-2037 TKPLTG
+2037 
-2043 DYKPGLSQ
+2043 
-2051 PLILHERLDGTLYVA
+2051 
-2066 DGHHRLDLAKR
+2066 
-2077 NGVDTVSAV
+2077 
-2086 VLKEADGYTPADV
+2086 
-2099 RVYAALRNLSQG
+2099 
-2111 RGTSIDAAKLF
+2111 
-2122 RDAEFTREELAEYG
+2122 
-2136 LSTNETIVEQG
+2136 
-2147 MNIANLSEDAFNRVV
+2147 
-2162 NGEIPVYAGALMG
+2162 
-2175 EMFADDVSR
+2175 
-2184 QNTFLKEMH
+2184 
-2193 GKNLTQQEQRYLAED
+2193 
-2208 IQRAVPVEREGE
+2208 
-2220 QLAFDDALFQQ
+2220 
-2231 INTNLAERAQIV
+2231 
-2243 SGLKNRLAKEANQ
+2243 
-2256 FSTLS
+2256 
-2261 KQKTVD
+2261 
-2267 KVSAV
+2267 
-2272 GQNVLDAEANK
+2272 
-2283 AHAQTAQAANALLS
+2283 
-2297 TYHLTGETNQQVR
+2297 
-2310 AILDKYATE
+2310 
-2319 LATNPKMSKNAAIN
+2319 
-2333 AAYNEIMAIAEGGM
+2333 
-2347 TSEVRGSQK
+2347 
-2356 ADDATSDRAGLE
+2356 
-2368 GQGGTGK
+2368 
-2375 IPAIPAEGRTGGVLE
+2375 
-2390 GGRGTVETAQGGKN
+2390 
-2404 LNPQY
+2404 Y

-2430 AADLLQ
+2430 AADLLK

-2442 LRSLFGSRDTRT
+2442 LSSLFGGRDTRT

-2552 PMFRSNLRSL
+2552 PMFRSNLRSF

-2654 LTREYVRPDGSNGGA
+2654 LTREYVRPDGSRGGD
-2669 SFADVLQNAGVTT
+2669 SFADVLQKAGVTT

-2769 GFMPQEKFAE
+2769 GFMPQEQFAE

-2800 TVKRSKGSGR
+2800 TVKRSKGSSR

-3038 RKELLGQNPTTFE
+3038 RKELLGQNPTAFE
-3051 AAKSIVWKAL
+3051 TAKSIVWKAM

-3348 NGNLNPLRAFWT
+3348 NGNLNLLRAFWT

-3387 ETTIYDG
+3387 ETTINDG
-3394 NAGLIGGQ
+3394 KAGLIGGQ

-3565 EEDRPGFDAAYIEEY
+3565 EEDRPGFDAAYIKEY
-3580 ETLFNEEANAL
+3580 EQLFNEEANAL

>member
-22 QSSTSDTYMSIG
+22 RSSTSDTYMPIG

-113 INDLKKNVDYSR
+113 INDLKKNVDYSK

-149 AMLEDDEAITQKAE
+149 SMLEDDEAITQKAE

-260 NSKSYASLDPSSE
+260 NSKTYASLDPSSE

-305 SKLLNGDS
+305 SELLNGDS

-395 FSMPIFEAQTRK
+395 FSMPIFEAQTRE

-438 GVTTETESVQPT
+438 GVSTETESVQPT

-466 RAIEAPSAKEEPK
+466 RATEAPSAKEEPK

-485 GKSISGSTST
+485 GKPISGSTSA

-576 NTLTQTFWNDT
+576 NTLNRTFWNDT

-594 EEVANA
+594 EDVANA

-618 AAFLIGIA
+618 AAFLIGVA

-635 GLTLEA
+635 GLTLEE
-641 YMQSDKAAYDSTIGV
+641 YLQSDKATYDSTIGV

-678 FVAQYSAAQANTW
+678 FVAQYSAAQTNTW

-717 VYADASIEVNDY
+717 VYADASAEVNDY

-842 KSTVEHDGET
+842 RSTVEHDGET

-869 MTEDSERYKS
+869 IAEDSERYKTS
-879 NTASEFSGVEP
+879 AANESGSVEP
-890 APEEERWGLIEAPV
+890 VSEEERWGIIEAPA
-904 KVAWKSAKSG
+904 KTAWKATKSG

-956 YAVSDE
+956 NAVSDE

-1038 VSAVDNIARMG
+1038 VSAVDNIARMA
-1049 VVMGLTAATGGGGVA
+1049 VVTGLTAATGGGAAA

-1146 SLNPSNARK
+1146 SLNPSNAWK

-1214 DAIPVSAILTLVTGA
+1214 DAIPVSAILTLATGA

-1308 AAEAQQAVEEQKQ
+1308 AVEAQKVVEEQKRKQ
-1321 KRSKAQQEYD
+1321 SEAQQEYD
-1331 AAQARAQQEAESLMN
+1331 AAQARAQQEAEILMN
-1346 EEIPSTDTIASMQD
+1346 EEIPSTDTIASMQN
-1360 AQAELDKHADALK
+1360 AQAELNKHADALK

-1401 NEAQAAAEQRVRQEH
+1401 NEAQAEAEQRVRQEH

-1458 PDAIKSKILKYGENF
+1458 PDAVKSKILKYGENF

-1542 EGLPDYAEIRDAIF
+1542 EGLPDYTEIRDAIF
-1556 DGYYNGDVDKIQS
+1556 KGYYNGDVDKIQS

-1623 SQNQSVVRKIFRKIS
+1623 SQNQGVVRKIFRKIS
-1638 DLVKSLGI
+1638 DFVKSLGI
-1646 RLSRD
+1646 RISRD

-1663 SRMRDTFAEALSRA
+1663 SRMRDTFAEALNRA

-1707 AEDVLRQKAPV
+1707 AEDVLRQDAPV
-1718 QEEITV
+1718 QEEVAV

-1739 ETTNV
+1739 ETTNT
-1744 PVEQEKTKTPTAAQE
+1744 PVQQSEEAVMTADASSLDNLKKHWEDLNRAERQEKQFT
-1759 AQTQMNDEDYAAANT
+1759 
-1774 KADAKA
+1774 
-1780 YAPVD
+1780 
-1785 GSDPKFYTKR
+1785 F
-1795 KYDFRK
+1795 
-1801 SEREG
+1801 
-1806 KQITIENVN
+1806 ENVN
-1815 DAQSANRIIKL
+1815 DKDVAVAIDAVRNSAGYTYFR
-1826 LGNDSIPFATTRI
+1826 A
-1839 FTNNPDVAQRWWGYI
+1839 FTNDLNLRNAYSWL
-1854 DYQVKANSVS
+1854 DYQVKVDTVEDYVN
-1864 EYIEA
+1864 A

-1884 ASTMPTFYYKDG
+1884 AATMPTFYYKDG
-1896 SWHVDFSGVTEQQRA
+1896 DWHVDFGGVTEQQRA
-1911 LANAIEA
+1911 LAAEIEA
-1918 EGLEMAYAMK
+1918 EGLGLEYAMK
-1928 SPIERTTENA
+1928 SPVERTTENA
-1938 DYVSNRNAGSRAMWS
+1938 DYVSNRDAGSRAMW
-1953 VIAEEKQEAK
+1953 EAK
-1963 AQAEKERAA
+1963 A
-1972 QEEQRKATLDTP
+1972 EE
-1984 VDGKLAPETPTAI
+1984 E
-1997 KERVS
+1997 
-2002 NLLTTEAAPEIV
+2002 N
-2014 KVADIQVDPETYQF
+2014 
-2028 KGDVNEQGV
+2028 
-2037 TKPLTG
+2037 
-2043 DYKPGLSQ
+2043 
-2051 PLILHERLDGTLYVA
+2051 
-2066 DGHHRLDLAKR
+2066 
-2077 NGVDTVSAV
+2077 
-2086 VLKEADGYTPADV
+2086 
-2099 RVYAALRNLSQG
+2099 
-2111 RGTSIDAAKLF
+2111 AAK
-2122 RDAEFTREELAEYG
+2122 T
-2136 LSTNETIVEQG
+2136 ET
-2147 MNIANLSEDAFNRVV
+2147 
-2162 NGEIPVYAGALMG
+2162 
-2175 EMFADDVSR
+2175 
-2184 QNTFLKEMH
+2184 
-2193 GKNLTQQEQRYLAED
+2193 QE
-2208 IQRAVPVEREGE
+2208 
-2220 QLAFDDALFQQ
+2220 
-2231 INTNLAERAQIV
+2231 
-2243 SGLKNRLAKEANQ
+2243 
-2256 FSTLS
+2256 S
-2261 KQKTVD
+2261 K
-2267 KVSAV
+2267 
-2272 GQNVLDAEANK
+2272 
-2283 AHAQTAQAANALLS
+2283 
-2297 TYHLTGETNQQVR
+2297 
-2310 AILDKYATE
+2310 
-2319 LATNPKMSKNAAIN
+2319 
-2333 AAYNEIMAIAEGGM
+2333 
-2347 TSEVRGSQK
+2347 
-2356 ADDATSDRAGLE
+2356 
-2368 GQGGTGK
+2368 
-2375 IPAIPAEGRTGGVLE
+2375 
-2390 GGRGTVETAQGGKN
+2390 
-2404 LNPQY
+2404 PQY
-2409 SVRFDEDERLDALIS
+2409 SVRFDEDERLDALIN
-2424 FARDNN
+2424 FARDNH
-2430 AADLLQ
+2430 AADLLK

-2442 LRSLFGSRDTRT
+2442 LSSLFGGRDTRT

-2577 IIMYSSLSDVQQTMN
+2577 IITYSSLSDVQQTMN

-2598 EERAGKKSMRRLI
+2598 EERAGKKSMRRWI

-2654 LTREYVRPDGSNGGA
+2654 LTREYVRPDGSRGGD
-2669 SFADVLQNAGVTT
+2669 SFADVLQKAGVTT

-2694 QHEQETRNNTRTRRN
+2694 QHEQETRQNTRTQRN
-2709 SMTGEIEVV
+2709 KMTGEIEVV

-2743 IPGVEN
+2743 IPGVEK
-2749 MAKSIRAWWT
+2749 MARSIRAWWT
-2759 QFMQDWYVNE
+2759 RFMQDWYVSE
-2769 GFMPQEKFAE
+2769 GFMPQSEFDE

-2880 FNPADVFDNMA
+2880 FNPADVFDNME

-3038 RKELLGQNPTTFE
+3038 RKELLGQNPTAFE
-3051 AAKSIVWKAL
+3051 TAKSIVWKAM

-3426 IKRTDQAVAQIYGEI
+3426 IKRTDQAVAQIYSEI

-3498 AVISPYTVPQKL
+3498 EVISPYTVPQKL

-3565 EEDRPGFDAAYIEEY
+3565 EEDRPGFDAAYIKEY
-3580 ETLFNEEANAL
+3580 EQLFNEEANAL

>member
-65 FQNTLNAAIA
+65 FQNTLNAAVA

-305 SKLLNGDS
+305 SELLNGDS

-423 TNVTPTELNALRAAA
+423 TNVTPTVLNALRAAA

-1774 KADAKA
+1774 TADAKA

-2208 IQRAVPVEREGE
+2208 IQRAQPIQRAEGE
-2220 QLAFDDALFQQ
+2220 QLSFDDEFFAT
-2231 INTNLAERAQIV
+2231 IDTNLSERAQIM

-2898 SDGQNLTVYLENG
+2898 S
-2911 AIVRYEITDPS
+2911 VR
-2922 LYNLLSGR
+2922 R
-2930 DGRNLNTFARGLKRV
+2930 A
-2945 TNTFARLTTG
+2945 
-2955 INPMFSVKNAIRDM
+2955 
-2969 QHSINW
+2969 
-2975 GSWASNYGSGIAK
+2975 
-2988 WMENFVYTAD
+2988 AD
-2998 NYIKEQ
+2998 DEP
-3004 RGLKT
+3004 
-3009 DKAYAQYRALGGGES
+3009 RA
-3024 ERYNTRD
+3024 
-3031 YKSVKGL
+3031 
-3038 RKELLGQNPTTFE
+3038 
-3051 AAKSIVWKAL
+3051 
-3061 TWEDLNNIIEMNSR
+3061 
-3075 LIEYRF
+3075 
-3081 GKQETKTLEG
+3081 
-3091 RKRAFM
+3091 
-3097 NAQEAT
+3097 
-3103 VDFQR
+3103 
-3108 RGLGGVGS
+3108 
-3116 FLSAAIPFF
+3116 
-3125 NATVQGIDQQVR
+3125 
-3137 MFSSGERS
+3137 
-3145 RLGTRLAK
+3145 
-3153 TAINNAL
+3153 
-3160 MGVLQVLMVG
+3160 
-3170 VFGDDDDKE
+3170 
-3179 GYSWLLDST
+3179 
-3188 KNDFFLFP
+3188 
-3196 LHWIDN
+3196 
-3202 DVARG
+3202 
-3207 FVRLPLAQDA
+3207 
-3217 LSKGMF
+3217 
-3223 AFGRN
+3223 
-3228 LAAGTLGEEYQ
+3228 
-3239 DEFSVDLLKTAY
+3239 
-3251 DIILDQIPD
+3251 
-3260 TSIFSSFIDV
+3260 
-3270 LLNQTWYGTQMES
+3270 
-3283 DYKQKLSEVN
+3283 
-3293 RTNTNMPEFFN
+3293 
-3304 MLAQRLSAMG
+3304 
-3314 AHGKFASPIMLKYLF
+3314 
-3329 QQNTGVIGQFLIP
+3329 
-3342 MLSPDA
+3342 
-3348 NGNLNPLRAFWT
+3348 
-3360 TWRNSL
+3360 
-3366 TLEPAYTNKV
+3366 
-3376 RGTYDELSTII
+3376 
-3387 ETTIYDG
+3387 
-3394 NAGLIGGQ
+3394 
-3402 LKPGLTSAEAAEA
+3402 
-3415 YEQALDFQNGL
+3415 
-3426 IKRTDQAVAQIYGEI
+3426 
-3441 NSINANETLSA
+3441 
-3452 SEKETLVVAKQKEI
+3452 
-3466 VRAQEAANDE
+3466 
-3476 LNEWYDRY
+3476 
-3484 CADVSFLTRLVGRQ
+3484 
-3498 AVISPYTVPQKL
+3498 
-3510 SRKFGYGV
+3510 
-3518 DDVQPMFEYG
+3518 
-3528 YDLATELKSETGTGS
+3528 
-3543 TQTYPNPR
+3543 
-3551 YKSTSSEKKPYEVS
+3551 
-3565 EEDRPGFDAAYIEEY
+3565 
-3580 ETLFNEEANAL
+3580 
-3591 EELPIEDQKKILV
+3591 
-3604 GIHKKAQ
+3604 
-3611 QAAVD
+3611 
-3616 WYFENHTTE
+3616 

>member
-22 QSSTSDTYMSIG
+22 RSSTSDTYMPIG

-113 INDLKKNVDYSR
+113 INDLKKNVDYSK

-149 AMLEDDEAITQKAE
+149 SMLEDDEAITQKAE
-163 SELQSLQ
+163 QELNSLQ

-305 SKLLNGDS
+305 SELLNGDS

-338 LNRWRNAQLKGK
+338 LNKWRNAQLKGK

-395 FSMPIFEAQTRK
+395 FSMPIFEAQTRE

-423 TNVTPTELNALRAAA
+423 TNVTPTELNVLRAAA

-466 RAIEAPSAKEEPK
+466 RATEAPSAKEEPK

-485 GKSISGSTST
+485 GKSVSSSTSA

-536 NLSEEAQSFISSN
+536 NLSKEAQSFISSN

-594 EEVANA
+594 EDVANA

-678 FVAQYSAAQANTW
+678 FVAQYSAAQTNTW

-705 INTFNVDFSKDV
+705 INTFNVDLSKDV
-717 VYADASIEVNDY
+717 VYADASAEVNDY

-842 KSTVEHDGET
+842 RSTVEHDGET

-869 MTEDSERYKS
+869 MTEDSERYKTS
-879 NTASEFSGVEP
+879 ATNEP
-890 APEEERWGLIEAPV
+890 GSIEPVSEEERWGIIEAPA
-904 KVAWKSAKSG
+904 KTAWKATKSG

-956 YAVSDE
+956 NAVSDE

-1038 VSAVDNIARMG
+1038 VSAVDNIARMA
-1049 VVMGLTAATGGGGVA
+1049 VVTGLTAATGGGGVA

-1214 DAIPVSAILTLVTGA
+1214 DAIPVSAILTLATGA

-1308 AAEAQQAVEEQKQ
+1308 AAEAQKVVEEQKRKQ
-1321 KRSKAQQEYD
+1321 SEAQQEYD
-1331 AAQARAQQEAESLMN
+1331 AAQARAQQEAEILMN
-1346 EEIPSTDTIASMQD
+1346 EEIPSTDTIASMQN
-1360 AQAELDKHADALK
+1360 AQAELNKHADALK

-1401 NEAQAAAEQRVRQEH
+1401 NEAQAEAEQRVRQEH

-1542 EGLPDYAEIRDAIF
+1542 EGLPDYTEIRDAIF
-1556 DGYYNGDVDKIQS
+1556 KGYYNGDVDKIQS

-1623 SQNQSVVRKIFRKIS
+1623 SQNQGVVRKIFRKIS
-1638 DLVKSLGI
+1638 DFVKSLGI
-1646 RLSRD
+1646 RISRD

-1663 SRMRDTFAEALSRA
+1663 SRMRDTFAEALNRA

-1707 AEDVLRQKAPV
+1707 AEDVLRQDAPV
-1718 QEEITV
+1718 QEEVTV

-1739 ETTNV
+1739 ETTNT
-1744 PVEQEKTKTPTAAQE
+1744 PVQQSEEAVMTADASSLDNLKKHWEDLNRAERQEKQFT
-1759 AQTQMNDEDYAAANT
+1759 
-1774 KADAKA
+1774 
-1780 YAPVD
+1780 
-1785 GSDPKFYTKR
+1785 F
-1795 KYDFRK
+1795 
-1801 SEREG
+1801 
-1806 KQITIENVN
+1806 ENVN
-1815 DAQSANRIIKL
+1815 DKDVAVAIDAVRNSAGYTYFR
-1826 LGNDSIPFATTRI
+1826 A
-1839 FTNNPDVAQRWWGYI
+1839 FTNDLNLRNAYSWL
-1854 DYQVKANSVS
+1854 DYQVKVDTVEDYVN
-1864 EYIEA
+1864 A

-1884 ASTMPTFYYKDG
+1884 AATMPTFYYKDG
-1896 SWHVDFSGVTEQQRA
+1896 DWHVDFGGVTEQQRA
-1911 LANAIEA
+1911 LAAEIEA
-1918 EGLEMAYAMK
+1918 EGLGLEYAMK
-1928 SPIERTTENA
+1928 SPVERTTENA
-1938 DYVSNRNAGSRAMWS
+1938 DYVSNRDAGSRAMW
-1953 VIAEEKQEAK
+1953 EAK
-1963 AQAEKERAA
+1963 A
-1972 QEEQRKATLDTP
+1972 EE
-1984 VDGKLAPETPTAI
+1984 E
-1997 KERVS
+1997 
-2002 NLLTTEAAPEIV
+2002 N
-2014 KVADIQVDPETYQF
+2014 
-2028 KGDVNEQGV
+2028 
-2037 TKPLTG
+2037 
-2043 DYKPGLSQ
+2043 
-2051 PLILHERLDGTLYVA
+2051 
-2066 DGHHRLDLAKR
+2066 
-2077 NGVDTVSAV
+2077 
-2086 VLKEADGYTPADV
+2086 
-2099 RVYAALRNLSQG
+2099 
-2111 RGTSIDAAKLF
+2111 AAK
-2122 RDAEFTREELAEYG
+2122 T
-2136 LSTNETIVEQG
+2136 ET
-2147 MNIANLSEDAFNRVV
+2147 
-2162 NGEIPVYAGALMG
+2162 
-2175 EMFADDVSR
+2175 
-2184 QNTFLKEMH
+2184 
-2193 GKNLTQQEQRYLAED
+2193 QE
-2208 IQRAVPVEREGE
+2208 
-2220 QLAFDDALFQQ
+2220 
-2231 INTNLAERAQIV
+2231 
-2243 SGLKNRLAKEANQ
+2243 
-2256 FSTLS
+2256 S
-2261 KQKTVD
+2261 K
-2267 KVSAV
+2267 
-2272 GQNVLDAEANK
+2272 
-2283 AHAQTAQAANALLS
+2283 
-2297 TYHLTGETNQQVR
+2297 
-2310 AILDKYATE
+2310 
-2319 LATNPKMSKNAAIN
+2319 
-2333 AAYNEIMAIAEGGM
+2333 
-2347 TSEVRGSQK
+2347 
-2356 ADDATSDRAGLE
+2356 
-2368 GQGGTGK
+2368 
-2375 IPAIPAEGRTGGVLE
+2375 
-2390 GGRGTVETAQGGKN
+2390 
-2404 LNPQY
+2404 PQY
-2409 SVRFDEDERLDALIS
+2409 SVRFDEDERLDALIN

-2436 DLYGKK
+2436 DLYRKK
-2442 LRSLFGSRDTRT
+2442 LSSLFGSRDTRT

-2598 EERAGKKSMRRLI
+2598 EERAGKKSMRRWI

-2654 LTREYVRPDGSNGGA
+2654 LTREYVRPDGRRGGD
-2669 SFADVLQNAGVTT
+2669 SFADVLQKAGVTT

-2694 QHEQETRNNTRTRRN
+2694 QHEQETRNNTRTQRN

-2769 GFMPQEKFAE
+2769 GFMPQEQFAE

-2800 TVKRSKGSGR
+2800 TVKRSKGSSR

-2880 FNPADVFDNMA
+2880 FNPADVFDNME

-2988 WMENFVYTAD
+2988 WMENFAYTAD

-3009 DKAYAQYRALGGGES
+3009 DEAYAQYRALGGGES

-3038 RKELLGQNPTTFE
+3038 RKELLGQNPTAFE
-3051 AAKSIVWKAL
+3051 TAKSIVWKAM

-3137 MFSSGERS
+3137 MFSSSERS

-3426 IKRTDQAVAQIYGEI
+3426 IKRTDQAVSQIYSEI

-3498 AVISPYTVPQKL
+3498 EVISPYTVPQKL

-3528 YDLATELKSETGTGS
+3528 YDLANELKSETGTGS

-3565 EEDRPGFDAAYIEEY
+3565 EEDRPGFDAAYIKEY
-3580 ETLFNEEANAL
+3580 EQLFNEEANAL

>member
-1 MLRGFI
+1 MF
-7 DSNNKEEFVRNADFV
+7 NNWGEKTALN
-22 QSSTSDTYMSIG
+22 STSAQKNVGNWNEKTALVPAFKKEPVINVRSNTPNYMSIG
-34 EAYSHLNN
+34 QAYSKLNN
-42 MFKAYEAET
+42 MAKAYSSET
-51 DAVKKQRQG
+51 DMAKKQQQYND
-60 MDAIN
+60 MVKFSD
-65 FQNTLNAAIA
+65 TLNRAMA
-75 DPSMPYYNPYTRATN
+75 DPTMPYYNPYTRATN

-95 NLKKYYNID
+95 NINKYYGID
-104 LSNGITQST
+104 LSGGITQDT
-113 INDLKKNVDYSR
+113 INALKKNVDYSKIR
-125 ISYNYGG
+125 YNYGG

-208 APLTLN
+208 TPLTLN

-228 WAARNDYQLKDD
+228 WAARNDYQLKGD

-250 NDGVG
+250 NDGAG

-395 FSMPIFEAQTRK
+395 FSMPIFEAQTRE

-423 TNVTPTELNALRAAA
+423 TNVTPTEVNALRAAA
-438 GVTTETESVQPT
+438 DVTAETESVQPT

-466 RAIEAPSAKEEPK
+466 RATEAPSAKEEPK

-485 GKSISGSTST
+485 GKSVSGSTST

-536 NLSEEAQSFISSN
+536 NLSEEARSFISSN

-594 EEVANA
+594 EDVANA

-618 AAFLIGIA
+618 AAFLIGVA

-635 GLTLEA
+635 GLTLEE
-641 YMQSDKAAYDSTIGV
+641 YLQSDKAAYDSTIGV
-656 LDETLEKNRAEMEV
+656 LDETLEKNRAEMEA
-670 YQQKVQDE
+670 YERKVQDE
-678 FVAQYSAAQANTW
+678 FVAQYSAAQTNTW

-705 INTFNVDFSKDV
+705 INTFNVDLSKDV
-717 VYADASIEVNDY
+717 VYADASAEVNDY

-842 KSTVEHDGET
+842 RSTVEHDGET

-869 MTEDSERYKS
+869 MTEDSERYKTS
-879 NTASEFSGVEP
+879 AANEPGSVEP
-890 APEEERWGLIEAPV
+890 VSEEERWGIIEAPA
-904 KVAWKSAKSG
+904 KTAWKATKSG

-956 YAVSDE
+956 NAVGDE

-1038 VSAVDNIARMG
+1038 VSAVDNIARMA
-1049 VVMGLTAATGGGGVA
+1049 VVTGLTAATGGGGVA

-1146 SLNPSNARK
+1146 SLNPSNAWK

-1321 KRSKAQQEYD
+1321 KRSEAQQEYD
-1331 AAQARAQQEAESLMN
+1331 AAQARAQQEAEILMN

-1424 QKRVEEEQQK
+1424 QKRVEEEQQR
-1434 VDEYLNETSKA
+1434 VDAYLNDASKA
-1445 IAESLEEEGARGN
+1445 IAESLEEEGTRGN
-1458 PDAIKSKILKYGENF
+1458 PDVIKNKILKYGKNF
-1473 SKYIGTQQE
+1473 SEYIGTQQE

-1518 HLSNGITMMEAMR
+1518 HLSNGITMMDAMR

-1542 EGLPDYAEIRDAIF
+1542 EGLPDYTEIRDAIF
-1556 DGYYNGDVDKIQS
+1556 EGYYNGDVDKIQS

-1598 RQELFGDLVGQ
+1598 RQELFGDLIGQ

-1623 SQNQSVVRKIFRKIS
+1623 SQNQGVVRKIFRKIS

-1646 RLSRD
+1646 RISRD

-1663 SRMRDTFAEALSRA
+1663 SRMRDTFAEALNRA

-1739 ETTNV
+1739 ETTNT
-1744 PVEQEKTKTPTAAQE
+1744 PVQQSEEAVVTADASSLDNLKKHWEDLNRAERQEKQFT
-1759 AQTQMNDEDYAAANT
+1759 
-1774 KADAKA
+1774 
-1780 YAPVD
+1780 
-1785 GSDPKFYTKR
+1785 F
-1795 KYDFRK
+1795 
-1801 SEREG
+1801 
-1806 KQITIENVN
+1806 ENVN
-1815 DAQSANRIIKL
+1815 DKDVAVAIDAVRNSTGYTYFRA
-1826 LGNDSIPFATTRI
+1826 
-1839 FTNNPDVAQRWWGYI
+1839 FTNDLNLRNAYSWL
-1854 DYQVKANSVS
+1854 DYQVKVDTVEDYVN
-1864 EYIEA
+1864 A

-1884 ASTMPTFYYKDG
+1884 AATMPTFYYKDG
-1896 SWHVDFSGVTEQQRA
+1896 DWHVDFGGVTEQQRA
-1911 LANAIEA
+1911 LAAEIEA
-1918 EGLEMAYAMK
+1918 EGLGLEYAMK
-1928 SPIERTTENA
+1928 SPIERTAENEA
-1938 DYVSNRNAGSRAMWS
+1938 YVSNRNAGSRDMWS
-1953 VIAEEKQEAK
+1953 AKAEEEQGAK

-1984 VDGKLAPETPTAI
+1984 VDGKLTPE
-1997 KERVS
+1997 
-2002 NLLTTEAAPEIV
+2002 
-2014 KVADIQVDPETYQF
+2014 
-2028 KGDVNEQGV
+2028 
-2037 TKPLTG
+2037 
-2043 DYKPGLSQ
+2043 
-2051 PLILHERLDGTLYVA
+2051 
-2066 DGHHRLDLAKR
+2066 
-2077 NGVDTVSAV
+2077 
-2086 VLKEADGYTPADV
+2086 
-2099 RVYAALRNLSQG
+2099 
-2111 RGTSIDAAKLF
+2111 
-2122 RDAEFTREELAEYG
+2122 
-2136 LSTNETIVEQG
+2136 
-2147 MNIANLSEDAFNRVV
+2147 
-2162 NGEIPVYAGALMG
+2162 
-2175 EMFADDVSR
+2175 
-2184 QNTFLKEMH
+2184 
-2193 GKNLTQQEQRYLAED
+2193 
-2208 IQRAVPVEREGE
+2208 
-2220 QLAFDDALFQQ
+2220 
-2231 INTNLAERAQIV
+2231 
-2243 SGLKNRLAKEANQ
+2243 
-2256 FSTLS
+2256 
-2261 KQKTVD
+2261 
-2267 KVSAV
+2267 
-2272 GQNVLDAEANK
+2272 
-2283 AHAQTAQAANALLS
+2283 
-2297 TYHLTGETNQQVR
+2297 
-2310 AILDKYATE
+2310 
-2319 LATNPKMSKNAAIN
+2319 
-2333 AAYNEIMAIAEGGM
+2333 
-2347 TSEVRGSQK
+2347 
-2356 ADDATSDRAGLE
+2356 
-2368 GQGGTGK
+2368 
-2375 IPAIPAEGRTGGVLE
+2375 
-2390 GGRGTVETAQGGKN
+2390 
-2404 LNPQY
+2404 Y
-2409 SVRFDEDERLDALIS
+2409 SVRFDEDERLDALIN
-2424 FARDNN
+2424 FARDNS
-2430 AADLLQ
+2430 AADLLK

-2442 LRSLFGSRDTRT
+2442 LSSLFGGRDTRT

-2486 MGYYDQAARAIVVD
+2486 MGYYDQAARTIVVD
-2500 ENSLSNLRVGLFGI
+2500 ENSISNLRVGLFGI
-2514 GQYVYDA
+2514 GQYVYDS
-2521 IGDKFKLRGITRFD
+2521 IRDKFNMKGVARAD
-2535 FFREFAEYMT
+2535 FFMKFAEYMT
-2545 HATDDVN
+2545 HTDDN
-2552 PMFRSNLRSL
+2552 IDPTFRSNLRSL

-2577 IIMYSSLSDVQQTMN
+2577 IITYSSLSDVQQTMN

-2635 ALSLAARYLPYAKR
+2635 ALSLAARFLPYAKR

-2654 LTREYVRPDGSNGGA
+2654 LTREYVRPDGSRGGD
-2669 SFADVLQNAGVTT
+2669 SFADVLQNAGVTP

-2694 QHEQETRNNTRTRRN
+2694 QHEQETRQNTRTQRN
-2709 SMTGEIEVV
+2709 KMTGETEVV

-2730 YQEEIEM
+2730 YQEAAEM

-2743 IPGVEN
+2743 IPGVKN
-2749 MAKSIRAWWT
+2749 MARSIRAWWT
-2759 QFMQDWYVNE
+2759 QFMQDWYVKE
-2769 GFMPQEKFAE
+2769 GFMPQEKFAV

-2873 YLDLSNG
+2873 YLEPSND

-2930 DGRNLNTFARGLKRV
+2930 DGRNLNTFARELKRV

-3009 DKAYAQYRALGGGES
+3009 DEAYAQYRALGGGES

-3038 RKELLGQNPTTFE
+3038 RKELLGQNPTAFE
-3051 AAKSIVWKAL
+3051 TAKSIVWKAM

-3376 RGTYDELSTII
+3376 RGTYDELATII
-3387 ETTIYDG
+3387 ETTINDG

-3426 IKRTDQAVAQIYGEI
+3426 IKRTDQAVAQIYSEI

-3528 YDLATELKSETGTGS
+3528 YDLSTELKSETGTGS

-3616 WYFENHTTE
+3616 WYFENQTTE